1 MAAGNDTVNIKVK
14 YIPDTSALKNIK
26 EIRMPEIKV
35 GGKDAG
41 KGVFDSY
48 NNAIRDLN
56 RELSKGTDASAITK
70 AFKTVGEETTKVKT
84 QINSMKEAI
93 NQSFQSPSNQSLIK
107 DYQNL
112 EKQLKKL
119 DTESQKR
126 RKKSAELSS
135 FKSQNNMSTPQ
146 ARKEIS
152 KTEALVTAGEKL
164 TKQDQE
170 RLEIAKQIIAK
181 EEELAK
187 LRTQEEIRNAQKD
200 IKNQMSD
207 SKYDSMISSTEANR
221 ILGQYNDILSRVG
234 INLNGV
240 TGESKKFSSSLDEQ
254 VNQVKAAKKEVV
266 KFGDIV
272 SGTFLGTSLSN
283 LFQTGLSRG
292 IEFFKDYD
300 ETLTRT
306 MMVTGQTREEVNS
319 LTSSYNKLA
328 NQLSSTT
335 KDVAAAQLVFYQQGL
350 GTSEALKMTE
360 ASIAVSKTGGI
371 GAAEAADRLT
381 AAVRGYQLS
390 ANEAMDIADKMS
402 ALDAAAAS
410 SVDELTVAMQKSA
423 SQARMAGL
431 DLDYYMAYLSTMQ
444 EVTREAPE
452 NIGTAM
458 KSITSRLQEIKDIGK
473 IEEDGTT
480 FSNVA
485 KALTSIGIA
494 ATDSSGQLRT
504 LQDIMNELGPMWN
517 TLDRNHKAYIATV
530 LAGNRQQS
538 RFIALMDNYDRAMEL
553 VDVSQNASGESAKQL
568 RAYNQG
574 LEASFTRLSNAW
586 QQFATNIADSSMIKR
601 IIDMFSSFIELLNK
615 IPKGITSTV
624 VPLLALT
631 KVFTTLSK
639 AGNLFK
645 GFKTWSLEKLGLKDL
660 SSDLNGLGKSFQDVG
675 NKANSVWSHI
685 KNSIDG
691 LGNYTK
697 AINETSQ
704 ALEDNTSASQSNELA
719 QENLTRSKQS
729 DDLVEDQEI
738 KEAGSNTGAQIAM
751 RKAYEQATDAVKT
764 QLDIMSTNSDGYIQ
778 EQERAIRETEA
789 QIKKNKAEEQKL
801 LEANEAERAR
811 RKSELQ
817 TLREGYERKVKN
829 PDSKKIGGELYEE
842 ATESLRRKGL
852 LGDVQQLSLF
862 GDDEVDKM
870 IEEEMER
877 LAKEYGIG
885 YHELQEVLKDESD
898 KIFNINNDAIEELR
912 KSRKNLTKEVSTLNK
927 DLLKYK
933 SNLGKQKK
941 SSISLDDPKQVK
953 KARDLSEKRLDAFKN
968 LDSVSIGQVK
978 DITTDKFLTNIEKI
992 SAVFSKINIGGGLV
1006 AGSLAQMGASFL
1018 GLDED
1023 MSSALSTGIGL
1034 ATTFSKFAPP
1044 WGAIIGASIG
1054 GVKLVFDKL
1063 WPSVEKTQ
1071 EKLAQLQQKQDEVGQ
1086 QMTDMRS
1093 SLDVYEKLSGK
1104 LDKTE
1109 EETQQLKDSTERLIE
1124 LVPGAV
1130 AGYNQYGEAVLN
1142 TAKAYEELDK
1152 KQREASALSTKS
1164 LKEFDNLQKGAQ
1176 KTEKTIKTI
1185 ADVVIYGAS
1194 VLAAPIT
1201 SGLSLLAI
1209 PAQAVA
1215 DVAWNA
1221 KISEEQI
1228 EENKKVWD
1236 ENYSEILSNYQTKRD
1251 EFLLD
1256 VSETNKDTA
1265 SKIVDSFIASI
1276 IEAGREGR
1284 ISDASKALE
1293 STLEDLGKVSWS
1305 VVEVTMERLTAR
1317 NGIKEMNF
1325 GKARK
1330 FVEEELKDSLKAAGL
1345 DEVEIRGVIT
1355 AVLNIEFNGAAEVEQ
1370 LKKNIDTEISNLRAS
1385 GGRQE
1390 KIDALSNFK
1399 GELDSLNQSEI
1410 ELLKNAGM
1418 LDVAFAEVF
1427 ENNGGVKKTLS
1438 SFKMQNGELNKQKA
1452 IISSINSML
1461 NETSDKEKEIQDY
1474 EKKNKEERKQFQ
1486 ETTRE
1491 YIPKIMNF
1499 SDAENEKYV
1508 QEKVDELEKRY
1519 KKLYDKGITSDP
1531 LKGRPDYNANGFD
1544 LEKGYDTDGAN
1555 GKFVSDYAFKKGF
1568 EAYVQYRKAQEEN
1581 DKIINELTKDN
1592 TKFADSIKEMVSKIE
1607 SYAVPTFDELSSKIK
1622 EMKTSWDA
1630 FYGLADKLDSTD
1642 GILDAD
1648 GLIQLFDLLGSFE
1661 DAAFESQEQFNGWM
1675 HAIQA
1680 VNNGLSQ
1687 QNGQLVI
1694 NEEAMGGI
1702 NDLISY
1708 STKLKAN
1715 DMLMSIEQGRVEL
1728 ENQKSVLEAQKAAV
1742 DAEIIALKAMSD
1754 AEYKKAMEKGEIQ
1767 ETLKT
1772 SYIDLLD
1779 KTNMAEIEAEDN
1791 KFSTLITMTG
1801 NYYKQIAAMRTAY
1814 ANGEDIGDVSWI
1826 DIKGKYS
1833 KVYEKFVDES
1843 SNAMTSLISSNRQ
1856 ETIDSLQKYSDQLG
1870 ASISNLDQRINNEVK
1885 LKKTVAEFLA
1895 SDSANLGK
1903 TFDDASKSASDYNE
1917 KLERTLTLL
1926 EKIEG
1931 LQHKIDE
1938 NETFKDLYDGY
1949 SGEDYGRLLMS
1960 NLDLAQQQYEV
1971 YKDLF
1976 AMQQEMTNQAAGDL
1990 LDSPYG
1996 QMFKIMENGD
2006 IGWADTSMY
2015 DKYKN
2020 MPADMKEDIDNLV
2033 EAFQKQRDAL
2043 RDTENDMSKYAQ
2055 EVKKVREELVQMQIE
2070 IENELVDAIKNR
2082 EKILHDARVKA
2093 LDDEIDMIEKA
2104 VEARKK
2110 AQEDDNSNKEL
2121 YKAQEAL
2128 RRATLDSSGKNNAQL
2143 LQLQQDLEDKQLEIA
2158 EKRFE
2163 DDMDDRK
2170 QWLQDTKDAETETYD
2185 YRLEK
2190 MTWYWEQVQAIQ
2202 EAGTE
2207 AMMETLIHWNIE
2219 YAQTSEYQQGEMERK
2234 WKETMDAMKAATDMG
2249 AELGKMTSDIV
2260 SVTQTVEAMDIKIQA
2275 LPGSWQKATDAVNS
2289 YAAAASRVSN
2299 YKPSSSPITIDTTDT
2314 TETDNNNNDD
2324 TTSND
2329 GTKMKKG
2336 DKIEFRPA
2344 SNRTA
2349 KVVVYDENGGSVG
2362 TYQNGWGDKNGK
2374 AGEIKTI
2381 RGVRMVYFSP
2391 AGGYIETRH
2400 FQKQGTWG
2408 ASKRYYRSGGMV
2420 DYTGPAWVDGN
2431 KTHPEA
2437 FLSAYQTEQ
2446 IGALAKSLDPSTVN
2460 NATTNSN
2467 VTFGSINFNVAS
2479 MSSAADG
2486 KKALD
2491 IFVQGANDM
2500 MAKKGIGTRLNINM
2514 K

>member
-26 EIRMPEIKV
+26 EIKMPEIKI

-70 AFKTVGEETTKVKT
+70 AFKTVGEETQKVRT
-84 QINSMKEAI
+84 QINSMKEAM
-93 NQSFQSPSNQSLIK
+93 NQAFQSPSNQSLIK

-119 DTESQKR
+119 DAESQKR

-152 KTEALVTAGEKL
+152 KAEALVASGEKL

-187 LRTQEEIRNAQKD
+187 LKTQEEIRNAQKD

-207 SKYDSMISSTEANR
+207 SKYDPMISSTEANR
-221 ILGQYNDILSRVG
+221 ILGQYNDILSRIG

-266 KFGDIV
+266 KFGDII

-300 ETLTRT
+300 EILTRT
-306 MMVTGQTREEVNS
+306 MMVTGQTREEVNN
-319 LTSSYNKLA
+319 LTSSYNRLA

-360 ASIAVSKTGGI
+360 ASIAISKTGGI
-371 GAAEAADRLT
+371 DAAEAADRLT

-390 ANEAMDIADKMS
+390 ANEAMGIADKMS

-601 IIDMFSSFIELLNK
+601 IIDMFSSLVELLNK

-631 KVFTTLSK
+631 KVFTTLGK

-645 GFKTWSLEKLGLKDL
+645 GFKTWSIEKLGLKDI
-660 SSDLNGLGKSFQDVG
+660 SNDIGLLGNSFQDVSK
-675 NKANSVWSHI
+675 KANSAW
-685 KNSIDG
+685 NSIKKFIDG
-691 LGNYTK
+691 FGNTK
-697 AINETSQ
+697 YVKDMNQAIEENSEATDANRLKRLESESSKVSEQKSSTLLSSTENVLTNSYNLLTESIKRNEEALQLNDDEMLLEQNDAYKAAKSNLSWATANENQIKKQINDVQENFRLNKMRKLDEEKSLATSSKHGNSLIKQYLESTGMDTKGLRVSQQMFDDNYEDAKKWLRKKTNKEISDLAEQ
-704 ALEDNTSASQSNELA
+704 AQADAMRLVEEAEDAKKRTDEIRKELA
-719 QENLTRSKQS
+719 QIRKDSGYSYNKE
-729 DDLVEDQEI
+729 DLPQ
-738 KEAGSNTGAQIAM
+738 
-751 RKAYEQATDAVKT
+751 
-764 QLDIMSTNSDGYIQ
+764 
-778 EQERAIRETEA
+778 
-789 QIKKNKAEEQKL
+789 KKNSTKFFDTFKEKETF
-801 LEANEAERAR
+801 
-811 RKSELQ
+811 S
-817 TLREGYERKVKN
+817 
-829 PDSKKIGGELYEE
+829 
-842 ATESLRRKGL
+842 
-852 LGDVQQLSLF
+852 LGDVGKLF
-862 GDDEVDKM
+862 REDKN
-870 IEEEMER
+870 
-877 LAKEYGIG
+877 IG
-885 YHELQEVLKDESD
+885 NFD
-898 KIFNINNDAIEELR
+898 
-912 KSRKNLTKEVSTLNK
+912 
-927 DLLKYK
+927 
-933 SNLGKQKK
+933 
-941 SSISLDDPKQVK
+941 
-953 KARDLSEKRLDAFKN
+953 
-968 LDSVSIGQVK
+968 
-978 DITTDKFLTNIEKI
+978 KI
-992 SAVFSKINIGGGLV
+992 SALFNKINISSGLV
-1006 AGSLAQMGASFL
+1006 AGSLTQMGASFL
-1018 GLDED
+1018 GLDDD

-1054 GVKLVFDKL
+1054 AVKFVFDKL
-1063 WPSVEKTQ
+1063 WPSVETTQ
-1071 EKLAQLQQKQDEVGQ
+1071 KKLTELQQEMDEFSQ
-1086 QMTDMRS
+1086 KKNS
-1093 SLDVYEKLSGK
+1093 IESNLAVYEELSTK
-1104 LDKTE
+1104 LDKTD
-1109 EETQQLKDSTERLIE
+1109 EETQKLKDSTEELVK

-1130 AGYNQYGEAVLN
+1130 IGYNQYGEAVLN
-1142 TAKAYEELDK
+1142 TAAAYEELDK
-1152 KQREASALSTKS
+1152 KQREMSANADKQLDQ
-1164 LKEFDNLQKGAQ
+1164 FNNLQKGAQ
-1176 KTEKTIKTI
+1176 KTERTLNVIWKVIGVIATGAATIFGSPV
-1185 ADVVIYGAS
+1185 AGAAVGAGFFGTS
-1194 VLAAPIT
+1194 LAWD
-1201 SGLSLLAI
+1201 S
-1209 PAQAVA
+1209 
-1215 DVAWNA
+1215 
-1221 KISEEQI
+1221 KISKEQI

-1236 ENYSEILSNYQTKRD
+1236 ENYSEILKAYQIKRD
-1251 EFLLD
+1251 DFIQEIQD
-1256 VSETNKDTA
+1256 VNKDTA
-1265 SKIVDSFIASI
+1265 SQVADTMISGLM
-1276 IEAGREGR
+1276 EAGRSGYV
-1284 ISDASKALE
+1284 SDATKEINNLIEQFKKIDWNEIDSAKTHLE
-1293 STLEDLGKVSWS
+1293 TSLQYDEKTFGA
-1305 VVEVTMERLTAR
+1305 AR
-1317 NGIKEMNF
+1317 EQIDKEI
-1325 GKARK
+1325 RQ
-1330 FVEEELKDSLKAAGL
+1330 ELKDSGL
-1345 DEVEIRGVIT
+1345 EDIEIDTIIT
-1355 AVLNIEFNGAAEVEQ
+1355 AVLNISYKGAAQAESI
-1370 LKKNIDTEISNLRAS
+1370 KK
-1385 GGRQE
+1385 Q
-1390 KIDALSNFK
+1390 IDAQIKDLEKDGLTDEEAVKKKQLEDMKAGIDN
-1399 GELDSLNQSEI
+1399 LTQSEL
-1410 ELLKNAGM
+1410 ELLSSSGLLKTEFSSLFSSAGGIDKI
-1418 LDVAFAEVF
+1418 LEKYK
-1427 ENNGGVKKTLS
+1427 EE
-1438 SFKMQNGELNKQKA
+1438 NGELNKNKA
-1452 IISSINSML
+1452 IVGTINDLLGEKAELLEKINSL
-1461 NETSDKEKEIQDY
+1461 NGKDTNAQQAYNDKLRKLAKQDVNKMSFNSEDERSEY
-1474 EKKNKEERKQFQ
+1474 EEERYQYYKS
-1486 ETTRE
+1486 
-1491 YIPKIMNF
+1491 M
-1499 SDAENEKYV
+1499 AEEDPTNLNRFNRKRNTYPLT
-1508 QEKVDELEKRY
+1508 LE
-1519 KKLYDKGITSDP
+1519 
-1531 LKGRPDYNANGFD
+1531 
-1544 LEKGYDTDGAN
+1544 EKG
-1555 GKFVSDYAFKKGF
+1555 KIE
-1568 EAYVQYRKAQEEN
+1568 EARKAFAEYNSTVQQN
-1581 DKIINELTKDN
+1581 KD
-1592 TKFADSIKEMVSKIE
+1592 
-1607 SYAVPTFDELSSKIK
+1607 KIK
-1622 EMKTSWDA
+1622 ELETETKSYSDTLNELIPLIETAKEPTFGEMSSAISEIQSTFENIVS
-1630 FYGLADKLDSTD
+1630 LMDSLHD
-1642 GILDAD
+1642 SNNLFSFGDVGDLFSILDT
-1648 GLIQLFDLLGSFE
+1648 FEKTVDLTNSASLSAQNYYDALGKI
-1661 DAAFESQEQFNGWM
+1661 NN
-1675 HAIQA
+1675 A
-1680 VNNGLSQ
+1680 VQ
-1687 QNGQLVI
+1687 YQNGQLVAQEGLEEGLYQLAIASAVAKAEEFAIQLEQTEQELEYQNVILEAEKTAI
-1694 NEEAMGGI
+1694 NAALEELQSKKENVDVAGTLNDVELKLEKNLAEASVKTEEAKLNARLSAASQFAAQYAKIMREAENGTYEGGTSKVEV
-1702 NDLISY
+1702 DLKNLRDQLSQ
-1708 STKLKAN
+1708 
-1715 DMLMSIEQGRVEL
+1715 SI
-1728 ENQKSVLEAQKAAV
+1728 KDSVLSDV
-1742 DAEIIALKAMSD
+1742 DMKDVDGS
-1754 AEYKKAMEKGEIQ
+1754 IQ
-1767 ETLKT
+1767 RLQNRLNSLDDQINKNNNRIKT
-1772 SYIDLLD
+1772 TIDLKKKVSDYLKD
-1779 KTNMAEIEAEDN
+1779 PHA
-1791 KFSTLITMTG
+1791 FG
-1801 NYYKQIAAMRTAY
+1801 N
-1814 ANGEDIGDVSWI
+1814 
-1826 DIKGKYS
+1826 
-1833 KVYEKFVDES
+1833 
-1843 SNAMTSLISSNRQ
+1843 NAQVEGM
-1856 ETIDSLQKYSDQLG
+1856 
-1870 ASISNLDQRINNEVK
+1870 
-1885 LKKTVAEFLA
+1885 KKA
-1895 SDSANLGK
+1895 SDSQK
-1903 TFDDASKSASDYNE
+1903 DYNE

-1938 NETFKDLYDGY
+1938 NETFKDLYKDY
-1949 SGEDYGRLLMS
+1949 SGEDYGRLMMT
-1960 NLDLAQQQYEV
+1960 NLDLAQQQYDV

-1976 AMQQEMTNQAAGDL
+1976 KMQQEMTNQAAGDL

-1996 QMFKIMENGD
+1996 QMFKIQENGD
-2006 IGWADTSMY
+2006 IGWADLTMY
-2015 DKYKN
+2015 DKYKS

-2170 QWLQDTKDAETETYD
+2170 QWLQDTKDAESETYD

-2219 YAQTSEYQQGEMERK
+2219 YAQTSEYQQSEMERK

-2249 AELGKMTSDIV
+2249 AELGKLTSDIV

-2275 LPGSWQKATDAVNS
+2275 LPGSWQKATEAANS
-2289 YAAAASRVSN
+2289 YARAASAAWSAGN
-2299 YKPSSSPITIDTTDT
+2299 YYNNLKNTKEDPKPKDDKKDKVTKPNASKEVWGPSDVGRRYIVGDIHAKTYEEKRGQLTEFKGYTNRGSQLPKTVTIKD
-2314 TETDNNNNDD
+2314 
-2324 TTSND
+2324 
-2329 GTKMKKG
+2329 KK
-2336 DKIEFRPA
+2336 KF
-2344 SNRTA
+2344 
-2349 KVVVYDENGGSVG
+2349 
-2362 TYQNGWGDKNGK
+2362 NGK
-2374 AGEIKTI
+2374 EYVK
-2381 RGVRMVYFSP
+2381 VRNTVGKDVWMLPSNLVGCAYAS
-2391 AGGYIETRH
+2391 GGY
-2400 FQKQGTWG
+2400 
-2408 ASKRYYRSGGMV
+2408 V

-2467 VTFGSINFNVAS
+2467 ITFGSINFNVAS

-2500 MAKKGIGTRLNINM
+2500 MAKKGIGTKLNINM

>member
-119 DTESQKR
+119 DAESQKR

-152 KTEALVTAGEKL
+152 KAEALVTAGEKL

-234 INLNGV
+234 VNLNSV
-240 TGESKKFSSSLDEQ
+240 TGESKRFSSSLDEQ

-639 AGNLFK
+639 TGNLFK
-645 GFKTWSLEKLGLKDL
+645 GFKTWSIEKLGLKDTL
-660 SSDLNGLGKSFQDVG
+660 KDIGALGNSFQEVG
-675 NKANSVWSHI
+675 KKANLAWSSV
-685 KNSIDG
+685 KKFIDG
-691 LGNYTK
+691 FGNNKYIEETTK
-697 AINETSQ
+697 KTKDFTTAKEMSTAAQINSNSAQITEAGLNTNIALSAEGAANAYKIYNEELFKNATALAGNDIDQTNEIKQNLEKMTSDI
-704 ALEDNTSASQSNELA
+704 AGIDKEIEDVDKLMDEKVKQIDKKKRRNISEELVSASPNKRRSEAEKYL
-719 QENLTRSKQS
+719 RSKSSADSTETIQDLLANNKKNTQKLTKDTQKDLLNFAIDNHDDIVKFLEEENKS
-729 DDLVEDQEI
+729 AIKQMMEEFDDL
-738 KEAGSNTGAQIAM
+738 
-751 RKAYEQATDAVKT
+751 
-764 QLDIMSTNSDGYIQ
+764 SDRYG
-778 EQERAIRETEA
+778 
-789 QIKKNKAEEQKL
+789 KL
-801 LEANEAERAR
+801 LETRQNKVSEFEQYSTSIESSPFYQKALSKYNLNQINQ
-811 RKSELQ
+811 KS
-817 TLREGYERKVKN
+817 TLSL
-829 PDSKKIGGELYEE
+829 PDMK
-842 ATESLRRKGL
+842 TV
-852 LGDVQQLSLF
+852 LGD
-862 GDDEVDKM
+862 
-870 IEEEMER
+870 
-877 LAKEYGIG
+877 
-885 YHELQEVLKDESD
+885 
-898 KIFNINNDAIEELR
+898 
-912 KSRKNLTKEVSTLNK
+912 KNL
-927 DLLKYK
+927 
-933 SNLGKQKK
+933 G
-941 SSISLDDPKQVK
+941 
-953 KARDLSEKRLDAFKN
+953 
-968 LDSVSIGQVK
+968 
-978 DITTDKFLTNIEKI
+978 NIEKFT
-992 SAVFSKINIGGGLV
+992 AFTNKLNIGVGLV
-1006 AGSLAQMGASFL
+1006 AGSLTKMGASFL
-1018 GLDED
+1018 GLEDD
-1023 MSSALSTGIGL
+1023 MSSALSTSVGL
-1034 ATTFSKFAPP
+1034 ATSFAKFAPP

-1317 NGIKEMNF
+1317 NSIKEMNF

-1438 SFKMQNGELNKQKA
+1438 GFKMQNGELNKQKA

-1461 NETSDKEKEIQDY
+1461 NETSDKEKEIQGY

-1555 GKFVSDYAFKKGF
+1555 GKFVNDYAFKKGF

-1592 TKFADSIKEMVSKIE
+1592 AKFADSIKEMVSKIE
-1607 SYAVPTFDELSSKIK
+1607 SYAVPTFDELSSKIE

-1642 GILDAD
+1642 GVLDAD

-1687 QNGQLVI
+1687 QNGQLVM

-1791 KFSTLITMTG
+1791 KFSTLVTMTG

-1833 KVYEKFVDES
+1833 KVYEKFVEES

-2043 RDTENDMSKYAQ
+2043 RDTEKDMSKYAQ

-2190 MTWYWEQVQAIQ
+2190 MTWYWEQVQVIQ
-2202 EAGTE
+2202 EEGTE
-2207 AMMETLIHWNIE
+2207 SMMETLIHWNEE
-2219 YAQTSEYQQGEMERK
+2219 YRQQSALQQSEMERE

-2249 AELGKMTSDIV
+2249 AELEKLTSDIV

-2289 YAAAASRVSN
+2289 YAAAASRVSS
-2299 YKPSSSPITIDTTDT
+2299 YKPSSSPITTDTTDT

-2408 ASKRYYRSGGMV
+2408 ASERYYRSGGMV

-2500 MAKKGIGTRLNINM
+2500 MAKKGIGTKLNINM

>member
-26 EIRMPEIKV
+26 EIRMPEIKI

-70 AFKTVGEETTKVKT
+70 AFKTVGEETQKVRT

-107 DYQNL
+107 DYQGL
-112 EKQLKKL
+112 EKQLRKL

-152 KTEALVTAGEKL
+152 KAEALVTAGEKL

-170 RLEIAKQIIAK
+170 RLEIARQIVAK

-254 VNQVKAAKKEVV
+254 VNQVKEAKKEVV
-266 KFGDIV
+266 KFGDII

-300 ETLTRT
+300 EILTRT
-306 MMVTGQTREEVNS
+306 MMVTGQTREEVNN
-319 LTSSYNKLA
+319 LTSSYNRLA

-360 ASIAVSKTGGI
+360 ASIAISKTGGI
-371 GAAEAADRLT
+371 ESAEAANRLT

-402 ALDAAAAS
+402 ALDASAAS
-410 SVDELTVAMQKSA
+410 SVDELTIAMQKSA

-485 KALTSIGIA
+485 KALNSIGIA

-504 LQDIMNELGPMWN
+504 LQDIMDDLGPMWN

-553 VDVSQNASGESAKQL
+553 VNVSQNANGNTAKQL

-574 LEASFTRLSNAW
+574 LEASFIRLNNAW

-601 IIDMFSSFIELLNK
+601 IIDMFSSLIELLNK

-624 VPLLALT
+624 IPLLALT

-645 GFKTWSLEKLGLKDL
+645 GFKTWSIEKLGIKGMSNDI
-660 SSDLNGLGKSFQDVG
+660 GLLGNSFQEVG
-675 NKANSVWSHI
+675 KKANSAWSLV
-685 KNSIDG
+685 KKFIDG
-691 LGNYTK
+691 LGNTK
-697 AINETSQ
+697 YVKDMNQAIEENSEATDANRLKRLESESSKVSEQKSSTLLSSTENALTNSYNLLTESIKRNEE
-704 ALEDNTSASQSNELA
+704 ALQSNDDEMLLEQNDAYKAAKSNLSWATANENQIKKQINDVQENFRLNKMRKLDEEKSLATSSKHGNSLIKQYLESTGMDAKGLRVSQQMFDDNYEDAKKWLRKKTNKEISELAEQAQADAMRLVEEAEDAKKRTAEIRKELA
-719 QENLTRSKQS
+719 QIRKDSGYSYNKE
-729 DDLVEDQEI
+729 DLPQ
-738 KEAGSNTGAQIAM
+738 
-751 RKAYEQATDAVKT
+751 
-764 QLDIMSTNSDGYIQ
+764 
-778 EQERAIRETEA
+778 
-789 QIKKNKAEEQKL
+789 KKNSTKFFDTFKEKETF
-801 LEANEAERAR
+801 
-811 RKSELQ
+811 S
-817 TLREGYERKVKN
+817 
-829 PDSKKIGGELYEE
+829 
-842 ATESLRRKGL
+842 
-852 LGDVQQLSLF
+852 LGDVGKLF
-862 GDDEVDKM
+862 REDKN
-870 IEEEMER
+870 
-877 LAKEYGIG
+877 IG
-885 YHELQEVLKDESD
+885 NFD
-898 KIFNINNDAIEELR
+898 
-912 KSRKNLTKEVSTLNK
+912 
-927 DLLKYK
+927 
-933 SNLGKQKK
+933 
-941 SSISLDDPKQVK
+941 
-953 KARDLSEKRLDAFKN
+953 
-968 LDSVSIGQVK
+968 
-978 DITTDKFLTNIEKI
+978 KI
-992 SAVFSKINIGGGLV
+992 SALFNKISISSGLV
-1006 AGSLAQMGASFL
+1006 AGSLTQMGASFL
-1018 GLDED
+1018 GLDDD

-1054 GVKLVFDKL
+1054 AVKFVFDKL
-1063 WPSVEKTQ
+1063 WPSVETTQ
-1071 EKLAQLQQKQDEVGQ
+1071 KKLTELQQEMDEFSQ
-1086 QMTDMRS
+1086 KKNS
-1093 SLDVYEKLSGK
+1093 IESNLAVYEELSTK
-1104 LDKTE
+1104 LDKTD
-1109 EETQQLKDSTERLIE
+1109 EETQKLKDSTEELVK

-1130 AGYNQYGEAVLN
+1130 IGYNQYGEAVLN
-1142 TAKAYEELDK
+1142 TAAAYEELDK
-1152 KQREASALSTKS
+1152 KQREMSANADKQLDQ
-1164 LKEFDNLQKGAQ
+1164 FNNLQKGAQ
-1176 KTEKTIKTI
+1176 KGERIFKTIV
-1185 ADVVIYGAS
+1185 DVIGWTVAAVTAIPTYGAS
-1194 VLAAPIT
+1194 VAAMIGT
-1201 SGLSLLAI
+1201 
-1209 PAQAVA
+1209 
-1215 DVAWNA
+1215 DVLWSK
-1221 KISEEQI
+1221 KISKEQI

-1236 ENYSEILSNYQTKRD
+1236 ENYSEILKAYQIKRD
-1251 EFLLD
+1251 DFIQEVQD
-1256 VSETNKDTA
+1256 VNKDTA
-1265 SKIVDSFIASI
+1265 SQVADTMISGLM
-1276 IEAGREGR
+1276 EAGRSGYV
-1284 ISDASKALE
+1284 SDATKEINNLIEQFKKIDWNEIDSAKTHLE
-1293 STLEDLGKVSWS
+1293 TSLQYDEKTFGA
-1305 VVEVTMERLTAR
+1305 AR
-1317 NGIKEMNF
+1317 EQIDKEI
-1325 GKARK
+1325 RQ
-1330 FVEEELKDSLKAAGL
+1330 ELKDSGL
-1345 DEVEIRGVIT
+1345 EDIEIDTIIT
-1355 AVLNIEFNGAAEVEQ
+1355 AVLNISYKGAAQAESI
-1370 LKKNIDTEISNLRAS
+1370 KK
-1385 GGRQE
+1385 Q
-1390 KIDALSNFK
+1390 IDAQITDLEKDGLTDEEAVKKKQLEDMKAGIDN
-1399 GELDSLNQSEI
+1399 LTQSEL
-1410 ELLKNAGM
+1410 ELLSSSGLLKTEFSSLFSSAGGIDKI
-1418 LDVAFAEVF
+1418 LEKYK
-1427 ENNGGVKKTLS
+1427 EE
-1438 SFKMQNGELNKQKA
+1438 NGELNKNKA
-1452 IISSINSML
+1452 IVGTINDLLGKKAELLEKINSL
-1461 NETSDKEKEIQDY
+1461 NGKDTNAQQAYNNKLRELAGQDANMISFNNEEEKSKY
-1474 EKKNKEERKQFQ
+1474 EEERYQYYKSKAEEDPTSLNRFSGKQDDQFLTFDQ
-1486 ETTRE
+1486 RE
-1491 YIPKIMNF
+1491 KI
-1499 SDAENEKYV
+1499 E
-1508 QEKVDELEKRY
+1508 
-1519 KKLYDKGITSDP
+1519 
-1531 LKGRPDYNANGFD
+1531 
-1544 LEKGYDTDGAN
+1544 
-1555 GKFVSDYAFKKGF
+1555 
-1568 EAYVQYRKAQEEN
+1568 EARKAFAEYNNTVQQN
-1581 DKIINELTKDN
+1581 KD
-1592 TKFADSIKEMVSKIE
+1592 
-1607 SYAVPTFDELSSKIK
+1607 KIK
-1622 EMKTSWDA
+1622 ELETETKSYSNTLNELIPLIETAKEPTFGEMSSAISEIQSTFENIVS
-1630 FYGLADKLDSTD
+1630 LMNSLHDSNNLFSFGD
-1642 GILDAD
+1642 VGDLFSILDT
-1648 GLIQLFDLLGSFE
+1648 FEKTVDLTNSASLSAQNYYDALGKI
-1661 DAAFESQEQFNGWM
+1661 NN
-1675 HAIQA
+1675 A
-1680 VNNGLSQ
+1680 VQ
-1687 QNGQLVI
+1687 YQNGQLVAQEGLEEGLYQLAIASAVAKAEEFAIQLEQTEQELEYQNVILEAEKTAI
-1694 NEEAMGGI
+1694 NAALEELQSKKENVDVAGTLNDVELKLEKNLAEASVKTEEAKLNARLSAASQFAAQYAKIMREAENGTYEGGTSKVEV
-1702 NDLISY
+1702 DLKNLRDQLSQ
-1708 STKLKAN
+1708 
-1715 DMLMSIEQGRVEL
+1715 SI
-1728 ENQKSVLEAQKAAV
+1728 KDSVLSDV
-1742 DAEIIALKAMSD
+1742 DMKDVDGS
-1754 AEYKKAMEKGEIQ
+1754 IQ
-1767 ETLKT
+1767 RLQNRLNSLDDQINKNNNRIKT
-1772 SYIDLLD
+1772 TIDLKKKISDYLKD
-1779 KTNMAEIEAEDN
+1779 PHA
-1791 KFSTLITMTG
+1791 FG
-1801 NYYKQIAAMRTAY
+1801 N
-1814 ANGEDIGDVSWI
+1814 
-1826 DIKGKYS
+1826 
-1833 KVYEKFVDES
+1833 
-1843 SNAMTSLISSNRQ
+1843 NAQVEGM
-1856 ETIDSLQKYSDQLG
+1856 
-1870 ASISNLDQRINNEVK
+1870 
-1885 LKKTVAEFLA
+1885 KKA
-1895 SDSANLGK
+1895 SDSQK
-1903 TFDDASKSASDYNE
+1903 DYNE

-1938 NETFKDLYDGY
+1938 NETFKDLYKDY
-1949 SGEDYGRLLMS
+1949 SGEDYGRLMMT
-1960 NLDLAQQQYEV
+1960 NLDLAQQQYDV

-1976 AMQQEMTNQAAGDL
+1976 KMQQEMTNQAAGDL

-1996 QMFKIMENGD
+1996 QMFKIQENGD
-2006 IGWADTSMY
+2006 IGWSDLTMY
-2015 DKYKN
+2015 DKYKS

-2170 QWLQDTKDAETETYD
+2170 QWLQDTKDAESETYD

-2202 EAGTE
+2202 EEGTE
-2207 AMMETLIHWNIE
+2207 AMMETLIHWNKE
-2219 YAQTSEYQQGEMERK
+2219 YAQTSEYQQSEMERK

-2249 AELGKMTSDIV
+2249 AELGKLTSDIV

-2275 LPGSWQKATDAVNS
+2275 LPGSWQKATEAANS
-2289 YAAAASRVSN
+2289 YARAASAAWSAGN
-2299 YKPSSSPITIDTTDT
+2299 YYNNLKNTKEDPKPK
-2314 TETDNNNNDD
+2314 DD
-2324 TTSND
+2324 
-2329 GTKMKKG
+2329 KK
-2336 DKIEFRPA
+2336 DKITKPNASKEVWGLSDIGRRYIVGDIHAKTYEEKRGQLTEFKGYT
-2344 SNRTA
+2344 NR
-2349 KVVVYDENGGSVG
+2349 GSQLPKTV
-2362 TYQNGWGDKNGK
+2362 TIKDKKKFNGK
-2374 AGEIKTI
+2374 EYVK
-2381 RGVRMVYFSP
+2381 VRNTVGKDVWMLPSNLVGCAYAS
-2391 AGGYIETRH
+2391 GGY
-2400 FQKQGTWG
+2400 
-2408 ASKRYYRSGGMV
+2408 V

-2500 MAKKGIGTRLNINM
+2500 MAKKGIGTKLNINM

>member
-26 EIRMPEIKV
+26 EIRMPEIKI

-48 NNAIRDLN
+48 NNAIRNLN

-70 AFKTVGEETTKVKT
+70 AFKTVGEETQKVRT

-112 EKQLKKL
+112 EKQLRKL

-152 KTEALVTAGEKL
+152 KAEALVTAGEKL

-170 RLEIAKQIIAK
+170 RLEIARQIVAK

-266 KFGDIV
+266 KFGDII

-390 ANEAMDIADKMS
+390 ANEAMGIADKMS

-645 GFKTWSLEKLGLKDL
+645 GFKTWSIEKLGLKDTL
-660 SSDLNGLGKSFQDVG
+660 KDIGALGNSFQEVG
-675 NKANSVWSHI
+675 KKANLAWSSV
-685 KNSIDG
+685 KKFIDG
-691 LGNYTK
+691 FGNNKYIEETTK
-697 AINETSQ
+697 KTKDFTTAKEMSTAAQINSNSAQITEAGLNTDIALSAEGAANAYKIYNEELFKNATALAGNDIDQTNEIKQNLEKMTSDI
-704 ALEDNTSASQSNELA
+704 AGIDKEIEDVDKLMDEKVKQIDKKKRRNISEELVSASPNKRRSEAEKYL
-719 QENLTRSKQS
+719 RSKSSADSTETIQDLLANNKKNTQKLTKDTQKDLLNFAIDNHDDIVKFLEEENKS
-729 DDLVEDQEI
+729 AIKQMTEEFDDL
-738 KEAGSNTGAQIAM
+738 
-751 RKAYEQATDAVKT
+751 
-764 QLDIMSTNSDGYIQ
+764 SDRYG
-778 EQERAIRETEA
+778 
-789 QIKKNKAEEQKL
+789 KL
-801 LEANEAERAR
+801 LETRQN
-811 RKSELQ
+811 KVSEFEQYSTSIESSPFYQKALSKYNLNQ
-817 TLREGYERKVKN
+817 INQKNTLSL
-829 PDSKKIGGELYEE
+829 PDMK
-842 ATESLRRKGL
+842 TV
-852 LGDVQQLSLF
+852 LGD
-862 GDDEVDKM
+862 
-870 IEEEMER
+870 
-877 LAKEYGIG
+877 
-885 YHELQEVLKDESD
+885 
-898 KIFNINNDAIEELR
+898 
-912 KSRKNLTKEVSTLNK
+912 KNL
-927 DLLKYK
+927 
-933 SNLGKQKK
+933 G
-941 SSISLDDPKQVK
+941 
-953 KARDLSEKRLDAFKN
+953 
-968 LDSVSIGQVK
+968 
-978 DITTDKFLTNIEKI
+978 NIEKFT
-992 SAVFSKINIGGGLV
+992 AFTNKLNIGVGLV
-1006 AGSLAQMGASFL
+1006 AGSLTKMGASFL
-1018 GLDED
+1018 GLDDD
-1023 MSSALSTGIGL
+1023 MSSALSTSVGL
-1034 ATTFSKFAPP
+1034 ATSFAKFAPP

-1071 EKLAQLQQKQDEVGQ
+1071 EKLAQLQQKQDEVSQ

-1130 AGYNQYGEAVLN
+1130 TGYNQYGEAVLN

-1185 ADVVIYGAS
+1185 ADVIIYSAS
-1194 VLAAPIT
+1194 VLAAPVT
-1201 SGLSLLAI
+1201 GGLSLLAI
-1209 PAQAVA
+1209 PAQVVA

-1305 VVEVTMERLTAR
+1305 VVEVAMERLTAR

-1325 GKARK
+1325 RKARK

-1390 KIDALSNFK
+1390 KIDALGNFK

-1461 NETSDKEKEIQDY
+1461 NETSDKEKEIQGY

-1486 ETTRE
+1486 ETTKE

-1555 GKFVSDYAFKKGF
+1555 GKFVDDYAFKKGF

-1592 TKFADSIKEMVSKIE
+1592 AKFADSIKEMVSKIE
-1607 SYAVPTFDELSSKIK
+1607 SYAVPTFDELSSKIE

-1661 DAAFESQEQFNGWM
+1661 DAAFENQEQFDGWM

-1687 QNGQLVI
+1687 QNGQLVM

-1791 KFSTLITMTG
+1791 KFSTLVTMTG

-1833 KVYEKFVDES
+1833 KVYEKFVEES

-2043 RDTENDMSKYAQ
+2043 RNTEKDMSKYAQ

-2234 WKETMDAMKAATDMG
+2234 WKETMDAMKVATDMG

-2289 YAAAASRVSN
+2289 YAAAASRVSS
-2299 YKPSSSPITIDTTDT
+2299 YKPSSNLITTDTTDT

-2344 SNRTA
+2344 SNRKTR
-2349 KVVVYDENGGSVG
+2349 VVVYDENGGSVG

-2400 FQKQGTWG
+2400 FQKQGKWG
-2408 ASKRYYRSGGMV
+2408 ASERYYRSGGMV

-2491 IFVQGANDM
+2491 VFVQGANDM
-2500 MAKKGIGTRLNINM
+2500 MAKKGIGTKLNINM

>member
-26 EIRMPEIKV
+26 EIRMPEIKI

-119 DTESQKR
+119 DAESQKR

-152 KTEALVTAGEKL
+152 KAEALVTAGEKL

-234 INLNGV
+234 VNLNSV
-240 TGESKKFSSSLDEQ
+240 TGESKRFSSSLDEQ

-639 AGNLFK
+639 TGNLFK
-645 GFKTWSLEKLGLKDL
+645 GFKTWSIEKLGLKDTL
-660 SSDLNGLGKSFQDVG
+660 KDIGALGNSFQEVG
-675 NKANSVWSHI
+675 KKANLAWSSV
-685 KNSIDG
+685 KKFIDG
-691 LGNYTK
+691 FGNNKYIEETTK
-697 AINETSQ
+697 KTKDFTTAKEMSTAAQINSNSAQITEAGLNTNIALSAEGAANAYKIYNEELFKNATALAGNDIDQTNEIKQNLEKMTSDI
-704 ALEDNTSASQSNELA
+704 AGIDKEIEDVDKLMDEKVKQIDKKKRRNISEELVSASPNKRRSEAEKYL
-719 QENLTRSKQS
+719 RSKSSADSTETIQDLLANNKKNTQKLTKDTQKDLLNFAIDNHDDIVKFLEEENKS
-729 DDLVEDQEI
+729 AIKQMMEEFDDL
-738 KEAGSNTGAQIAM
+738 
-751 RKAYEQATDAVKT
+751 
-764 QLDIMSTNSDGYIQ
+764 SDRYG
-778 EQERAIRETEA
+778 
-789 QIKKNKAEEQKL
+789 KL
-801 LEANEAERAR
+801 LETRQNKVSEFEQYSTSIESSPFYQKALSKYNLNQINQ
-811 RKSELQ
+811 KS
-817 TLREGYERKVKN
+817 TLSL
-829 PDSKKIGGELYEE
+829 PDMK
-842 ATESLRRKGL
+842 TV
-852 LGDVQQLSLF
+852 LGD
-862 GDDEVDKM
+862 
-870 IEEEMER
+870 
-877 LAKEYGIG
+877 
-885 YHELQEVLKDESD
+885 
-898 KIFNINNDAIEELR
+898 
-912 KSRKNLTKEVSTLNK
+912 KNL
-927 DLLKYK
+927 
-933 SNLGKQKK
+933 G
-941 SSISLDDPKQVK
+941 
-953 KARDLSEKRLDAFKN
+953 
-968 LDSVSIGQVK
+968 
-978 DITTDKFLTNIEKI
+978 NIEKFT
-992 SAVFSKINIGGGLV
+992 AFTNKLNIGVGLV
-1006 AGSLAQMGASFL
+1006 AGSLTKMGASFL
-1018 GLDED
+1018 GLEDD
-1023 MSSALSTGIGL
+1023 MSSALSTSVGL
-1034 ATTFSKFAPP
+1034 ATSFAKFAPP

-1093 SLDVYEKLSGK
+1093 SLGVYEKLSGK

-1293 STLEDLGKVSWS
+1293 STLEDLGKISWS

-1438 SFKMQNGELNKQKA
+1438 GFKMQNGELNKQKA

-1461 NETSDKEKEIQDY
+1461 NETSDKEKEIQGY

-1592 TKFADSIKEMVSKIE
+1592 AKFADSIKEMVSKIE
-1607 SYAVPTFDELSSKIK
+1607 SYAVPTFDELSSKIE

-1642 GILDAD
+1642 GVLDAD

-1687 QNGQLVI
+1687 QNGQLVM

-1791 KFSTLITMTG
+1791 KFSTLVTMTG

-1833 KVYEKFVDES
+1833 KVYKKFVEES

-2043 RDTENDMSKYAQ
+2043 RDTEKDMSKYAQ

-2289 YAAAASRVSN
+2289 YAAAASRVSS
-2299 YKPSSSPITIDTTDT
+2299 YKPSSNPITTDTTDT

-2344 SNRTA
+2344 SNRKA

-2400 FQKQGTWG
+2400 FQKQGKWG
-2408 ASKRYYRSGGMV
+2408 ASERYYRSGGIV

-2500 MAKKGIGTRLNINM
+2500 MAKKGIGTKLNINM

>member
-26 EIRMPEIKV
+26 EIRMPEIKI

-119 DTESQKR
+119 DAESQKR
-126 RKKSAELSS
+126 RKKSVELSS

-152 KTEALVTAGEKL
+152 KAEALVTAGEKL

-390 ANEAMDIADKMS
+390 ANEAMGIADKMS

-485 KALTSIGIA
+485 KALASIGIA

-645 GFKTWSLEKLGLKDL
+645 GFKTWSIEKLGLKDTL
-660 SSDLNGLGKSFQDVG
+660 KDIGALGNSFQEVG
-675 NKANSVWSHI
+675 KKANLAWSSV
-685 KNSIDG
+685 KKFIDG
-691 LGNYTK
+691 FGNNKYIEETTK
-697 AINETSQ
+697 KTKDFTTAKEMSTAAQINSNSAQITEAGLNTDIALSAEGAANAYKTYNEELFKNAAALAGNDIDQTNEIKQNLEKMTSDI
-704 ALEDNTSASQSNELA
+704 AGIDKEIEDVDKLMDEKVKQIDKKKRRNISEELVSASPNKRRSEAEKYL
-719 QENLTRSKQS
+719 RSKSSADSTETIQDLLANNKKNTQKLTKDTQKDLLNFAIDNHDDIVKFLEEENKS
-729 DDLVEDQEI
+729 AIKQMTEEFDDL
-738 KEAGSNTGAQIAM
+738 
-751 RKAYEQATDAVKT
+751 
-764 QLDIMSTNSDGYIQ
+764 SDRYG
-778 EQERAIRETEA
+778 
-789 QIKKNKAEEQKL
+789 KL
-801 LEANEAERAR
+801 LETRQNKVSEFEQYSTSIESSPIYQKALSKYNLNQINQ
-811 RKSELQ
+811 KS
-817 TLREGYERKVKN
+817 TLSL
-829 PDSKKIGGELYEE
+829 PDMK
-842 ATESLRRKGL
+842 TV
-852 LGDVQQLSLF
+852 LGD
-862 GDDEVDKM
+862 
-870 IEEEMER
+870 
-877 LAKEYGIG
+877 
-885 YHELQEVLKDESD
+885 
-898 KIFNINNDAIEELR
+898 
-912 KSRKNLTKEVSTLNK
+912 KNL
-927 DLLKYK
+927 
-933 SNLGKQKK
+933 G
-941 SSISLDDPKQVK
+941 
-953 KARDLSEKRLDAFKN
+953 
-968 LDSVSIGQVK
+968 
-978 DITTDKFLTNIEKI
+978 NIEKFT
-992 SAVFSKINIGGGLV
+992 AFTNKLNIGVGLV
-1006 AGSLAQMGASFL
+1006 AGSLTKMGASFL
-1018 GLDED
+1018 GLDDD
-1023 MSSALSTGIGL
+1023 MSSALSTSVGL
-1034 ATTFSKFAPP
+1034 ATSFAKFAPP

-1071 EKLAQLQQKQDEVGQ
+1071 EKLKQLQQKQDEVSQ

-1109 EETQQLKDSTERLIE
+1109 EETQQLKDSTERIIE

-1130 AGYNQYGEAVLN
+1130 VGYNQYGEAVLN

-1152 KQREASALSTKS
+1152 KQKEASALSTKS

-1185 ADVVIYGAS
+1185 ADVVIYSAS
-1194 VLAAPIT
+1194 VLAAPVT
-1201 SGLSLLAI
+1201 GGLSLLAI
-1209 PAQAVA
+1209 PAQVVA

-1305 VVEVTMERLTAR
+1305 VVEVAMERLTAR

-1438 SFKMQNGELNKQKA
+1438 GFKMQNGELNKQKA

-1461 NETSDKEKEIQDY
+1461 NETSDKEKEIQGY

-1486 ETTRE
+1486 ET
-1491 YIPKIMNF
+1491 IPKIMNF

-1555 GKFVSDYAFKKGF
+1555 GKFVDDYAFKKGF

-1592 TKFADSIKEMVSKIE
+1592 AKFADSIKEMVSKIE
-1607 SYAVPTFDELSSKIK
+1607 SYAVPTFDELSSKIE

-1661 DAAFESQEQFNGWM
+1661 DAAFENQEQFDGWM

-1687 QNGQLVI
+1687 QNGQLVM

-1833 KVYEKFVDES
+1833 KVYEKFVEES

-1996 QMFKIMENGD
+1996 QMFKIMKNGD

-2043 RDTENDMSKYAQ
+2043 RNTEKDMSKYAQ

-2202 EAGTE
+2202 EEGTE

-2219 YAQTSEYQQGEMERK
+2219 YAQTSEYQQSEMERK

-2289 YAAAASRVSN
+2289 YAAAASRVSS
-2299 YKPSSSPITIDTTDT
+2299 YKPSSSPITADTTNT

-2329 GTKMKKG
+2329 GIKMKKG
-2336 DKIEFRPA
+2336 DKIEFRPVP
-2344 SNRTA
+2344 NRTA
-2349 KVVVYDENGGSVG
+2349 KEVVYDENGGSVG

-2408 ASKRYYRSGGMV
+2408 ASERYYRSGGMV
-2420 DYTGPAWVDGN
+2420 DYTGPAWVDGS

-2437 FLSAYQTEQ
+2437 FLSSYQTEQ

-2500 MAKKGIGTRLNINM
+2500 MAKKGIGTKLNINI

>member
-26 EIRMPEIKV
+26 EIRMPEIKI
-35 GGKDAG
+35 GGKDVG

-48 NNAIRDLN
+48 NNAIRNLN

-70 AFKTVGEETTKVKT
+70 AFKIVGEETTKVKT

-119 DTESQKR
+119 DAESQKR

-152 KTEALVTAGEKL
+152 KAEALVTAGEKL

-170 RLEIAKQIIAK
+170 RLEIAKQIVAK

-207 SKYDSMISSTEANR
+207 SKYDSMISSAEANR
-221 ILGQYNDILSRVG
+221 LLGQYNDILSRVG

-266 KFGDIV
+266 KFGDII

-306 MMVTGQTREEVNS
+306 MMVTGQTREEVNG

-371 GAAEAADRLT
+371 DAAEAADRLT

-473 IEEDGTT
+473 IGEDGTT

-504 LQDIMNELGPMWN
+504 LQDIMDELGPIWN
-517 TLDRNHKAYIATV
+517 TLDRNHKAYVATV

-553 VDVSQNASGESAKQL
+553 VNVSQNASGESAKQL

-601 IIDMFSSFIELLNK
+601 IIDMFSSLIELLNK

-645 GFKTWSLEKLGLKDL
+645 GFKTWSIEKLGIKDI
-660 SSDLNGLGKSFQDVG
+660 SNDMGSF
-675 NKANSVWSHI
+675 N
-685 KNSIDG
+685 
-691 LGNYTK
+691 K
-697 AINETSQ
+697 AINSSIGLMSKWGNSIKKALDGWGNNVYISDTTKKIEDFTTAEKAASAAQAMSDPTQQTEALLNTNIAASAESAKNAYIAYNEALTENAQ
-704 ALEDNTSASQSNELA
+704 ALTKNDLA
-719 QENLTRSKQS
+719 QTNEYVDNLQSMVDNINANIGLENKSY
-729 DDLVEDQEI
+729 DEI
-738 KEAGSNTGAQIAM
+738 TALE
-751 RKAYEQATDAVKT
+751 
-764 QLDIMSTNSDGYIQ
+764 
-778 EQERAIRETEA
+778 
-789 QIKKNKAEEQKL
+789 KK
-801 LEANEAERAR
+801 
-811 RKSELQ
+811 
-817 TLREGYERKVKN
+817 
-829 PDSKKIGGELYEE
+829 
-842 ATESLRRKGL
+842 
-852 LGDVQQLSLF
+852 
-862 GDDEVDKM
+862 VDK
-870 IEEEMER
+870 
-877 LAKEYGIG
+877 AKGRDFNK
-885 YHELQEVLKDESD
+885 ELSSGSAGQRRTFAEQYLRSQTQDPDETMQDLLKRFST
-898 KIFNINNDAIEELR
+898 KG
-912 KSRKNLTKEVSTLNK
+912 KKLTGDTQK
-927 DLLKYK
+927 DLLNFAIDNHGEIAKYLEEQNK
-933 SNLGKQKK
+933 ATVAEMEK
-941 SSISLDDPKQVK
+941 SLDQLYEKH
-953 KARDLSEKRLDAFKN
+953 SEIHSKTLQLQAEYNTYFDNIENSPGGQRAAAKVRLDKVLEKKN
-968 LDSVSIGQVK
+968 YSFGDMKSVI
-978 DITTDKFLTNIEKI
+978 TDKQLTNIEKFT
-992 SAVFSKINIGGGLV
+992 SFTSKLNIGSGLV
-1006 AGSLAQMGASFL
+1006 TGSLTKMGASL
-1018 GLDED
+1018 LKLDDD
-1023 MSSALSTGIGL
+1023 MSSALSTSVGL
-1034 ATTFSKFAPP
+1034 ATIFGKFAPP

-1054 GVKLVFDKL
+1054 VIKFTFDKL
-1063 WPSVEKTQ
+1063 LPSIETTQ
-1071 EKLAQLQQKQDEVGQ
+1071 KKLTELQQEMDELSQ
-1086 QMTDMRS
+1086 KKDTIKN
-1093 SLDVYEKLSGK
+1093 SLKVYEELSGK
-1104 LDKTE
+1104 LNKTE
-1109 EETQQLKDSTERLIE
+1109 EETQNLKDSTEE
-1124 LVPGAV
+1124 LVKLIPGIV
-1130 AGYNQYGEAVLN
+1130 TGYNQYGEAVIN
-1142 TAKAYEELDK
+1142 TALAYDELDK
-1152 KQREASALSTKS
+1152 KQKELSINADKQLT
-1164 LKEFDNLQKGAQ
+1164 EFDNLQKGAQ
-1176 KTEKTIKTI
+1176 KTAKTWNAINKIIGWTLTIGGTVLAPFTSGASLYGTAAGLAMVGGGAI
-1185 ADVVIYGAS
+1185 ADE
-1194 VLAAPIT
+1194 
-1201 SGLSLLAI
+1201 
-1209 PAQAVA
+1209 
-1215 DVAWNA
+1215 
-1221 KISEEQI
+1221 KIDEKQL
-1228 EENKKVWD
+1228 EENRKVWD
-1236 ENYSEILSNYQTKRD
+1236 ENYSEILSSYQTKRQEFIKDIAD
-1251 EFLLD
+1251 E
-1256 VSETNKDTA
+1256 NKDTA
-1265 SKIVDSFIASI
+1265 TKIVDSFITSI
-1276 IEAGREGR
+1276 MDAGRDGR
-1284 ISDASKALE
+1284 ITDATDAINNL
-1293 STLEDLGKVSWS
+1293 LGSFTNVSWS
-1305 VVEVTMERLTAR
+1305 EIDNAMASLNEVSKY
-1317 NGIKEMNF
+1317 IKNMTFADAKELLN
-1325 GKARK
+1325 KQLK
-1330 FVEEELKDSLKAAGL
+1330 QSLKDAGL
-1345 DEVEIRGVIT
+1345 TDVQIEGVIT
-1355 AVLNIEFNGAAEVEQ
+1355 ATLNVAWDGAAEVEA
-1370 LKKNIDTEISNLRAS
+1370 LKKSIQTEISNLRN
-1385 GGRQE
+1385 GGGDQSRIPYLE
-1390 KIDALSNFK
+1390 AFSK
-1399 GELDSLNQSEI
+1399 ELDDLTQE
-1410 ELLKNAGM
+1410 ELTLLKNAGM
-1418 LDVAFAEVF
+1418 LDTAFTDVF
-1427 ENNGGVKKTLS
+1427 EKNGGVKHVIS
-1438 SFKMQNGELNKQKA
+1438 SFRNSNGELNKSRA
-1452 IISSINSML
+1452 IISTINTL
-1461 NETSDKEKEIQDY
+1461 LGEQEVQQKKISDYEAKNKQEKENYLKKLREVAESEAESFSFRNDD
-1474 EKKNKEERKQFQ
+1474 EKNKWIEDRYN
-1486 ETTRE
+1486 RLAS
-1491 YIPKIMNF
+1491 IDWN
-1499 SDAENEKYV
+1499 DEN
-1508 QEKVDELEKRY
+1508 D
-1519 KKLYDKGITSDP
+1519 GITYESEVSSFQQD
-1531 LKGRPDYNANGFD
+1531 KVKKAWEQYNSAIESNNKIIKESKNNIKDYN
-1544 LEKGYDTDGAN
+1544 
-1555 GKFVSDYAFKKGF
+1555 
-1568 EAYVQYRKAQEEN
+1568 
-1581 DKIINELTKDN
+1581 
-1592 TKFADSIKEMVSKIE
+1592 DSITDMISKIE
-1607 SYAVPTFDELSSKIK
+1607 SYAVPTFNELSEQIK
-1622 EMKTSWDA
+1622 EMKETWDSFLGLTSH
-1630 FYGLADKLDSTD
+1630 LDDTN
-1642 GILDAD
+1642 GILDMD
-1648 GLIQLFDLLGSFE
+1648 GITQLFDLLGSFE
-1661 DAAFESQEQFNGWM
+1661 GKAFETQEEFDAWM
-1675 HAIQA
+1675 HAIES
-1680 VNNGLSQ
+1680 VNDGLSME
-1687 QNGQLVI
+1687 NGELQL
-1694 NEEAMGGI
+1694 NAEAMDGI

-1708 STKLKAN
+1708 STRLKAN
-1715 DMLMSIEQGRVEL
+1715 DMLMTIERGKVEL
-1728 ENQKSVLEAQKAAV
+1728 LNQKEVLQAQKDAV
-1742 DAEIIALKAMSD
+1742 DAEIAKIEQMSD
-1754 AEYKKAMEKGEIQ
+1754 AEYQSLVDNGELQ
-1767 ETLKT
+1767 KDFRAD
-1772 SYIDLLD
+1772 YIELLD
-1779 KTNMAEIEAEDN
+1779 KTNMHEIDAEEN
-1791 KFSTLITMTG
+1791 KLTSMMQMQN
-1801 NYYKQIAAMRTAY
+1801 NYFKQIAAMRTAY
-1814 ANGEDIGDVSWI
+1814 ANGEDIGDVKWI
-1826 DIKGKYS
+1826 DIKGEYS
-1833 KVYEKFVDES
+1833 KVYDKFVNDSADTFSNLITRSKEKTLASLKEYS
-1843 SNAMTSLISSNRQ
+1843 SSLEQ
-1856 ETIDSLQKYSDQLG
+1856 Q
-1870 ASISNLDQRINNEVK
+1870 ISNLDQRINNEVK
-1885 LKKTVAEFLA
+1885 LKETVANYLK
-1895 SDSANLGK
+1895 SDKTNLGK
-1903 TFDDASKSASDYNE
+1903 AFGDNSQKDVSDYNE

-1938 NETFKDLYDGY
+1938 NETFKDLYKDY
-1949 SGEDYGRLLMS
+1949 SGEDYGRLMMT
-1960 NLDLAQQQYEV
+1960 NLDLAQQQYDV

-1976 AMQQEMTNQAAGDL
+1976 KMQQEMTNQAAGDL
-1990 LDSPYG
+1990 QDSPYG
-1996 QMFKIMENGD
+1996 QMFKIQENGD
-2006 IGWADTSMY
+2006 IGWADLTMY

-2033 EAFQKQRDAL
+2033 EAFQNQRDAL
-2043 RDTENDMSKYAQ
+2043 RDTEKDLAKYAQ

-2070 IENELVDAIKNR
+2070 IENELVDAVKNR

-2202 EAGTE
+2202 EEGTE
-2207 AMMETLIHWNIE
+2207 AMMETLIHWNEE
-2219 YAQTSEYQQGEMERK
+2219 YRQQSALQQSEMERE

-2249 AELGKMTSDIV
+2249 AELGKLTSDIV
-2260 SVTQTVEAMDIKIQA
+2260 SVTQTVETMDIKIQA
-2275 LPGSWQKATDAVNS
+2275 LPGSWQKATDAANAYS
-2289 YAAAASRVSN
+2289 AAVSRASS
-2299 YKPSSSPITIDTTDT
+2299 YKPSSYSGNFGGGDSDPSTLNPKKDV
-2314 TETDNNNNDD
+2314 NDKY
-2324 TTSND
+2324 TGN
-2329 GTKMKKG
+2329 MKKG
-2336 DKIEFRPA
+2336 DKIEFKPVGGNGTVVA
-2344 SNRTA
+2344 TFNTSGISN
-2349 KVVVYDENGGSVG
+2349 GSISDP
-2362 TYQNGWGDKNGK
+2362 WGHDKNYK
-2374 AGEIKTI
+2374 AGDI
-2381 RGVRMVYFSP
+2381 RKINGEWMVDIGDGQYVP
-2391 AGGYIETRH
+2391 VYH
-2400 FQKQGTWG
+2400 FQKPGSWG
-2408 ASKRYYRSGGMV
+2408 AREKHYYATGGMV

-2500 MAKKGIGTRLNINM
+2500 MAKKGIGTKLNINM

>member
-26 EIRMPEIKV
+26 EIRMPEIKI

-70 AFKTVGEETTKVKT
+70 AFKTVGEETQKVRM

-107 DYQNL
+107 DYQGL
-112 EKQLKKL
+112 EKQLRKL

-152 KTEALVTAGEKL
+152 KAEALVTAGEKL

-170 RLEIAKQIIAK
+170 RLEIARQIVAK

-221 ILGQYNDILSRVG
+221 ILGQYNDILSRLG

-254 VNQVKAAKKEVV
+254 VNQVKEAKKEVV
-266 KFGDIV
+266 KFGDII

-300 ETLTRT
+300 EILTRT
-306 MMVTGQTREEVNS
+306 MMVTGQTREEVNN
-319 LTSSYNKLA
+319 LTSSYNRLA

-360 ASIAVSKTGGI
+360 ASIAISKTGGI
-371 GAAEAADRLT
+371 ESAEAANRLT

-402 ALDAAAAS
+402 ALDASAAS
-410 SVDELTVAMQKSA
+410 SVDELTIAMQKSA

-485 KALTSIGIA
+485 KALNSIGIA

-504 LQDIMNELGPMWN
+504 LQDIMDDLGPMWD
-517 TLDRNHKAYIATV
+517 TLDRNYKAYIATV

-553 VDVSQNASGESAKQL
+553 VNVSQNANGNTAKQL

-574 LEASFTRLSNAW
+574 LEASFIRLNNAW

-601 IIDMFSSFIELLNK
+601 IIDMFSSLIELLNK

-645 GFKTWSLEKLGLKDL
+645 GFKTWSIEKLGIKGISNDI
-660 SSDLNGLGKSFQDVG
+660 GLLGNSFQEVG
-675 NKANSVWSHI
+675 KKANSAWSLV
-685 KNSIDG
+685 KKFIDG
-691 LGNYTK
+691 LGNTK
-697 AINETSQ
+697 YVKDMNQAIEENSEATDANRLKRLESESSKVSEQKSSTLLSSTENALTNSYNLLTESIKRNEE
-704 ALEDNTSASQSNELA
+704 ALQSNDDEMLLEQNDAYKAAKSNLSWATANENQIKKQINDVQENFRLNKMRKLDEEKSLATSSKHGNSLIKQYLESTGMDTKGLRVSQQMFDDNYEDAKKWLRKKTNKEISELAEQAQADAMRLVEEAEDAKKRTAEIRKELA
-719 QENLTRSKQS
+719 QIRKDSGYSYNKE
-729 DDLVEDQEI
+729 DLPQ
-738 KEAGSNTGAQIAM
+738 
-751 RKAYEQATDAVKT
+751 
-764 QLDIMSTNSDGYIQ
+764 
-778 EQERAIRETEA
+778 
-789 QIKKNKAEEQKL
+789 KKNSTKFFDTFKEKETF
-801 LEANEAERAR
+801 
-811 RKSELQ
+811 S
-817 TLREGYERKVKN
+817 
-829 PDSKKIGGELYEE
+829 
-842 ATESLRRKGL
+842 
-852 LGDVQQLSLF
+852 LGDVGKLF
-862 GDDEVDKM
+862 REDKN
-870 IEEEMER
+870 
-877 LAKEYGIG
+877 IG
-885 YHELQEVLKDESD
+885 NFD
-898 KIFNINNDAIEELR
+898 
-912 KSRKNLTKEVSTLNK
+912 
-927 DLLKYK
+927 
-933 SNLGKQKK
+933 
-941 SSISLDDPKQVK
+941 
-953 KARDLSEKRLDAFKN
+953 
-968 LDSVSIGQVK
+968 
-978 DITTDKFLTNIEKI
+978 KI
-992 SAVFSKINIGGGLV
+992 SALFNKINISSGLV
-1006 AGSLAQMGASFL
+1006 AGSLTQMGASFL
-1018 GLDED
+1018 GLDDD

-1054 GVKLVFDKL
+1054 AVKFVFDKL
-1063 WPSVEKTQ
+1063 WPSVETTQ
-1071 EKLAQLQQKQDEVGQ
+1071 KKLTELQQEMDEFSQ
-1086 QMTDMRS
+1086 KKNS
-1093 SLDVYEKLSGK
+1093 IESNLAVYEELSTK
-1104 LDKTE
+1104 LDKTD
-1109 EETQQLKDSTERLIE
+1109 EETQKLKDSTEELVK

-1130 AGYNQYGEAVLN
+1130 IGYNQYGEAVLN
-1142 TAKAYEELDK
+1142 TAAAYEELDK
-1152 KQREASALSTKS
+1152 KQREMSANADKQLDQ
-1164 LKEFDNLQKGAQ
+1164 FNNLQKGAQ
-1176 KTEKTIKTI
+1176 KGERIFKTIV
-1185 ADVVIYGAS
+1185 DVIGWTVAAVTAIPTYGAS
-1194 VLAAPIT
+1194 VAAMIGT
-1201 SGLSLLAI
+1201 
-1209 PAQAVA
+1209 
-1215 DVAWNA
+1215 DVLWSK
-1221 KISEEQI
+1221 KISKEQI

-1236 ENYSEILSNYQTKRD
+1236 ENYSEILKAYQIKRD
-1251 EFLLD
+1251 DFIQEVQD
-1256 VSETNKDTA
+1256 VNKDTA
-1265 SKIVDSFIASI
+1265 SQVADTMISGLM
-1276 IEAGREGR
+1276 EAGRSGYV
-1284 ISDASKALE
+1284 SDATKEINNLIEQFKKIDWNEIDSAKTHLE
-1293 STLEDLGKVSWS
+1293 TSLQYDEKTFGA
-1305 VVEVTMERLTAR
+1305 AR
-1317 NGIKEMNF
+1317 EQIDKEI
-1325 GKARK
+1325 RQ
-1330 FVEEELKDSLKAAGL
+1330 ELKDSGL
-1345 DEVEIRGVIT
+1345 EDIEIDTIIT
-1355 AVLNIEFNGAAEVEQ
+1355 AVLNISYKGAAQAESI
-1370 LKKNIDTEISNLRAS
+1370 KK
-1385 GGRQE
+1385 Q
-1390 KIDALSNFK
+1390 IDAQIKDLEKDGLTDEEAVKKKQLEDMKAGIDN
-1399 GELDSLNQSEI
+1399 LTQSEL
-1410 ELLKNAGM
+1410 ELLSSSGLLKTEFSSLFSSAGGIDKI
-1418 LDVAFAEVF
+1418 LEKYK
-1427 ENNGGVKKTLS
+1427 EE
-1438 SFKMQNGELNKQKA
+1438 NGELNKNKA
-1452 IISSINSML
+1452 IVGTINDLLGEKAELLEKINSL
-1461 NETSDKEKEIQDY
+1461 NGKDTNAQQAYNDKLRKLAKQDVNKMSFNSEDERSEY
-1474 EKKNKEERKQFQ
+1474 EEERYQYYKS
-1486 ETTRE
+1486 
-1491 YIPKIMNF
+1491 M
-1499 SDAENEKYV
+1499 AEEDPTNLNRFNRKRNTYPLT
-1508 QEKVDELEKRY
+1508 LE
-1519 KKLYDKGITSDP
+1519 
-1531 LKGRPDYNANGFD
+1531 
-1544 LEKGYDTDGAN
+1544 EKG
-1555 GKFVSDYAFKKGF
+1555 KIE
-1568 EAYVQYRKAQEEN
+1568 EARKAFAEYNSTVQQN
-1581 DKIINELTKDN
+1581 KD
-1592 TKFADSIKEMVSKIE
+1592 
-1607 SYAVPTFDELSSKIK
+1607 KIK
-1622 EMKTSWDA
+1622 ELETETKSYSDT
-1630 FYGLADKLDSTD
+1630 LNKLIPLIETAKEPTFGEMSSAISEIQSTFENIVSLMDSLHD
-1642 GILDAD
+1642 SNNLFSFGDVGDLFSILDT
-1648 GLIQLFDLLGSFE
+1648 FEKTVDLTNSASLSAQNYYDALGKI
-1661 DAAFESQEQFNGWM
+1661 NN
-1675 HAIQA
+1675 A
-1680 VNNGLSQ
+1680 VQ
-1687 QNGQLVI
+1687 YQNGQLVAQEGLEEGLYQLAIASAVAKAEEFAIQLEQTEQELEYQNVILEAEKTAI
-1694 NEEAMGGI
+1694 NAALEELQSKKENVDVAGTLNDVELKLEKNLAEASVKTEEAKLNARLSAASQFAAQYAKIMREAENGTYEGGTSKVEV
-1702 NDLISY
+1702 DLKNLRDQLSQ
-1708 STKLKAN
+1708 
-1715 DMLMSIEQGRVEL
+1715 SI
-1728 ENQKSVLEAQKAAV
+1728 KDSVLSDV
-1742 DAEIIALKAMSD
+1742 DMKDVDGS
-1754 AEYKKAMEKGEIQ
+1754 IQ
-1767 ETLKT
+1767 RLQNRLNSLDDQINKNNDRIKT
-1772 SYIDLLD
+1772 TIDLKKKVSDYLKD
-1779 KTNMAEIEAEDN
+1779 PHA
-1791 KFSTLITMTG
+1791 FG
-1801 NYYKQIAAMRTAY
+1801 N
-1814 ANGEDIGDVSWI
+1814 
-1826 DIKGKYS
+1826 
-1833 KVYEKFVDES
+1833 
-1843 SNAMTSLISSNRQ
+1843 NAQVEGM
-1856 ETIDSLQKYSDQLG
+1856 
-1870 ASISNLDQRINNEVK
+1870 
-1885 LKKTVAEFLA
+1885 KKA
-1895 SDSANLGK
+1895 SDSQK
-1903 TFDDASKSASDYNE
+1903 DYNE

-1938 NETFKDLYDGY
+1938 NETFKDLYKDY
-1949 SGEDYGRLLMS
+1949 SGEDYGRLMMT
-1960 NLDLAQQQYEV
+1960 NLDLAQQQYDV

-1976 AMQQEMTNQAAGDL
+1976 KMQQEMTNQAAGDL

-1996 QMFKIMENGD
+1996 QMFKIQENGD
-2006 IGWADTSMY
+2006 IGWADLTMY
-2015 DKYKN
+2015 DKYKS

-2110 AQEDDNSNKEL
+2110 VQEDDNSNKEL

-2170 QWLQDTKDAETETYD
+2170 QWLQDTKDAETETYE

-2219 YAQTSEYQQGEMERK
+2219 YAQTSEYQQSEMERK

-2249 AELGKMTSDIV
+2249 AELGKLTSDIV

-2275 LPGSWQKATDAVNS
+2275 LPGSWQKATEAANS
-2289 YAAAASRVSN
+2289 YARAASAAWSAGN
-2299 YKPSSSPITIDTTDT
+2299 YYNNLKNTKEDPKPKDDKKDKVTKPNASKEVWGPSDVGRRYIVGDIHAKTYEEKRGQLTEFKGYTNRGSQLPKTVTIKD
-2314 TETDNNNNDD
+2314 
-2324 TTSND
+2324 
-2329 GTKMKKG
+2329 KK
-2336 DKIEFRPA
+2336 KF
-2344 SNRTA
+2344 
-2349 KVVVYDENGGSVG
+2349 
-2362 TYQNGWGDKNGK
+2362 NGK
-2374 AGEIKTI
+2374 EYVK
-2381 RGVRMVYFSP
+2381 VRNTVGKDVWMLPSNLVGCAYAS
-2391 AGGYIETRH
+2391 GGY
-2400 FQKQGTWG
+2400 
-2408 ASKRYYRSGGMV
+2408 V

-2500 MAKKGIGTRLNINM
+2500 MAKKGIGTKLNINM

>member
-26 EIRMPEIKV
+26 EIRMPEIKI

-48 NNAIRDLN
+48 NNAIRNLN

-70 AFKTVGEETTKVKT
+70 AFKTVGEETQKVRT
-84 QINSMKEAI
+84 QINSMKETI

-112 EKQLKKL
+112 EKQLRKL

-135 FKSQNNMSTPQ
+135 FKRQNNMSTPQ

-152 KTEALVTAGEKL
+152 KAEALVTAGEKL

-170 RLEIAKQIIAK
+170 RLEIARQIVAK

-266 KFGDIV
+266 KFGDII

-390 ANEAMDIADKMS
+390 ANEAMGIADKMS

-645 GFKTWSLEKLGLKDL
+645 GFKTWSIEKLGLKDTL
-660 SSDLNGLGKSFQDVG
+660 KDIGALGNSFQEVG
-675 NKANSVWSHI
+675 KKANLAWSSV
-685 KNSIDG
+685 KKFIDG
-691 LGNYTK
+691 FGNNKYIEETTK
-697 AINETSQ
+697 KTKDFTTAKEMSTAAQINSNSAQITEAGLNTDIALSAEGAANAYKIYNEELFKNATALAGNDIDQTNEIKQNLEKMTSDI
-704 ALEDNTSASQSNELA
+704 AGIDKEIEDVDKLMDEKVKQIDKKKRRNISKELVSASPNKRRSEAEKYL
-719 QENLTRSKQS
+719 RSKSSADSTETIQDLLANNKKNTQKLTKDTQKDLLNFAIDNHDDIVKFLEEENKS
-729 DDLVEDQEI
+729 AIKQMTEEFDDL
-738 KEAGSNTGAQIAM
+738 
-751 RKAYEQATDAVKT
+751 
-764 QLDIMSTNSDGYIQ
+764 SDRYG
-778 EQERAIRETEA
+778 
-789 QIKKNKAEEQKL
+789 KL
-801 LEANEAERAR
+801 LETRQNKVSEFEQYGTSIESSPFYQKALSKYNLNQINQ
-811 RKSELQ
+811 KSILS
-817 TLREGYERKVKN
+817 L
-829 PDSKKIGGELYEE
+829 PDMK
-842 ATESLRRKGL
+842 TV
-852 LGDVQQLSLF
+852 LGD
-862 GDDEVDKM
+862 
-870 IEEEMER
+870 
-877 LAKEYGIG
+877 
-885 YHELQEVLKDESD
+885 
-898 KIFNINNDAIEELR
+898 
-912 KSRKNLTKEVSTLNK
+912 KNL
-927 DLLKYK
+927 
-933 SNLGKQKK
+933 G
-941 SSISLDDPKQVK
+941 
-953 KARDLSEKRLDAFKN
+953 
-968 LDSVSIGQVK
+968 
-978 DITTDKFLTNIEKI
+978 NIEKFT
-992 SAVFSKINIGGGLV
+992 AFTNKLNIGVGLV
-1006 AGSLAQMGASFL
+1006 AGSLTKMGASFL
-1018 GLDED
+1018 GLEDD
-1023 MSSALSTGIGL
+1023 MSSALSTSVGL
-1034 ATTFSKFAPP
+1034 ATSFAKFAPP

-1185 ADVVIYGAS
+1185 ADVIIYSAS
-1194 VLAAPIT
+1194 VLAAPVT
-1201 SGLSLLAI
+1201 GGLSLLAI
-1209 PAQAVA
+1209 PAQVVA

-1305 VVEVTMERLTAR
+1305 VVEVAMERLTAR

-1390 KIDALSNFK
+1390 KIDALGNFK

-1461 NETSDKEKEIQDY
+1461 NETSDKEKEIQGY

-1486 ETTRE
+1486 ETTKE

-1555 GKFVSDYAFKKGF
+1555 GKFVDDYAFKKGF

-1592 TKFADSIKEMVSKIE
+1592 AKFADSIKEMVSKIE
-1607 SYAVPTFDELSSKIK
+1607 SYAVPTFDELSSKIE

-1661 DAAFESQEQFNGWM
+1661 DAAFESQEQFDGWM

-1687 QNGQLVI
+1687 QNGQLVM

-1791 KFSTLITMTG
+1791 KFSTLVTMTG

-1833 KVYEKFVDES
+1833 KVYEKFVEES

-2006 IGWADTSMY
+2006 IGWADTSIY

-2043 RDTENDMSKYAQ
+2043 RNTEKDMSKYAQ

-2289 YAAAASRVSN
+2289 YAAAASRVSS
-2299 YKPSSSPITIDTTDT
+2299 YKPSSSLITTDTTDT
-2314 TETDNNNNDD
+2314 TETNNNNNDD

-2349 KVVVYDENGGSVG
+2349 KVVVYDKNGGSVG

-2408 ASKRYYRSGGMV
+2408 ASERYYRSGGMV

-2467 VTFGSINFNVAS
+2467 ITFGSINFNVAS

-2500 MAKKGIGTRLNINM
+2500 MAKKGIGTKLNINM

>member
-119 DTESQKR
+119 DAESQKR

-152 KTEALVTAGEKL
+152 KAEALVTAGEKL

-234 INLNGV
+234 VNLNSV
-240 TGESKKFSSSLDEQ
+240 TGESKRFSSSLDEQ

-371 GAAEAADRLT
+371 DAAEAADRLT

-390 ANEAMDIADKMS
+390 ANEAMVIADKMS

-645 GFKTWSLEKLGLKDL
+645 GFKTWSIEKLGLKDTL
-660 SSDLNGLGKSFQDVG
+660 KDIGALGNSFQEVG
-675 NKANSVWSHI
+675 KKANLAWSSV
-685 KNSIDG
+685 KKFIDG
-691 LGNYTK
+691 FGNNKYIEETTK
-697 AINETSQ
+697 KTKDFTTAKEMSTAAQINSNSAQITEAGLNTNIALSAEGAANAYKIYNEELFKNATALAGNDIDQTNEIKQNLEKMTSDI
-704 ALEDNTSASQSNELA
+704 AGIDKEIEDVDKLMDEKVKQIDKKKRRNISEELVSASPNKRRSEAEKYL
-719 QENLTRSKQS
+719 RSKSSVDSTETIQDLLANNKKNTQKLTKDTQKDLLNFAIDNHDDIVKFLEEENKS
-729 DDLVEDQEI
+729 AIKQMMGEFDDL
-738 KEAGSNTGAQIAM
+738 
-751 RKAYEQATDAVKT
+751 
-764 QLDIMSTNSDGYIQ
+764 SDRYG
-778 EQERAIRETEA
+778 
-789 QIKKNKAEEQKL
+789 KL
-801 LEANEAERAR
+801 LETRQNKVSEFEQYSTSIESSPFYQKALSKYNLNQINQ
-811 RKSELQ
+811 KS
-817 TLREGYERKVKN
+817 TLSL
-829 PDSKKIGGELYEE
+829 PDMK
-842 ATESLRRKGL
+842 TV
-852 LGDVQQLSLF
+852 LGD
-862 GDDEVDKM
+862 
-870 IEEEMER
+870 
-877 LAKEYGIG
+877 
-885 YHELQEVLKDESD
+885 
-898 KIFNINNDAIEELR
+898 
-912 KSRKNLTKEVSTLNK
+912 KNL
-927 DLLKYK
+927 
-933 SNLGKQKK
+933 G
-941 SSISLDDPKQVK
+941 
-953 KARDLSEKRLDAFKN
+953 
-968 LDSVSIGQVK
+968 
-978 DITTDKFLTNIEKI
+978 NIEKFT
-992 SAVFSKINIGGGLV
+992 AFTNKLNIGAGLV
-1006 AGSLAQMGASFL
+1006 VGSLTKMGASFL
-1018 GLDED
+1018 GLDDD
-1023 MSSALSTGIGL
+1023 MSSALSTSVGL
-1034 ATTFSKFAPP
+1034 ATSFAKFAPP

-1071 EKLAQLQQKQDEVGQ
+1071 EKLKQLQQKQDEVSQ

-1130 AGYNQYGEAVLN
+1130 VGYNQYGEAVLN

-1438 SFKMQNGELNKQKA
+1438 GFKMQNGELNKQKA

-1461 NETSDKEKEIQDY
+1461 NETSDKEKEIQGY

-1555 GKFVSDYAFKKGF
+1555 GKFVNDYAFKKGF

-1592 TKFADSIKEMVSKIE
+1592 AKFADSIKEMVSKIE
-1607 SYAVPTFDELSSKIK
+1607 SYAVPTFDELSSKIE

-1642 GILDAD
+1642 GVLDAD

-1687 QNGQLVI
+1687 QNGQLVM

-1791 KFSTLITMTG
+1791 KFSTLVTMTG

-1833 KVYEKFVDES
+1833 KVYEKFVEES

-2043 RDTENDMSKYAQ
+2043 RDTEKDMSKYAQ

-2289 YAAAASRVSN
+2289 YAAAASRVSS
-2299 YKPSSSPITIDTTDT
+2299 YKPSSNPITTDTTDT

-2344 SNRTA
+2344 SNRKA

-2400 FQKQGTWG
+2400 FQKQGKWG
-2408 ASKRYYRSGGMV
+2408 ASERYYRSGGMV

-2446 IGALAKSLDPSTVN
+2446 IGALAKSLDPSTIN

-2467 VTFGSINFNVAS
+2467 ITFGSINFNVAS

-2500 MAKKGIGTRLNINM
+2500 MAKKGIGTKLNINM

>member
-26 EIRMPEIKV
+26 EIRMPEIKI

-119 DTESQKR
+119 DAESQKR

-152 KTEALVTAGEKL
+152 KAEALVTAGEKL

-234 INLNGV
+234 VNLNSI
-240 TGESKKFSSSLDEQ
+240 TGESKRFSSSLDEQ

-645 GFKTWSLEKLGLKDL
+645 GFKTWSIEKLGLKDTL
-660 SSDLNGLGKSFQDVG
+660 KDIGALGNSFQEVG
-675 NKANSVWSHI
+675 KKANLAWSSV
-685 KNSIDG
+685 KKFIDG
-691 LGNYTK
+691 FGNNKYIEETTK
-697 AINETSQ
+697 KTKDFTTAKEMSTAAQINSNSAQITEAGLNTDIALSAEGAANAYKIYNEELFKNATALAGNDIDQTNEIKQNLEKMTSDI
-704 ALEDNTSASQSNELA
+704 AGIDKEIEDVDKLMDEKVKQIDKKKRRNISEELVSASPNKRRSEAEKYL
-719 QENLTRSKQS
+719 RSKSSADSTETIQDLLANNKKNTQKLTKDTQKDLLNFAIDNHDDIVKFLEEENKS
-729 DDLVEDQEI
+729 AIKQMMEEFDDL
-738 KEAGSNTGAQIAM
+738 
-751 RKAYEQATDAVKT
+751 
-764 QLDIMSTNSDGYIQ
+764 SDRYG
-778 EQERAIRETEA
+778 
-789 QIKKNKAEEQKL
+789 KL
-801 LEANEAERAR
+801 LETRQNKVSEFEQYSTSIESSPFYQKALSKYNLNQINQ
-811 RKSELQ
+811 KS
-817 TLREGYERKVKN
+817 TLSL
-829 PDSKKIGGELYEE
+829 PDMK
-842 ATESLRRKGL
+842 TV
-852 LGDVQQLSLF
+852 LGD
-862 GDDEVDKM
+862 
-870 IEEEMER
+870 
-877 LAKEYGIG
+877 
-885 YHELQEVLKDESD
+885 
-898 KIFNINNDAIEELR
+898 
-912 KSRKNLTKEVSTLNK
+912 KNL
-927 DLLKYK
+927 
-933 SNLGKQKK
+933 G
-941 SSISLDDPKQVK
+941 
-953 KARDLSEKRLDAFKN
+953 
-968 LDSVSIGQVK
+968 
-978 DITTDKFLTNIEKI
+978 NIEKFT
-992 SAVFSKINIGGGLV
+992 AFTNKLNIGVGLV
-1006 AGSLAQMGASFL
+1006 AGSLTKMGASFL
-1018 GLDED
+1018 GLEDD
-1023 MSSALSTGIGL
+1023 MSSALSTSVGL
-1034 ATTFSKFAPP
+1034 ATSFSKFAPP

-1305 VVEVTMERLTAR
+1305 VVEVTMERLTTR

-1390 KIDALSNFK
+1390 KIDALGNFK

-1486 ETTRE
+1486 ETTKE

-2043 RDTENDMSKYAQ
+2043 RDTEKDMSKYAQ

-2289 YAAAASRVSN
+2289 YAAAASRVSS
-2299 YKPSSSPITIDTTDT
+2299 YKPSSNPITTDTTDT

-2344 SNRTA
+2344 SNRKA

-2400 FQKQGTWG
+2400 FQKQGKWG
-2408 ASKRYYRSGGMV
+2408 ASERYYRSGGMV

-2500 MAKKGIGTRLNINM
+2500 MAKKGIGTKLNINM

>member
-26 EIRMPEIKV
+26 EIRMPEIKI

-119 DTESQKR
+119 DAESQKR

-234 INLNGV
+234 VNLNSV
-240 TGESKKFSSSLDEQ
+240 TGESKRFSSSLDEQ

-390 ANEAMDIADKMS
+390 ANEAMGIADKMS

-645 GFKTWSLEKLGLKDL
+645 GFKTWSIEKLGLKDTL
-660 SSDLNGLGKSFQDVG
+660 KDIGALGNSFQEVG
-675 NKANSVWSHI
+675 KKANLAWSSV
-685 KNSIDG
+685 KKFIDG
-691 LGNYTK
+691 FGNNKYIEETTK
-697 AINETSQ
+697 KTKDFTTAKEMSTAAQINSNSAQITEAGLNTNIALSAEGAANAYKIYNEELFENATALAGNDIDQTNEIKQNLEKMTSDI
-704 ALEDNTSASQSNELA
+704 AGIDKEIEDVDKLMDEKVKQIDKKKRRNISEELVSASPNKRRSEAEKYL
-719 QENLTRSKQS
+719 RSKSSADSTETIQDLLANNKKNTQKLTKDTQKDLLNFAIDNHDDIVKFLEEENKS
-729 DDLVEDQEI
+729 AIKQMMGEFDDL
-738 KEAGSNTGAQIAM
+738 
-751 RKAYEQATDAVKT
+751 
-764 QLDIMSTNSDGYIQ
+764 SDRYG
-778 EQERAIRETEA
+778 
-789 QIKKNKAEEQKL
+789 KL
-801 LEANEAERAR
+801 LETRQNKVSEFEQYSTSIESSPFYQKALSKYNLNQINQ
-811 RKSELQ
+811 KS
-817 TLREGYERKVKN
+817 TLSL
-829 PDSKKIGGELYEE
+829 PDMK
-842 ATESLRRKGL
+842 TV
-852 LGDVQQLSLF
+852 LGD
-862 GDDEVDKM
+862 
-870 IEEEMER
+870 
-877 LAKEYGIG
+877 
-885 YHELQEVLKDESD
+885 
-898 KIFNINNDAIEELR
+898 
-912 KSRKNLTKEVSTLNK
+912 KNL
-927 DLLKYK
+927 
-933 SNLGKQKK
+933 G
-941 SSISLDDPKQVK
+941 
-953 KARDLSEKRLDAFKN
+953 
-968 LDSVSIGQVK
+968 
-978 DITTDKFLTNIEKI
+978 NIEKFT
-992 SAVFSKINIGGGLV
+992 AFTNKLNIGAGLV
-1006 AGSLAQMGASFL
+1006 VGSLTKMGASFL
-1018 GLDED
+1018 GLEDD
-1023 MSSALSTGIGL
+1023 MSSALSTSVGL
-1034 ATTFSKFAPP
+1034 ATSFAKFAPP

-1071 EKLAQLQQKQDEVGQ
+1071 EKLKQLQQKQDEVSQ

-1130 AGYNQYGEAVLN
+1130 VGYNQYGEAVLN

-1438 SFKMQNGELNKQKA
+1438 GFKMQNGELNKQKA

-1461 NETSDKEKEIQDY
+1461 NETSDKEKEIQGY

-1592 TKFADSIKEMVSKIE
+1592 AKFADSIKEMVSKIE
-1607 SYAVPTFDELSSKIK
+1607 SYAVPTFDELSSKIE

-1642 GILDAD
+1642 GVLDAD

-1687 QNGQLVI
+1687 QNGQLVM

-1791 KFSTLITMTG
+1791 KFSTLVTMTG

-1833 KVYEKFVDES
+1833 KVYKKFVEES

-2043 RDTENDMSKYAQ
+2043 RDTEKDMSKYAQ

-2289 YAAAASRVSN
+2289 YAAAASRVSS
-2299 YKPSSSPITIDTTDT
+2299 YKPSSNPITTDTTDT

-2344 SNRTA
+2344 SNRKA

-2400 FQKQGTWG
+2400 FQKQGKWG
-2408 ASKRYYRSGGMV
+2408 ASERYYRSGGMV

-2500 MAKKGIGTRLNINM
+2500 MAKKGIGTKLNINM

>member
-119 DTESQKR
+119 DAESQKR

-152 KTEALVTAGEKL
+152 KAEALVTAGEKL

-266 KFGDIV
+266 KFGDII

-390 ANEAMDIADKMS
+390 ANEAMGIADKMS

-645 GFKTWSLEKLGLKDL
+645 GFKTWSVEKLGLKDTL
-660 SSDLNGLGKSFQDVG
+660 KDIGALGNSFQEVG
-675 NKANSVWSHI
+675 KKANLAWSSV
-685 KNSIDG
+685 KKFIDG
-691 LGNYTK
+691 FGNNKYIEETTK
-697 AINETSQ
+697 KTKDFTTAKEMSTAAEINSNSAQINEAGLNTNIALSAEGAANAYKIYNEELFKNATALAGNDIDQTNEIKQNLEKMTSDI
-704 ALEDNTSASQSNELA
+704 AGIDKEIEDVDKLMDEKVKQIDKKKRRNISEELVSASPNKRRSEAEKYL
-719 QENLTRSKQS
+719 RSKSGADSTETIQDLLANNKKNTQKLTKDTQKDLLNFAIDNHDDIVKFLEEENKS
-729 DDLVEDQEI
+729 AIKQMTEEFDDL
-738 KEAGSNTGAQIAM
+738 
-751 RKAYEQATDAVKT
+751 
-764 QLDIMSTNSDGYIQ
+764 SDRYG
-778 EQERAIRETEA
+778 
-789 QIKKNKAEEQKL
+789 KL
-801 LEANEAERAR
+801 LETRQNKVSEFEQYSTSIESSPFYQKALSKYNLNQINQ
-811 RKSELQ
+811 KS
-817 TLREGYERKVKN
+817 TLSL
-829 PDSKKIGGELYEE
+829 PDMK
-842 ATESLRRKGL
+842 TV
-852 LGDVQQLSLF
+852 LGD
-862 GDDEVDKM
+862 
-870 IEEEMER
+870 
-877 LAKEYGIG
+877 
-885 YHELQEVLKDESD
+885 
-898 KIFNINNDAIEELR
+898 
-912 KSRKNLTKEVSTLNK
+912 KNL
-927 DLLKYK
+927 
-933 SNLGKQKK
+933 G
-941 SSISLDDPKQVK
+941 
-953 KARDLSEKRLDAFKN
+953 
-968 LDSVSIGQVK
+968 
-978 DITTDKFLTNIEKI
+978 NIEKFT
-992 SAVFSKINIGGGLV
+992 AFTNKLNIGVGLV
-1006 AGSLAQMGASFL
+1006 AGSLTKMGASFL
-1018 GLDED
+1018 GLEDD
-1023 MSSALSTGIGL
+1023 MSSALSTSVGL
-1034 ATTFSKFAPP
+1034 ATSFAKFAPP

-1185 ADVVIYGAS
+1185 ADVIIYGAS
-1194 VLAAPIT
+1194 VLAAPVT

-1305 VVEVTMERLTAR
+1305 VVEVAMERLTAR

-1438 SFKMQNGELNKQKA
+1438 GFKMQNGELNKQKA

-1508 QEKVDELEKRY
+1508 QEKIDELEKRY

-1555 GKFVSDYAFKKGF
+1555 GKFVNDYAFKKGF

-1592 TKFADSIKEMVSKIE
+1592 AKFADSIKEMVSKIE
-1607 SYAVPTFDELSSKIK
+1607 SYAVPTFDELSSKIE

-1642 GILDAD
+1642 GVLDAD

-1661 DAAFESQEQFNGWM
+1661 DAAFESQEQFDGWM

-1687 QNGQLVI
+1687 QNGQLVM

-1791 KFSTLITMTG
+1791 KFSTLVTMTG

-1814 ANGEDIGDVSWI
+1814 ANGEDIGNVSWI
-1826 DIKGKYS
+1826 DIKGEYS

-1843 SNAMTSLISSNRQ
+1843 SNAITSLISSNRQ

-1895 SDSANLGK
+1895 SDSTNLGK

-2043 RDTENDMSKYAQ
+2043 RDTEKDMPKYAQ

-2143 LQLQQDLEDKQLEIA
+2143 LQLQQDLEDKQLGIA

-2202 EAGTE
+2202 EEGTE
-2207 AMMETLIHWNIE
+2207 AMMETLIHWNEE
-2219 YAQTSEYQQGEMERK
+2219 YRQQSALQQSEMERE

-2289 YAAAASRVSN
+2289 YAAAASRVSS
-2299 YKPSSSPITIDTTDT
+2299 YKPSSSPITTDTTDI
-2314 TETDNNNNDD
+2314 TETDNNNNDN

-2408 ASKRYYRSGGMV
+2408 ASERYYRSGGMV

-2491 IFVQGANDM
+2491 VFVQGANDM

>member
-26 EIRMPEIKV
+26 EIRMPEIKI

-70 AFKTVGEETTKVKT
+70 AFKTVGEETQKVRT

-112 EKQLKKL
+112 EKQLRKL

-152 KTEALVTAGEKL
+152 KAEALVTAGEKL

-170 RLEIAKQIIAK
+170 RLEIARQIVAK

-266 KFGDIV
+266 KFGDII

-371 GAAEAADRLT
+371 DAAEAADRLT

-601 IIDMFSSFIELLNK
+601 IIDMFSSLIELLNK

-631 KVFTTLSK
+631 KIFTTLSK

-704 ALEDNTSASQSNELA
+704 ALGDNTSASQSNELA

-751 RKAYEQATDAVKT
+751 KKAYEQATDAVKT

-801 LEANEAERAR
+801 LEVNEAERAR

-870 IEEEMER
+870 IEEEMGR
-877 LAKEYGIG
+877 LVKEYGIG

-953 KARDLSEKRLDAFKN
+953 NARDLSEKRLDAFKN

-978 DITTDKFLTNIEKI
+978 DITTDKFLTNSEKI
-992 SAVFSKINIGGGLV
+992 SAVFSKINVGGGLV

-1018 GLDED
+1018 GLDDD
-1023 MSSALSTGIGL
+1023 MSSALSTSVGL
-1034 ATTFSKFAPP
+1034 ATTFGKFAPP

-1054 GVKLVFDKL
+1054 VIKFTFDKL
-1063 WPSVEKTQ
+1063 WPSVETTQ
-1071 EKLAQLQQKQDEVGQ
+1071 KKLTELQQEMDELSQ
-1086 QMTDMRS
+1086 KKDTIKN
-1093 SLDVYEKLSGK
+1093 SLKVYEELSGK
-1104 LDKTE
+1104 LNKTE
-1109 EETQQLKDSTERLIE
+1109 EETQNLKDSTEE
-1124 LVPGAV
+1124 LVKLIPGIV
-1130 AGYNQYGEAVLN
+1130 TGYNQYGEAVIN
-1142 TAKAYEELDK
+1142 TALAYDELDK
-1152 KQREASALSTKS
+1152 KQKELSINADKQLT
-1164 LKEFDNLQKGAQ
+1164 EFDNLQKNAQ
-1176 KTEKTIKTI
+1176 KTAKTWNAINKIIGWTLTIGGTALAPFTGGASLYGTAAGLAMVGGGAI
-1185 ADVVIYGAS
+1185 ADE
-1194 VLAAPIT
+1194 
-1201 SGLSLLAI
+1201 
-1209 PAQAVA
+1209 
-1215 DVAWNA
+1215 
-1221 KISEEQI
+1221 KIDEKQL
-1228 EENKKVWD
+1228 EENRKVWD
-1236 ENYSEILSNYQTKRD
+1236 ENYSEILSSYQTKRQEFIKDIAD
-1251 EFLLD
+1251 E
-1256 VSETNKDTA
+1256 NKDTA
-1265 SKIVDSFIASI
+1265 TKIVDSFITSI
-1276 IEAGREGR
+1276 MDAGRDGR
-1284 ISDASKALE
+1284 ITDATDAINNL
-1293 STLEDLGKVSWS
+1293 LGNFTNVSWS
-1305 VVEVTMERLTAR
+1305 EIDNAMASLNEVSKY
-1317 NGIKEMNF
+1317 IKNMTFADAKELLN
-1325 GKARK
+1325 KQLK
-1330 FVEEELKDSLKAAGL
+1330 QSLKDAGL
-1345 DEVEIRGVIT
+1345 TDVQIEGVIT
-1355 AVLNIEFNGAAEVEQ
+1355 ATLNVAWDGAAEVEA
-1370 LKKNIDTEISNLRAS
+1370 LKKSIQTEISNLRN
-1385 GGRQE
+1385 GGGDQSRIPYLE
-1390 KIDALSNFK
+1390 AFSK
-1399 GELDSLNQSEI
+1399 ELDNLTQE
-1410 ELLKNAGM
+1410 ELTLLKNAGM
-1418 LDVAFAEVF
+1418 LDIAFTDVF
-1427 ENNGGVKKTLS
+1427 EKNGGVKHVIS
-1438 SFKMQNGELNKQKA
+1438 SFRDSNGELNKSRA
-1452 IISSINSML
+1452 IISTINTL
-1461 NETSDKEKEIQDY
+1461 LGEQEVQQKKISDYEAKNKQEKENYLKKLREVAESEAESFSFRNDD
-1474 EKKNKEERKQFQ
+1474 EKNKWIEDRYN
-1486 ETTRE
+1486 RLAS
-1491 YIPKIMNF
+1491 IDWN
-1499 SDAENEKYV
+1499 DEN
-1508 QEKVDELEKRY
+1508 D
-1519 KKLYDKGITSDP
+1519 GITYESEVSSSQQD
-1531 LKGRPDYNANGFD
+1531 KVKKAWEQYNSAIESN
-1544 LEKGYDTDGAN
+1544 N
-1555 GKFVSDYAFKKGF
+1555 
-1568 EAYVQYRKAQEEN
+1568 
-1581 DKIINELTKDN
+1581 KIIRESKNNIKDY
-1592 TKFADSIKEMVSKIE
+1592 KDSITDMTSKIE
-1607 SYAVPTFDELSSKIK
+1607 SYAVPTFNELSEQIK
-1622 EMKTSWDA
+1622 EMKESWDS
-1630 FYGLADKLDSTD
+1630 FLGLTSHLDDTN
-1642 GILDAD
+1642 GILDVD
-1648 GLIQLFDLLGSFE
+1648 GITQLFDLLGSFE
-1661 DAAFESQEQFNGWM
+1661 GKAFETQEEFDAWM
-1675 HAIQA
+1675 HAIES
-1680 VNNGLSQ
+1680 VNDGLSME
-1687 QNGQLVI
+1687 NGELQL
-1694 NEEAMGGI
+1694 NAEAMGGI

-1708 STKLKAN
+1708 STRLKAN
-1715 DMLMSIEQGRVEL
+1715 DMLMTIERGKAEL
-1728 ENQKSVLEAQKAAV
+1728 LNQKEVLQAQKDAV
-1742 DAEIIALKAMSD
+1742 DAEIAKIEQMSD
-1754 AEYKKAMEKGEIQ
+1754 AEYQSLVDNGELQ
-1767 ETLKT
+1767 KDFRAD
-1772 SYIDLLD
+1772 YIKLLD
-1779 KTNMAEIEAEDN
+1779 KTNMHEIDAEEN
-1791 KFSTLITMTG
+1791 KLTSMMQMQN
-1801 NYYKQIAAMRTAY
+1801 NYFKQIAAMRTAY
-1814 ANGEDIGDVSWI
+1814 ANGEDIGDVKWI
-1826 DIKGKYS
+1826 DIKGEYS
-1833 KVYEKFVDES
+1833 KVYDKFVNDSADTFSNLITRSKEKTLASLKEYS
-1843 SNAMTSLISSNRQ
+1843 SSLGQ
-1856 ETIDSLQKYSDQLG
+1856 Q
-1870 ASISNLDQRINNEVK
+1870 ISNLDQRINNEVK
-1885 LKKTVAEFLA
+1885 LKETVANYLK
-1895 SDSANLGK
+1895 SDKTNLGK
-1903 TFDDASKSASDYNE
+1903 AFGDNSQKDVSDYNE

-1938 NETFKDLYDGY
+1938 NETFKDLYKDY
-1949 SGEDYGRLLMS
+1949 SGEDYGRLMMT
-1960 NLDLAQQQYEV
+1960 NLDLAQQQYDV

-1976 AMQQEMTNQAAGDL
+1976 KMQQEMTNQAAGDL
-1990 LDSPYG
+1990 QDSPYG
-1996 QMFKIMENGD
+1996 QMFKIQENGD
-2006 IGWADTSMY
+2006 IGWADLTMY
-2015 DKYKN
+2015 DRYKN

-2033 EAFQKQRDAL
+2033 EAFQSQRDAL
-2043 RDTENDMSKYAQ
+2043 RDTEKDLAKYAQ

-2070 IENELVDAIKNR
+2070 IENELVDAVKNR

-2110 AQEDDNSNKEL
+2110 AQEDNNSNKEL

-2202 EAGTE
+2202 EEGTE
-2207 AMMETLIHWNIE
+2207 AMMETLIHWNEE
-2219 YAQTSEYQQGEMERK
+2219 YRQQSALQQSEMEKK
-2234 WKETMDAMKAATDMG
+2234 WKKTMDAMKAATDMG
-2249 AELGKMTSDIV
+2249 AELGKLTSDIV

-2275 LPGSWQKATDAVNS
+2275 LPGSWQKATDAANAYS
-2289 YAAAASRVSN
+2289 AAVGRASS
-2299 YKPSSSPITIDTTDT
+2299 YKPSSYSGNFGGGDSDPSTLKPKKDVEDKYTG
-2314 TETDNNNNDD
+2314 N
-2324 TTSND
+2324 
-2329 GTKMKKG
+2329 MKKG
-2336 DKIEFRPA
+2336 DKIEF
-2344 SNRTA
+2344 
-2349 KVVVYDENGGSVG
+2349 K
-2362 TYQNGWGDKNGK
+2362 
-2374 AGEIKTI
+2374 
-2381 RGVRMVYFSP
+2381 P
-2391 AGGYIETRH
+2391 AGGNGTVVATFNTSGISNGSISDPWGHDRNYKAGDIRKINGEWMVDIGGGQYVPVYH
-2400 FQKQGTWG
+2400 FQKPGSFG
-2408 ASKRYYRSGGMV
+2408 ARKKHYYATGGIV
-2420 DYTGPAWVDGN
+2420 DYTGPAWVDGT

-2500 MAKKGIGTRLNINM
+2500 MAKKGIGTKLNINM

>member
-26 EIRMPEIKV
+26 EIKMPEIKV

-70 AFKTVGEETTKVKT
+70 AFKTVGEETQKVRT
-84 QINSMKEAI
+84 QINSMKEAM
-93 NQSFQSPSNQSLIK
+93 NQAFQSPSNQSLIK

-119 DTESQKR
+119 DAESQKR

-152 KTEALVTAGEKL
+152 KAEALVASGEKL

-170 RLEIAKQIIAK
+170 RLEIAKQIVAK

-187 LRTQEEIRNAQKD
+187 LKTQEEIRNAQKD

-207 SKYDSMISSTEANR
+207 SKYDPMISSTEANR

-266 KFGDIV
+266 KFGDII

-300 ETLTRT
+300 EILTRT
-306 MMVTGQTREEVNS
+306 MMVTGQTREEVNN
-319 LTSSYNKLA
+319 LTSSYNRLA

-360 ASIAVSKTGGI
+360 ASIAISKTGGI
-371 GAAEAADRLT
+371 DAAEAADRLT

-601 IIDMFSSFIELLNK
+601 IIDMFSSLVELLNK

-631 KVFTTLSK
+631 KVFTTLGK

-645 GFKTWSLEKLGLKDL
+645 GFKTWSIEKLGLKDI
-660 SSDLNGLGKSFQDVG
+660 SNDIGLLGNSFQDVSK
-675 NKANSVWSHI
+675 KANSAW
-685 KNSIDG
+685 NSIKKFIDG
-691 LGNYTK
+691 FGNTK
-697 AINETSQ
+697 YVKDMNQ
-704 ALEDNTSASQSNELA
+704 ALEENSEATDANRLKRLESESSKVSEQKSSTLLSSTENALTNSYNLLTESIKRNEEALQSNDDEMLLEQNDAYKAAKSNLSWATANEEQIKKQINDVQENFRLNKMRKLDEEKSLATSSKHGNSLIKQYLESTGMDTKGLRVSQQMFDDNYEDAKKWLRKKTNKEISELAEQAQADAMRLVEEAEDAKKRTAEIRKELA
-719 QENLTRSKQS
+719 QIRKDSGYSYNKE
-729 DDLVEDQEI
+729 DLPQ
-738 KEAGSNTGAQIAM
+738 
-751 RKAYEQATDAVKT
+751 
-764 QLDIMSTNSDGYIQ
+764 
-778 EQERAIRETEA
+778 
-789 QIKKNKAEEQKL
+789 KKNSTKFFDTFKEKETF
-801 LEANEAERAR
+801 
-811 RKSELQ
+811 S
-817 TLREGYERKVKN
+817 
-829 PDSKKIGGELYEE
+829 
-842 ATESLRRKGL
+842 
-852 LGDVQQLSLF
+852 LGDVGKLF
-862 GDDEVDKM
+862 REDKN
-870 IEEEMER
+870 
-877 LAKEYGIG
+877 IG
-885 YHELQEVLKDESD
+885 NFD
-898 KIFNINNDAIEELR
+898 
-912 KSRKNLTKEVSTLNK
+912 
-927 DLLKYK
+927 
-933 SNLGKQKK
+933 
-941 SSISLDDPKQVK
+941 
-953 KARDLSEKRLDAFKN
+953 
-968 LDSVSIGQVK
+968 
-978 DITTDKFLTNIEKI
+978 KI
-992 SAVFSKINIGGGLV
+992 SAVFNKISISSGLV
-1006 AGSLAQMGASFL
+1006 AGSLTRMGASFL
-1018 GLDED
+1018 GLDDD

-1054 GVKLVFDKL
+1054 AVKFVFDKL
-1063 WPSVEKTQ
+1063 WPSVETTQ
-1071 EKLAQLQQKQDEVGQ
+1071 KKLTELQQKMDEFSQ
-1086 QMTDMRS
+1086 KKNS
-1093 SLDVYEKLSGK
+1093 IESNLAVYEELSTK
-1104 LDKTE
+1104 LDKTD
-1109 EETQQLKDSTERLIE
+1109 EETQKLKDSTEELVK
-1124 LVPGAV
+1124 LVPGAII
-1130 AGYNQYGEAVLN
+1130 GYNQYGEAILN
-1142 TAKAYEELDK
+1142 TAAAYEELDK
-1152 KQREASALSTKS
+1152 KQREMSANADKQLDQ
-1164 LKEFDNLQKGAQ
+1164 FNNLQKGAQ
-1176 KTEKTIKTI
+1176 KGERIFKTIV
-1185 ADVVIYGAS
+1185 DVIGWTVAAVTAIPTYGAS
-1194 VLAAPIT
+1194 VAAMIGT
-1201 SGLSLLAI
+1201 
-1209 PAQAVA
+1209 
-1215 DVAWNA
+1215 DVLWSK
-1221 KISEEQI
+1221 KISKEQI

-1236 ENYSEILSNYQTKRD
+1236 ENYSEILKAYQIKRD
-1251 EFLLD
+1251 DFIQEVQD
-1256 VSETNKDTA
+1256 VNKDTA
-1265 SKIVDSFIASI
+1265 SQVADTMISGLM
-1276 IEAGREGR
+1276 EAGRSGY
-1284 ISDASKALE
+1284 ISDATKEINNLIEQFKKIDWNEIDSAKTHLE
-1293 STLEDLGKVSWS
+1293 TSLQYDEKTFGA
-1305 VVEVTMERLTAR
+1305 AR
-1317 NGIKEMNF
+1317 EQIDKEI
-1325 GKARK
+1325 RQ
-1330 FVEEELKDSLKAAGL
+1330 ELKDSGL
-1345 DEVEIRGVIT
+1345 EDIEIDTIIT
-1355 AVLNIEFNGAAEVEQ
+1355 AVLNISYKGAAQAESI
-1370 LKKNIDTEISNLRAS
+1370 KK
-1385 GGRQE
+1385 Q
-1390 KIDALSNFK
+1390 IDAQIKDLEKDGLTDEEAVKKKQLEDMKAGIDN
-1399 GELDSLNQSEI
+1399 LTQSEL
-1410 ELLKNAGM
+1410 ELLSSSGLLKTEFSSLFSSAGGIDKI
-1418 LDVAFAEVF
+1418 LEKYK
-1427 ENNGGVKKTLS
+1427 EE
-1438 SFKMQNGELNKQKA
+1438 NGELNKNKA
-1452 IISSINSML
+1452 IVGTINDLLGEKAELLEKINSL
-1461 NETSDKEKEIQDY
+1461 NGKDTNAQQAYNDKLRKLAKQDVNKMSFNSEDERSEY
-1474 EKKNKEERKQFQ
+1474 EEERYQYYKS
-1486 ETTRE
+1486 
-1491 YIPKIMNF
+1491 M
-1499 SDAENEKYV
+1499 AEEDPTNLNRFNRKRNTYPLT
-1508 QEKVDELEKRY
+1508 LE
-1519 KKLYDKGITSDP
+1519 
-1531 LKGRPDYNANGFD
+1531 
-1544 LEKGYDTDGAN
+1544 EKG
-1555 GKFVSDYAFKKGF
+1555 KIE
-1568 EAYVQYRKAQEEN
+1568 EARKAFAEYNSTVQQN
-1581 DKIINELTKDN
+1581 KD
-1592 TKFADSIKEMVSKIE
+1592 
-1607 SYAVPTFDELSSKIK
+1607 KIK
-1622 EMKTSWDA
+1622 ELETETKSYSDT
-1630 FYGLADKLDSTD
+1630 LNKLIPLIETAKEPTFGEMSSAISEIQSTFENIVSLMDSLHD
-1642 GILDAD
+1642 SNNLFSFGDVGDLFSILDT
-1648 GLIQLFDLLGSFE
+1648 FEKTVDLTNSASLSAQNYYDALGKI
-1661 DAAFESQEQFNGWM
+1661 NN
-1675 HAIQA
+1675 A
-1680 VNNGLSQ
+1680 VQ
-1687 QNGQLVI
+1687 YQNGQLVAQEGLEEGLYQLAIASAVAKAEEFAIQLEQTEQELEYQNVILEAEKTAI
-1694 NEEAMGGI
+1694 NAALEELQSKKENVDVAGTLNDVELKLEKNLAEASVKTEEAKLNARLSAASQFAAQYAKIMREAENGTYEGGT
-1702 NDLISY
+1702 S
-1708 STKLKAN
+1708 K
-1715 DMLMSIEQGRVEL
+1715 VEVDL
-1728 ENQKSVLEAQKAAV
+1728 ENLRDQLSQSIKDSVLSDV
-1742 DAEIIALKAMSD
+1742 DMKDVDGS
-1754 AEYKKAMEKGEIQ
+1754 IQ
-1767 ETLKT
+1767 RLQNRLNSLDDQINKNNDRIKT
-1772 SYIDLLD
+1772 TIDLKKKVSDYLKD
-1779 KTNMAEIEAEDN
+1779 PHA
-1791 KFSTLITMTG
+1791 FG
-1801 NYYKQIAAMRTAY
+1801 N
-1814 ANGEDIGDVSWI
+1814 
-1826 DIKGKYS
+1826 
-1833 KVYEKFVDES
+1833 
-1843 SNAMTSLISSNRQ
+1843 NAQVEGM
-1856 ETIDSLQKYSDQLG
+1856 
-1870 ASISNLDQRINNEVK
+1870 
-1885 LKKTVAEFLA
+1885 KKA
-1895 SDSANLGK
+1895 SDSQK
-1903 TFDDASKSASDYNE
+1903 DYNE

-1938 NETFKDLYDGY
+1938 NETFKDLYKDY
-1949 SGEDYGRLLMS
+1949 SGEDYGRLMMT
-1960 NLDLAQQQYEV
+1960 NLDLAQQQYDV

-1976 AMQQEMTNQAAGDL
+1976 KMQQEMTNQAAGDL

-1996 QMFKIMENGD
+1996 QMFKIQENGD
-2006 IGWADTSMY
+2006 IGWADLTMY
-2015 DKYKN
+2015 DKYKS

-2170 QWLQDTKDAETETYD
+2170 QWLQDTKDAETETYE

-2190 MTWYWEQVQAIQ
+2190 MTWYWEQVQAVQ

-2249 AELGKMTSDIV
+2249 AELGKLTSDIV

-2275 LPGSWQKATDAVNS
+2275 LPGSWQKATEAANS
-2289 YAAAASRVSN
+2289 YARAASAAWSAGN
-2299 YKPSSSPITIDTTDT
+2299 YYNNLKNTKEDPKPKDDKKDKVTKPNASKEVWGPSDVGRRYIVGDIHAKTYEEKRGQLTEFKGYTNRGSQLPKTVTIKD
-2314 TETDNNNNDD
+2314 
-2324 TTSND
+2324 
-2329 GTKMKKG
+2329 KK
-2336 DKIEFRPA
+2336 KF
-2344 SNRTA
+2344 
-2349 KVVVYDENGGSVG
+2349 
-2362 TYQNGWGDKNGK
+2362 NGK
-2374 AGEIKTI
+2374 EYVKVRNTAGKDVWMLPSNLV
-2381 RGVRMVYFSP
+2381 GCAYAS
-2391 AGGYIETRH
+2391 GGY
-2400 FQKQGTWG
+2400 
-2408 ASKRYYRSGGMV
+2408 V

-2500 MAKKGIGTRLNINM
+2500 MAKKGIGTKLNINM

>member
-26 EIRMPEIKV
+26 EIKMPEIKV

-70 AFKTVGEETTKVKT
+70 AFKTVGEETQKVRT
-84 QINSMKEAI
+84 QINSMKDAM
-93 NQSFQSPSNQSLIK
+93 NQAFQSPSNQSLIK

-119 DTESQKR
+119 DAESQKR

-152 KTEALVTAGEKL
+152 KAEALVTAGEKL

-381 AAVRGYQLS
+381 AAIRGYQLS

-402 ALDAAAAS
+402 ALDASAAS
-410 SVDELTVAMQKSA
+410 SVDELTIAMQKSA

-485 KALTSIGIA
+485 KALASIGIA

-645 GFKTWSLEKLGLKDL
+645 GFKTWSIEKLGLKDTL
-660 SSDLNGLGKSFQDVG
+660 KDIGALGNSFQEVG
-675 NKANSVWSHI
+675 KKANLAWSSV
-685 KNSIDG
+685 KKFIDG
-691 LGNYTK
+691 FGNNKYIEETTK
-697 AINETSQ
+697 KTKDFTTAKEMSTAAQINSNSAQITEAGLNTDIALSAEGAANAYKTYNEELFKNAAALAGNDIDQTNEIKQNLEKMTSDI
-704 ALEDNTSASQSNELA
+704 AGIDKEIEDVDKLMDEKVKQIDKKKRRNISEELVSASPNKRRSEAEKYL
-719 QENLTRSKQS
+719 RSKSGADSTETIQDLLANNKKNTQKLTKDTQKDLLNFAIDNHDDIVKFLEEENKS
-729 DDLVEDQEI
+729 AIKQMTEEFDDL
-738 KEAGSNTGAQIAM
+738 
-751 RKAYEQATDAVKT
+751 
-764 QLDIMSTNSDGYIQ
+764 SDRYG
-778 EQERAIRETEA
+778 
-789 QIKKNKAEEQKL
+789 KL
-801 LEANEAERAR
+801 LETKQNKVSEFEQYSTSIESSPFYQKALSKYNLNQINQ
-811 RKSELQ
+811 KS
-817 TLREGYERKVKN
+817 TLSL
-829 PDSKKIGGELYEE
+829 PDMK
-842 ATESLRRKGL
+842 TV
-852 LGDVQQLSLF
+852 LGD
-862 GDDEVDKM
+862 
-870 IEEEMER
+870 
-877 LAKEYGIG
+877 
-885 YHELQEVLKDESD
+885 
-898 KIFNINNDAIEELR
+898 
-912 KSRKNLTKEVSTLNK
+912 KNL
-927 DLLKYK
+927 
-933 SNLGKQKK
+933 G
-941 SSISLDDPKQVK
+941 
-953 KARDLSEKRLDAFKN
+953 
-968 LDSVSIGQVK
+968 
-978 DITTDKFLTNIEKI
+978 NIEKFT
-992 SAVFSKINIGGGLV
+992 AFTNKLNIGVGLV
-1006 AGSLAQMGASFL
+1006 AGSLTKMGASFL
-1018 GLDED
+1018 GLDDD
-1023 MSSALSTGIGL
+1023 MSSALSTSVGL
-1034 ATTFSKFAPP
+1034 ATSFAKFAPP

-1054 GVKLVFDKL
+1054 GVKLIFDKL
-1063 WPSVEKTQ
+1063 WPSVETTQ
-1071 EKLAQLQQKQDEVGQ
+1071 KKLTELQQKMDEFSQ
-1086 QMTDMRS
+1086 KKNS
-1093 SLDVYEKLSGK
+1093 IESNLAVYEELSTK
-1104 LDKTE
+1104 LDKTD
-1109 EETQQLKDSTERLIE
+1109 EETQKLKDSTEELVK

-1130 AGYNQYGEAVLN
+1130 IGYNQYGEAVLN
-1142 TAKAYEELDK
+1142 TAAAYEELDK
-1152 KQREASALSTKS
+1152 KQREMSANADKQLDQ
-1164 LKEFDNLQKGAQ
+1164 FNNLQKGAQ
-1176 KTEKTIKTI
+1176 KTERTLNVIWKVIGVIATGAATIFGSPV
-1185 ADVVIYGAS
+1185 AGAA
-1194 VLAAPIT
+1194 VGVGFFGT
-1201 SGLSLLAI
+1201 SF
-1209 PAQAVA
+1209 
-1215 DVAWNA
+1215 AWDS
-1221 KISEEQI
+1221 KISKEQI

-1236 ENYSEILSNYQTKRD
+1236 ENYSEILKAYQIKRD
-1251 EFLLD
+1251 DFIQEIQD
-1256 VSETNKDTA
+1256 VNKDTA
-1265 SKIVDSFIASI
+1265 SQVADTMISGLM
-1276 IEAGREGR
+1276 EAGRSGYV
-1284 ISDASKALE
+1284 SDATKEINNLIEQFKKIDWNEIDSAKTHLE
-1293 STLEDLGKVSWS
+1293 TSLQYDEKTFGA
-1305 VVEVTMERLTAR
+1305 AR
-1317 NGIKEMNF
+1317 EQIDKEI
-1325 GKARK
+1325 RQ
-1330 FVEEELKDSLKAAGL
+1330 ELKDSGL
-1345 DEVEIRGVIT
+1345 EDIEIDTIIT
-1355 AVLNIEFNGAAEVEQ
+1355 AVLNISYKGAAQAETI
-1370 LKKNIDTEISNLRAS
+1370 KK
-1385 GGRQE
+1385 Q
-1390 KIDALSNFK
+1390 IDAQIKDLEKDGLTDEEAVKKKQLEDMKAGIDN
-1399 GELDSLNQSEI
+1399 LTQSEL
-1410 ELLKNAGM
+1410 ELLSSSGLLKTEFSSLFSSAGGIDKI
-1418 LDVAFAEVF
+1418 LEKYK
-1427 ENNGGVKKTLS
+1427 EE
-1438 SFKMQNGELNKQKA
+1438 NGELNKNKA
-1452 IISSINSML
+1452 IVGTINDLLGKKAELLEKINSL
-1461 NETSDKEKEIQDY
+1461 NGKDTNAQQAYNDKLRKLAKQDVNKMSFNSEDERSKY
-1474 EKKNKEERKQFQ
+1474 EEERYQYYKS
-1486 ETTRE
+1486 
-1491 YIPKIMNF
+1491 M
-1499 SDAENEKYV
+1499 AEEDPTNLNRFNRKRNTYSLT
-1508 QEKVDELEKRY
+1508 LE
-1519 KKLYDKGITSDP
+1519 
-1531 LKGRPDYNANGFD
+1531 
-1544 LEKGYDTDGAN
+1544 EKG
-1555 GKFVSDYAFKKGF
+1555 KIE
-1568 EAYVQYRKAQEEN
+1568 EARKAFAEYNSTIQQN
-1581 DKIINELTKDN
+1581 KD
-1592 TKFADSIKEMVSKIE
+1592 
-1607 SYAVPTFDELSSKIK
+1607 KIK
-1622 EMKTSWDA
+1622 ELETETKSYSNTLNELIPLIEAAKEPTFGEMSSAISEIQSTFENIVS
-1630 FYGLADKLDSTD
+1630 LMDSLHD
-1642 GILDAD
+1642 SNNLFSFGDVGDLFSILDT
-1648 GLIQLFDLLGSFE
+1648 FEKTVDLTNSASLSAQNYYDALGKI
-1661 DAAFESQEQFNGWM
+1661 NN
-1675 HAIQA
+1675 A
-1680 VNNGLSQ
+1680 VQ
-1687 QNGQLVI
+1687 YQNGQLVAQEGL
-1694 NEEAMGGI
+1694 EEGLYQLAIASAVAKAEEFAIQLEQTEQELRYQNVILEAEKTAIDAAIKELQNKKEGAEVKKTL
-1702 NDLISY
+1702 NDTELNLETNLAEASVKTEE
-1708 STKLKAN
+1708 TKLNARLN
-1715 DMLMSIEQGRVEL
+1715 
-1728 ENQKSVLEAQKAAV
+1728 AASQF
-1742 DAEIIALKAMSD
+1742 AAKYAKIMR
-1754 AEYKKAMEKGEIQ
+1754 
-1767 ETLKT
+1767 
-1772 SYIDLLD
+1772 
-1779 KTNMAEIEAEDN
+1779 EAE
-1791 KFSTLITMTG
+1791 SGTYEGGT
-1801 NYYKQIAAMRTAY
+1801 
-1814 ANGEDIGDVSWI
+1814 
-1826 DIKGKYS
+1826 S
-1833 KVYEKFVDES
+1833 KVEVDLGNLREEIAKNIKDS
-1843 SNAMTSLISSNRQ
+1843 VNAMADTKDVDGSILRLQNRLNSLN
-1856 ETIDSLQKYSDQLG
+1856 DQ
-1870 ASISNLDQRINNEVK
+1870 INKNNDRIKTTLD
-1885 LKKTVAEFLA
+1885 LKKKVSDYLKDPHAFGNNAQVEGMKKA
-1895 SDSANLGK
+1895 SDSQK
-1903 TFDDASKSASDYNE
+1903 DYNE

-1938 NETFKDLYDGY
+1938 NETFKDLYKDY
-1949 SGEDYGRLLMS
+1949 SGEDYGRLMMT
-1960 NLDLAQQQYEV
+1960 NLDLAQQQYDV

-1976 AMQQEMTNQAAGDL
+1976 KMQQEMTNQAAGDL

-1996 QMFKIMENGD
+1996 QMFKIQENGD
-2006 IGWADTSMY
+2006 IGWADLTMY
-2015 DKYKN
+2015 DKYKS

-2170 QWLQDTKDAETETYD
+2170 QWLQDTKDAETETYE

-2190 MTWYWEQVQAIQ
+2190 MTWYWEQVQAVQ

-2249 AELGKMTSDIV
+2249 AELGKLTSDIV

-2275 LPGSWQKATDAVNS
+2275 LPGSWQKATEAANS
-2289 YAAAASRVSN
+2289 YARAASAAWSAGN
-2299 YKPSSSPITIDTTDT
+2299 YYNNLKNTKEDPKPKDDKKDKVTKPNASKEVWGPSDVGRRYIVGDIHAKTYEEKRGQLTEFKGYTNRGSQLPKTVTIKD
-2314 TETDNNNNDD
+2314 
-2324 TTSND
+2324 
-2329 GTKMKKG
+2329 KK
-2336 DKIEFRPA
+2336 KF
-2344 SNRTA
+2344 
-2349 KVVVYDENGGSVG
+2349 
-2362 TYQNGWGDKNGK
+2362 NGK
-2374 AGEIKTI
+2374 EYVK
-2381 RGVRMVYFSP
+2381 VRNTVGKDVWMLPNNLVGCAYAS
-2391 AGGYIETRH
+2391 GGY
-2400 FQKQGTWG
+2400 
-2408 ASKRYYRSGGMV
+2408 V

-2500 MAKKGIGTRLNINM
+2500 MAKKGIGTKLNINM

>member
-26 EIRMPEIKV
+26 EIRMPEIKI

-119 DTESQKR
+119 DAESQKR

-152 KTEALVTAGEKL
+152 KAEALVTAGEKL

-234 INLNGV
+234 VNLNSV
-240 TGESKKFSSSLDEQ
+240 TGESKRFSSSLDEQ

-458 KSITSRLQEIKDIGK
+458 KSITSRLQEIKNIGK

-639 AGNLFK
+639 TGNLFK
-645 GFKTWSLEKLGLKDL
+645 GFKTWSIEKLGLKDTLKDIGALGNSFQEVGKKANLAWSSVKKFIDGFGNNKYIEETTKKTKDFTTAKEMSTAAQINSNSAQITEAGLNTNIAL
-660 SSDLNGLGKSFQDVG
+660 SAEGAANAYKIYNEELFKNATALAGNDIDQTNEIKQNLEKMTSDIAGIDKEIEDVDKLMDEKVKQIDKKKRRNISEELVSASPNKRRSEAEKYLRSKSSADSTETIQDLLANNKKNTQKLTKDTQKDLLNFAIDNHDDIVKFLEEENKSAIKQMMEEFDDLNDRYG
-675 NKANSVWSHI
+675 
-685 KNSIDG
+685 
-691 LGNYTK
+691 
-697 AINETSQ
+697 
-704 ALEDNTSASQSNELA
+704 
-719 QENLTRSKQS
+719 
-729 DDLVEDQEI
+729 
-738 KEAGSNTGAQIAM
+738 
-751 RKAYEQATDAVKT
+751 
-764 QLDIMSTNSDGYIQ
+764 
-778 EQERAIRETEA
+778 
-789 QIKKNKAEEQKL
+789 KL
-801 LEANEAERAR
+801 LETRQNKVSEFEQYSTSIESSPFYQKALSKYNLNQINQ
-811 RKSELQ
+811 KS
-817 TLREGYERKVKN
+817 TLSL
-829 PDSKKIGGELYEE
+829 PDMK
-842 ATESLRRKGL
+842 TV
-852 LGDVQQLSLF
+852 LGD
-862 GDDEVDKM
+862 
-870 IEEEMER
+870 
-877 LAKEYGIG
+877 
-885 YHELQEVLKDESD
+885 
-898 KIFNINNDAIEELR
+898 
-912 KSRKNLTKEVSTLNK
+912 KNL
-927 DLLKYK
+927 
-933 SNLGKQKK
+933 G
-941 SSISLDDPKQVK
+941 
-953 KARDLSEKRLDAFKN
+953 
-968 LDSVSIGQVK
+968 
-978 DITTDKFLTNIEKI
+978 NIEKFT
-992 SAVFSKINIGGGLV
+992 AFTNKLNIGVGLV
-1006 AGSLAQMGASFL
+1006 AGSLTKMGASFL
-1018 GLDED
+1018 GLEDD
-1023 MSSALSTGIGL
+1023 MSSALSTSVGL
-1034 ATTFSKFAPP
+1034 ATSFAKFAPP

-1185 ADVVIYGAS
+1185 ADVIIYGAS

-1438 SFKMQNGELNKQKA
+1438 GFKMQNGELNKQKA

-1461 NETSDKEKEIQDY
+1461 NETSDKEKEIQGY

-1592 TKFADSIKEMVSKIE
+1592 AKFADSIKEMVSKIE
-1607 SYAVPTFDELSSKIK
+1607 SYAVPTFDELSSKIE

-1642 GILDAD
+1642 GVLDAD

-1687 QNGQLVI
+1687 QNGQLVM

-1791 KFSTLITMTG
+1791 KFSTLVTMTG

-1833 KVYEKFVDES
+1833 KVYKKFVEES

-2043 RDTENDMSKYAQ
+2043 RDTEKDMSKYAQ

-2289 YAAAASRVSN
+2289 YAAAASRVSS
-2299 YKPSSSPITIDTTDT
+2299 YKPSSSPITTDTTDT

-2408 ASKRYYRSGGMV
+2408 ASERYYRSGGMV

-2500 MAKKGIGTRLNINM
+2500 MAKKGIGTKLNINM

>member
-26 EIRMPEIKV
+26 EIRMPEIKI

-119 DTESQKR
+119 DAESQKR

-152 KTEALVTAGEKL
+152 KAEALVTAGEKL

-234 INLNGV
+234 VNLNSV
-240 TGESKKFSSSLDEQ
+240 TGESKRFSSSLDEQ

-639 AGNLFK
+639 TGNLFK
-645 GFKTWSLEKLGLKDL
+645 GFKTWSIEKLGLKDTL
-660 SSDLNGLGKSFQDVG
+660 KDIGALGNSFQEVG
-675 NKANSVWSHI
+675 KKANLAWSSV
-685 KNSIDG
+685 KKFIDG
-691 LGNYTK
+691 FGNNKYIEETTK
-697 AINETSQ
+697 KTKDFTTAKEMSTAAQINSNSAQITEAGLNTNIALSAEGAANAYKIYNEELFKNATALAGNDIDQTNEIKQNLEKMTSDI
-704 ALEDNTSASQSNELA
+704 AGIDKEIEDVDKLMDEKVKQIDKKKRRNISEELVSASPNKRRSEAEKYL
-719 QENLTRSKQS
+719 RSKSSADSTETIQDLLANNKKNTQKLTKDTQKDLLNFAIDNHDDIVKFLEEENKS
-729 DDLVEDQEI
+729 AIKQMMEEFDDL
-738 KEAGSNTGAQIAM
+738 
-751 RKAYEQATDAVKT
+751 
-764 QLDIMSTNSDGYIQ
+764 SDRYG
-778 EQERAIRETEA
+778 
-789 QIKKNKAEEQKL
+789 KL
-801 LEANEAERAR
+801 LETRQNKVSEFEQYSTSIESSPFYQKALSKYNLNQINQ
-811 RKSELQ
+811 KS
-817 TLREGYERKVKN
+817 TLSL
-829 PDSKKIGGELYEE
+829 PDMK
-842 ATESLRRKGL
+842 TV
-852 LGDVQQLSLF
+852 LGD
-862 GDDEVDKM
+862 
-870 IEEEMER
+870 
-877 LAKEYGIG
+877 
-885 YHELQEVLKDESD
+885 
-898 KIFNINNDAIEELR
+898 
-912 KSRKNLTKEVSTLNK
+912 KNL
-927 DLLKYK
+927 
-933 SNLGKQKK
+933 G
-941 SSISLDDPKQVK
+941 
-953 KARDLSEKRLDAFKN
+953 
-968 LDSVSIGQVK
+968 
-978 DITTDKFLTNIEKI
+978 NIEKFT
-992 SAVFSKINIGGGLV
+992 AFTNKLNIGVGLV
-1006 AGSLAQMGASFL
+1006 AGSLTKMGASFL
-1018 GLDED
+1018 GLEDD
-1023 MSSALSTGIGL
+1023 MSSALSTSVGL
-1034 ATTFSKFAPP
+1034 ATSFAKFAPP

-1305 VVEVTMERLTAR
+1305 IVEVTMERLTAR

-1390 KIDALSNFK
+1390 KIDALGNFK

-1833 KVYEKFVDES
+1833 KVYEKFVEES

-2043 RDTENDMSKYAQ
+2043 RDTEKDMSKYAQ

-2190 MTWYWEQVQAIQ
+2190 MTWYWEQVQVIQ
-2202 EAGTE
+2202 EEGTE
-2207 AMMETLIHWNIE
+2207 SMMETLIHWNEE
-2219 YAQTSEYQQGEMERK
+2219 YRQQSALQQSEMERE

-2249 AELGKMTSDIV
+2249 AELEKLTSDIV

-2500 MAKKGIGTRLNINM
+2500 MAKKGIGTKLNINM

>member
-26 EIRMPEIKV
+26 EIRMPEIKI

-48 NNAIRDLN
+48 NNAIRNLN

-70 AFKTVGEETTKVKT
+70 AFKTVGEETQKVRT

-112 EKQLKKL
+112 EKQLRKL

-152 KTEALVTAGEKL
+152 KAEALVTAGEKL

-170 RLEIAKQIIAK
+170 RLEIARQIVAK

-266 KFGDIV
+266 KFGDII

-390 ANEAMDIADKMS
+390 ANEAMGIADKMS

-645 GFKTWSLEKLGLKDL
+645 GFKTWSIEKLGLKDTL
-660 SSDLNGLGKSFQDVG
+660 KDIGALGNSFQEVG
-675 NKANSVWSHI
+675 KKANLAWSSV
-685 KNSIDG
+685 KKFIDG
-691 LGNYTK
+691 FGNNKYIEETTK
-697 AINETSQ
+697 KTKDFTTAKEMSTAAQINSNSAQITEAGLNTDIALSAEGAANAYKIYNEELFKNATALAGNDIDQTNEIKQNLEKMTSDI
-704 ALEDNTSASQSNELA
+704 AGIDKEIEDVDKLMDEKVKQIDKKKRRNISEELVSASPNKRRSEAEKYL
-719 QENLTRSKQS
+719 RSKSSADSTETIQDLLANNKKNTQKLTKDTQKDLLNFAIDNHDDIVKFLEEENKS
-729 DDLVEDQEI
+729 AIKQMTEEFDDL
-738 KEAGSNTGAQIAM
+738 
-751 RKAYEQATDAVKT
+751 
-764 QLDIMSTNSDGYIQ
+764 SDRYG
-778 EQERAIRETEA
+778 
-789 QIKKNKAEEQKL
+789 KL
-801 LEANEAERAR
+801 LETRQN
-811 RKSELQ
+811 KVSEFEQYSTSIESSPFYQKALSKYNLNQ
-817 TLREGYERKVKN
+817 INQKNTLSL
-829 PDSKKIGGELYEE
+829 PDMK
-842 ATESLRRKGL
+842 TV
-852 LGDVQQLSLF
+852 LGD
-862 GDDEVDKM
+862 
-870 IEEEMER
+870 
-877 LAKEYGIG
+877 
-885 YHELQEVLKDESD
+885 
-898 KIFNINNDAIEELR
+898 
-912 KSRKNLTKEVSTLNK
+912 KNL
-927 DLLKYK
+927 
-933 SNLGKQKK
+933 G
-941 SSISLDDPKQVK
+941 
-953 KARDLSEKRLDAFKN
+953 
-968 LDSVSIGQVK
+968 
-978 DITTDKFLTNIEKI
+978 NIEKFT
-992 SAVFSKINIGGGLV
+992 AFTNKLNIGVGLV
-1006 AGSLAQMGASFL
+1006 AGSLTKMGASFL
-1018 GLDED
+1018 GLDDD
-1023 MSSALSTGIGL
+1023 MSSALSTSVGL
-1034 ATTFSKFAPP
+1034 ATSFAKFAPP

-1071 EKLAQLQQKQDEVGQ
+1071 EKLAQLQQKQDEVSQ

-1130 AGYNQYGEAVLN
+1130 TGYNQYGEAVLN

-1185 ADVVIYGAS
+1185 ADVIIYSAS
-1194 VLAAPIT
+1194 VLAAPVT
-1201 SGLSLLAI
+1201 GGLSLLAI
-1209 PAQAVA
+1209 PAQVVA

-1284 ISDASKALE
+1284 VSDASKALE

-1305 VVEVTMERLTAR
+1305 VVEVAMERLTAR

-1390 KIDALSNFK
+1390 KIDALGNFK

-1461 NETSDKEKEIQDY
+1461 NETSDKEKEIQGY

-1486 ETTRE
+1486 ETTKE

-1555 GKFVSDYAFKKGF
+1555 GKFVDDYAFKKGF

-1592 TKFADSIKEMVSKIE
+1592 AKFADSIKEMVSKIE
-1607 SYAVPTFDELSSKIK
+1607 SYAVPTFDELSSKIE

-1661 DAAFESQEQFNGWM
+1661 DAAFENQEQFDGWM

-1687 QNGQLVI
+1687 QNGQLVM

-1791 KFSTLITMTG
+1791 KFSTLVTMTG

-1833 KVYEKFVDES
+1833 KVYEKFVEES

-2043 RDTENDMSKYAQ
+2043 RNTEKDMSKYAQ

-2289 YAAAASRVSN
+2289 YAAAASRVSS
-2299 YKPSSSPITIDTTDT
+2299 YKPSSNPITTDTTDT

-2344 SNRTA
+2344 SNRKTR
-2349 KVVVYDENGGSVG
+2349 VVVYDENGGSVG

-2400 FQKQGTWG
+2400 FQKQGKWG
-2408 ASKRYYRSGGMV
+2408 ASERYYRSGGMV

-2491 IFVQGANDM
+2491 VFVQGANDM
-2500 MAKKGIGTRLNINM
+2500 MAKKGIGTKLNINM

>member
-26 EIRMPEIKV
+26 EIKMPEIKV

-70 AFKTVGEETTKVKT
+70 AFKTVGEETQKVRT
-84 QINSMKEAI
+84 QINSMKEAM
-93 NQSFQSPSNQSLIK
+93 NQAFQSPSNQSLIK

-119 DTESQKR
+119 DAESQKR

-152 KTEALVTAGEKL
+152 KAEALVASGEKL

-187 LRTQEEIRNAQKD
+187 LKTQEEIRNAQKD

-207 SKYDSMISSTEANR
+207 SKYDPMISSTEANR

-266 KFGDIV
+266 KFGDII

-300 ETLTRT
+300 EILTRT
-306 MMVTGQTREEVNS
+306 MMVSGQTREEVNN
-319 LTSSYNKLA
+319 LTSSYNRLA

-360 ASIAVSKTGGI
+360 ASIAISKTGGI
-371 GAAEAADRLT
+371 ESAEAANRLT

-402 ALDAAAAS
+402 ALDASAAS
-410 SVDELTVAMQKSA
+410 SVDELTIAMQKSA

-485 KALTSIGIA
+485 KALNSIGIA

-504 LQDIMNELGPMWN
+504 LQDIMDDLGPMWN

-553 VDVSQNASGESAKQL
+553 VNVSQNANGNTAKQL

-574 LEASFTRLSNAW
+574 LEASFIRLNNAW

-601 IIDMFSSFIELLNK
+601 IIDMFSSLIELLNK

-645 GFKTWSLEKLGLKDL
+645 GFKTWSIEKLGIKGISNDI
-660 SSDLNGLGKSFQDVG
+660 GLLGNSFQEVG
-675 NKANSVWSHI
+675 KKANSAWSLV
-685 KNSIDG
+685 KKFIDG
-691 LGNYTK
+691 LGNTK
-697 AINETSQ
+697 YVKDMNQAIEENSEATDANRLKRLESESSKISEQKSSTLLSSTENALTNSYNLLTESIKRNEE
-704 ALEDNTSASQSNELA
+704 ALQSNDDEMLLEQNDAYKAAKSNLSWATANEDQIKKQINDVQENFRLNKMRKLDEEKSLATSSKHGNSLIKQYLESTGMDTKGLRVSQQMFDDNYEDAKKWLRKKTNKEISELAEQAQADAMRLVEEAEDAKKRTAEIRKELA
-719 QENLTRSKQS
+719 QIRKDSGYSYNKE
-729 DDLVEDQEI
+729 DLPQ
-738 KEAGSNTGAQIAM
+738 
-751 RKAYEQATDAVKT
+751 
-764 QLDIMSTNSDGYIQ
+764 
-778 EQERAIRETEA
+778 
-789 QIKKNKAEEQKL
+789 KKNSTKFFDTFKEKETF
-801 LEANEAERAR
+801 
-811 RKSELQ
+811 S
-817 TLREGYERKVKN
+817 
-829 PDSKKIGGELYEE
+829 
-842 ATESLRRKGL
+842 
-852 LGDVQQLSLF
+852 LGDVGKLF
-862 GDDEVDKM
+862 REDKN
-870 IEEEMER
+870 
-877 LAKEYGIG
+877 IG
-885 YHELQEVLKDESD
+885 NFD
-898 KIFNINNDAIEELR
+898 
-912 KSRKNLTKEVSTLNK
+912 
-927 DLLKYK
+927 
-933 SNLGKQKK
+933 
-941 SSISLDDPKQVK
+941 
-953 KARDLSEKRLDAFKN
+953 
-968 LDSVSIGQVK
+968 
-978 DITTDKFLTNIEKI
+978 KI
-992 SAVFSKINIGGGLV
+992 SAVFNKISISSGLV
-1006 AGSLAQMGASFL
+1006 AGSLTQMGASFL

-1054 GVKLVFDKL
+1054 AVKFVFDKL
-1063 WPSVEKTQ
+1063 WPSVETTQ
-1071 EKLAQLQQKQDEVGQ
+1071 KKLTELQQKMDEFSQ
-1086 QMTDMRS
+1086 KKNS
-1093 SLDVYEKLSGK
+1093 IESNLAVYEELSTK
-1104 LDKTE
+1104 LDKTD
-1109 EETQQLKDSTERLIE
+1109 EETQKLKDSTEELVK
-1124 LVPGAV
+1124 LVPGAII
-1130 AGYNQYGEAVLN
+1130 GYNQYGEAILN
-1142 TAKAYEELDK
+1142 TAAAYEELDK
-1152 KQREASALSTKS
+1152 KQREMSANADKQLDQ
-1164 LKEFDNLQKGAQ
+1164 FNNLQKGAQ
-1176 KTEKTIKTI
+1176 KGERIFKTIV
-1185 ADVVIYGAS
+1185 DVIGWTVAAVTAIPTYGAS
-1194 VLAAPIT
+1194 VAAMVGT
-1201 SGLSLLAI
+1201 
-1209 PAQAVA
+1209 
-1215 DVAWNA
+1215 DVLWSK
-1221 KISEEQI
+1221 KISKEQI

-1236 ENYSEILSNYQTKRD
+1236 ENYSEILKAYQIKRD
-1251 EFLLD
+1251 DFIQEVQD
-1256 VSETNKDTA
+1256 VNKDTA
-1265 SKIVDSFIASI
+1265 SQVADTMISGLM
-1276 IEAGREGR
+1276 EAGRSGYV
-1284 ISDASKALE
+1284 SDATKEINNLIEQFKKIDWNEIDSAKTHLE
-1293 STLEDLGKVSWS
+1293 TSLQYDEKTFGA
-1305 VVEVTMERLTAR
+1305 AR
-1317 NGIKEMNF
+1317 EQIDKEI
-1325 GKARK
+1325 RQ
-1330 FVEEELKDSLKAAGL
+1330 ELKDSGL
-1345 DEVEIRGVIT
+1345 EDIEIDTIIT
-1355 AVLNIEFNGAAEVEQ
+1355 AVLNISYKGAAQAESI
-1370 LKKNIDTEISNLRAS
+1370 KK
-1385 GGRQE
+1385 Q
-1390 KIDALSNFK
+1390 IDAQIKDLEKDGLTDEEAVKKKQLEDMKAGIDN
-1399 GELDSLNQSEI
+1399 LTQSEL
-1410 ELLKNAGM
+1410 ELLSSSGLLKTEFSSLFSSAGGIDKI
-1418 LDVAFAEVF
+1418 LEKYK
-1427 ENNGGVKKTLS
+1427 EE
-1438 SFKMQNGELNKQKA
+1438 NGELNKNKA
-1452 IISSINSML
+1452 IVGTINDLLGEKAELLEKINSL
-1461 NETSDKEKEIQDY
+1461 NGKDTNAQQAYNDKLRKLAKQDVNKMSFNSEDERSEY
-1474 EKKNKEERKQFQ
+1474 EEERYQYYKS
-1486 ETTRE
+1486 
-1491 YIPKIMNF
+1491 M
-1499 SDAENEKYV
+1499 AEEDPTNLNRFNGKRNTYPLT
-1508 QEKVDELEKRY
+1508 LE
-1519 KKLYDKGITSDP
+1519 
-1531 LKGRPDYNANGFD
+1531 
-1544 LEKGYDTDGAN
+1544 EKG
-1555 GKFVSDYAFKKGF
+1555 KIE
-1568 EAYVQYRKAQEEN
+1568 EARKAFAEYNSTVQQN
-1581 DKIINELTKDN
+1581 KD
-1592 TKFADSIKEMVSKIE
+1592 
-1607 SYAVPTFDELSSKIK
+1607 KIK
-1622 EMKTSWDA
+1622 ELETETKSYSDT
-1630 FYGLADKLDSTD
+1630 LNKLIPLIETAKEPTFGEMSSAISEIQSTFENIVSLMDSLHD
-1642 GILDAD
+1642 SNNLFSFGDVGDLFSILDT
-1648 GLIQLFDLLGSFE
+1648 FEKTVDLTNSASLSAQNYYDALGKI
-1661 DAAFESQEQFNGWM
+1661 NN
-1675 HAIQA
+1675 A
-1680 VNNGLSQ
+1680 VQ
-1687 QNGQLVI
+1687 YQNGQLVAQEGLEEGLYQLAIASAVAKAEEFAIQLEQTEQELEYQNVILEAEKTAI
-1694 NEEAMGGI
+1694 NAALEELQSKKENVDVAGTLNDVELKLEKNLAEASVKTEEAKLNARLSAASQFAAQYAKIMREAENGTYEGGTSKVEV
-1702 NDLISY
+1702 DLKNLRDQLSQ
-1708 STKLKAN
+1708 
-1715 DMLMSIEQGRVEL
+1715 SI
-1728 ENQKSVLEAQKAAV
+1728 KDSVLSDV
-1742 DAEIIALKAMSD
+1742 DMNDVDGS
-1754 AEYKKAMEKGEIQ
+1754 IQ
-1767 ETLKT
+1767 RLQNRLNSLDDQINKNNDRIKT
-1772 SYIDLLD
+1772 TIDLKKKVSDYLKD
-1779 KTNMAEIEAEDN
+1779 PHA
-1791 KFSTLITMTG
+1791 FG
-1801 NYYKQIAAMRTAY
+1801 N
-1814 ANGEDIGDVSWI
+1814 
-1826 DIKGKYS
+1826 
-1833 KVYEKFVDES
+1833 
-1843 SNAMTSLISSNRQ
+1843 NAQVEGM
-1856 ETIDSLQKYSDQLG
+1856 
-1870 ASISNLDQRINNEVK
+1870 
-1885 LKKTVAEFLA
+1885 KKA
-1895 SDSANLGK
+1895 SDSQK
-1903 TFDDASKSASDYNE
+1903 DYNE

-1938 NETFKDLYDGY
+1938 NETFKDLYKDY
-1949 SGEDYGRLLMS
+1949 SGEDYGRLMMT
-1960 NLDLAQQQYEV
+1960 NLDLAQQQYDV

-1976 AMQQEMTNQAAGDL
+1976 KMQQEMTNQAAGDL

-1996 QMFKIMENGD
+1996 QMFKIQENGD
-2006 IGWADTSMY
+2006 IGWADLTMY
-2015 DKYKN
+2015 DKYKS

-2170 QWLQDTKDAETETYD
+2170 QWLQDTKDAESETYD

-2202 EAGTE
+2202 EEGTE
-2207 AMMETLIHWNIE
+2207 AMMETLIHWNKE
-2219 YAQTSEYQQGEMERK
+2219 YAQTSEYQQSEMERK

-2249 AELGKMTSDIV
+2249 AELGKLTSDIV

-2275 LPGSWQKATDAVNS
+2275 LPGSWQKATEAANS
-2289 YAAAASRVSN
+2289 YARAASAAWSAGN
-2299 YKPSSSPITIDTTDT
+2299 YYNNLKNTKEDPKPKDDKKDKVTKPNASKEVWGPSDVGRRYIVGDIHAKTYEEKRGQLTEFKGYTNRGSQLPKTVTIKD
-2314 TETDNNNNDD
+2314 
-2324 TTSND
+2324 
-2329 GTKMKKG
+2329 KK
-2336 DKIEFRPA
+2336 KF
-2344 SNRTA
+2344 
-2349 KVVVYDENGGSVG
+2349 
-2362 TYQNGWGDKNGK
+2362 NGK
-2374 AGEIKTI
+2374 EYVK
-2381 RGVRMVYFSP
+2381 VRNTVGKDVWMLPSNLVGCAYAS
-2391 AGGYIETRH
+2391 GGY
-2400 FQKQGTWG
+2400 
-2408 ASKRYYRSGGMV
+2408 V

-2446 IGALAKSLDPSTVN
+2446 IGALAKSLDPSTIN

-2491 IFVQGANDM
+2491 VFVQGANDM
-2500 MAKKGIGTRLNINM
+2500 MAKKGIGTKLNINM

>member
-26 EIRMPEIKV
+26 EIKMPEIKI

-70 AFKTVGEETTKVKT
+70 AFKTVGEETQKVRT
-84 QINSMKEAI
+84 QINSMKDAM
-93 NQSFQSPSNQSLIK
+93 NQAFQSPSNQSLIK

-119 DTESQKR
+119 DAESQKR

-152 KTEALVTAGEKL
+152 KAEALVASGEKL

-187 LRTQEEIRNAQKD
+187 LKTQEEIRNTQKD

-207 SKYDSMISSTEANR
+207 SKYDPMISSTEANR

-266 KFGDIV
+266 KFGDII

-300 ETLTRT
+300 EILTRT
-306 MMVTGQTREEVNS
+306 MMVTGQTREEVNN

-360 ASIAVSKTGGI
+360 ASIAISKTGGI
-371 GAAEAADRLT
+371 DAAEAADRLT

-390 ANEAMDIADKMS
+390 ANEAMGIADKMS

-601 IIDMFSSFIELLNK
+601 IIDMFSSLIELLNK

-631 KVFTTLSK
+631 KIFTTLGK

-645 GFKTWSLEKLGLKDL
+645 GFKTWSIEKLGLKDI
-660 SSDLNGLGKSFQDVG
+660 SNDIGLLGNSFQDVSK
-675 NKANSVWSHI
+675 KANSAW
-685 KNSIDG
+685 NSIKKFIDG
-691 LGNYTK
+691 FGNTK
-697 AINETSQ
+697 YVKDMNQAIEENSDVTDANRLKRLESESSKVSEQKSSTLLSSTENALTNSYNLLTESIKRNEE
-704 ALEDNTSASQSNELA
+704 ALQSNDDEMLLEQNDAYKAAKSNLSWATANENQIKKQINDVQENFRLNKMRKLDEEKSLATSSKHGNSLIKQYLESTGMDTKGLRVSQQMFDDNYEDAKKWLRKKTNKEISELAEQAQADAMRLVEEAEDAKKRTAEIRKELA
-719 QENLTRSKQS
+719 QIRKDSGYSYNKE
-729 DDLVEDQEI
+729 DLPQ
-738 KEAGSNTGAQIAM
+738 
-751 RKAYEQATDAVKT
+751 
-764 QLDIMSTNSDGYIQ
+764 
-778 EQERAIRETEA
+778 
-789 QIKKNKAEEQKL
+789 KKNSTKFFDTFKEKETF
-801 LEANEAERAR
+801 
-811 RKSELQ
+811 S
-817 TLREGYERKVKN
+817 
-829 PDSKKIGGELYEE
+829 
-842 ATESLRRKGL
+842 
-852 LGDVQQLSLF
+852 LGDVGKLF
-862 GDDEVDKM
+862 REDKN
-870 IEEEMER
+870 
-877 LAKEYGIG
+877 IG
-885 YHELQEVLKDESD
+885 NFD
-898 KIFNINNDAIEELR
+898 
-912 KSRKNLTKEVSTLNK
+912 
-927 DLLKYK
+927 
-933 SNLGKQKK
+933 
-941 SSISLDDPKQVK
+941 
-953 KARDLSEKRLDAFKN
+953 
-968 LDSVSIGQVK
+968 
-978 DITTDKFLTNIEKI
+978 KI
-992 SAVFSKINIGGGLV
+992 SAVFNKISISSGLV
-1006 AGSLAQMGASFL
+1006 AGSLTQMGASFL

-1044 WGAIIGASIG
+1044 WGTIIGASIG
-1054 GVKLVFDKL
+1054 AVKFVFDKL
-1063 WPSVEKTQ
+1063 WPSVETTQ
-1071 EKLAQLQQKQDEVGQ
+1071 KKLTELQQKMDEFSQ
-1086 QMTDMRS
+1086 KKNS
-1093 SLDVYEKLSGK
+1093 IESNLAVYEELSTK
-1104 LDKTE
+1104 LDKTD
-1109 EETQQLKDSTERLIE
+1109 EETQKLKDSTEELVK

-1130 AGYNQYGEAVLN
+1130 IGYNQYGEAVLN
-1142 TAKAYEELDK
+1142 TAAAYEELDK
-1152 KQREASALSTKS
+1152 KQREMSANADKQLDQ
-1164 LKEFDNLQKGAQ
+1164 FNNLQKGAQ
-1176 KTEKTIKTI
+1176 KGERIFKTIV
-1185 ADVVIYGAS
+1185 DVIGWTV
-1194 VLAAPIT
+1194 AAVT
-1201 SGLSLLAI
+1201 AI
-1209 PAQAVA
+1209 PTYGTSVA
-1215 DVAWNA
+1215 AMIGTDVLWSK
-1221 KISEEQI
+1221 KISKEQI

-1236 ENYSEILSNYQTKRD
+1236 ENYSEILKAYQIKRD
-1251 EFLLD
+1251 DFIQEIQD
-1256 VSETNKDTA
+1256 VNKDTA
-1265 SKIVDSFIASI
+1265 SQVADTMISGLM
-1276 IEAGREGR
+1276 EAGRSGY
-1284 ISDASKALE
+1284 ISDATKEINNLIEQFKKIDWNEIDSAKTHLE
-1293 STLEDLGKVSWS
+1293 TSLQYDEKTFGN
-1305 VVEVTMERLTAR
+1305 AR
-1317 NGIKEMNF
+1317 EQIDKEI
-1325 GKARK
+1325 RQ
-1330 FVEEELKDSLKAAGL
+1330 ELKDSGL
-1345 DEVEIRGVIT
+1345 EDIEIDTIIT
-1355 AVLNIEFNGAAEVEQ
+1355 AVLNISYKGAAQADSVKKQIDSQIEDLEKGGLTDEEKIKKKQ
-1370 LKKNIDTEISNLRAS
+1370 LEDMKNGIDNLTQSELELLSSSGLLKTEFSSLFSSAGGIDEILKKYKE
-1385 GGRQE
+1385 E
-1390 KIDALSNFK
+1390 
-1399 GELDSLNQSEI
+1399 
-1410 ELLKNAGM
+1410 
-1418 LDVAFAEVF
+1418 
-1427 ENNGGVKKTLS
+1427 
-1438 SFKMQNGELNKQKA
+1438 NGELNKNKA
-1452 IISSINSML
+1452 IVGTINDLLGKKAELLEKINSL
-1461 NETSDKEKEIQDY
+1461 NGKDTNAQQAYNNKLRELAGQDANMISFNNEEEKSKY
-1474 EKKNKEERKQFQ
+1474 EEERYQYYKSKAEEEPTSLNRFSGKQNDQLLTFDQ
-1486 ETTRE
+1486 IE
-1491 YIPKIMNF
+1491 KI
-1499 SDAENEKYV
+1499 E
-1508 QEKVDELEKRY
+1508 
-1519 KKLYDKGITSDP
+1519 
-1531 LKGRPDYNANGFD
+1531 
-1544 LEKGYDTDGAN
+1544 
-1555 GKFVSDYAFKKGF
+1555 
-1568 EAYVQYRKAQEEN
+1568 EARKAFAEYNNTIQQN
-1581 DKIINELTKDN
+1581 KD
-1592 TKFADSIKEMVSKIE
+1592 
-1607 SYAVPTFDELSSKIK
+1607 KIK
-1622 EMKTSWDA
+1622 ELETETKSYSDTLNELIPLIETAKEPTFGEMSSAISEIQSTFENIVS
-1630 FYGLADKLDSTD
+1630 LMDSLHD
-1642 GILDAD
+1642 SNNLFSFGDVGDLFSILDT
-1648 GLIQLFDLLGSFE
+1648 FEKTVDLTNSASLSAQNYYDALGKI
-1661 DAAFESQEQFNGWM
+1661 NN
-1675 HAIQA
+1675 A
-1680 VNNGLSQ
+1680 VQ
-1687 QNGQLVI
+1687 YQNGQLVAQEGLEEGLYQLAIASAVAKAEEFAIQLEQTEQELRYQNVILEAEKTAI
-1694 NEEAMGGI
+1694 NAAIKELQDKKEKANVTKTLNDTELKLETNLAEASVKTEEA
-1702 NDLISY
+1702 
-1708 STKLKAN
+1708 KLN
-1715 DMLMSIEQGRVEL
+1715 ERL
-1728 ENQKSVLEAQKAAV
+1728 NAASQF
-1742 DAEIIALKAMSD
+1742 AAKYAKIMR
-1754 AEYKKAMEKGEIQ
+1754 
-1767 ETLKT
+1767 
-1772 SYIDLLD
+1772 
-1779 KTNMAEIEAEDN
+1779 EAE
-1791 KFSTLITMTG
+1791 SGTYEGGT
-1801 NYYKQIAAMRTAY
+1801 
-1814 ANGEDIGDVSWI
+1814 
-1826 DIKGKYS
+1826 S
-1833 KVYEKFVDES
+1833 KVKVDLGNLREEIAKNIKDS
-1843 SNAMTSLISSNRQ
+1843 VNAMADTKDVDGSIQRLQNRLNSL
-1856 ETIDSLQKYSDQLG
+1856 DDQ
-1870 ASISNLDQRINNEVK
+1870 INKNNDRIKTTLD
-1885 LKKTVAEFLA
+1885 LKKKVSDYLKDPHAFGNNAQVEGMKKA
-1895 SDSANLGK
+1895 SDSQK
-1903 TFDDASKSASDYNE
+1903 DYNE

-1938 NETFKDLYDGY
+1938 NETFKDLYKDY
-1949 SGEDYGRLLMS
+1949 SGEDYGRLMMT
-1960 NLDLAQQQYEV
+1960 NLDLAQQQYDV

-1976 AMQQEMTNQAAGDL
+1976 KMQQEMTNQAAGDL

-1996 QMFKIMENGD
+1996 QMFKIQENGD
-2006 IGWADTSMY
+2006 IGWADLTMY
-2015 DKYKN
+2015 DKYKS

-2170 QWLQDTKDAETETYD
+2170 QWLQDTKDAESETYD

-2202 EAGTE
+2202 EEGTQ
-2207 AMMETLIHWNIE
+2207 AMMETLIHWNEE
-2219 YAQTSEYQQGEMERK
+2219 YRQQSALQQSEMERK

-2249 AELGKMTSDIV
+2249 AELGKMTSDII

-2275 LPGSWQKATDAVNS
+2275 LPGSWQKATEAANS
-2289 YAAAASRVSN
+2289 YARAASAAWSAGN
-2299 YKPSSSPITIDTTDT
+2299 YYNNLKNTKEDPKPKDDKKDKVTKPNASKEVWGPSDVGRRYIVGDIHAKTYEEKRGQLTEFKGYTNRGSQLPKTVTIKD
-2314 TETDNNNNDD
+2314 
-2324 TTSND
+2324 
-2329 GTKMKKG
+2329 KK
-2336 DKIEFRPA
+2336 KF
-2344 SNRTA
+2344 
-2349 KVVVYDENGGSVG
+2349 
-2362 TYQNGWGDKNGK
+2362 NGK
-2374 AGEIKTI
+2374 EYVK
-2381 RGVRMVYFSP
+2381 VRNTVGKDVWMLPSNLVGSAYAS
-2391 AGGYIETRH
+2391 GGY
-2400 FQKQGTWG
+2400 
-2408 ASKRYYRSGGMV
+2408 V
-2420 DYTGPAWVDGN
+2420 DYTGPAWVDGS
-2431 KTHPEA
+2431 KSRPEA

-2467 VTFGSINFNVAS
+2467 ITFGSINFNVAS

-2500 MAKKGIGTRLNINM
+2500 MAKKGIGTKLNINM

>member
-1 MAAGNDTVNIKVK
+1 MAAGNDTVNIRVK

-26 EIRMPEIKV
+26 EIKMPEIKV

-48 NNAIRDLN
+48 NNAIRNLN

-70 AFKTVGEETTKVKT
+70 AFKTVGEETTKVKS

-93 NQSFQSPSNQSLIK
+93 NQSFQSPSNQSLVK

-119 DTESQKR
+119 DAESQKR

-152 KTEALVTAGEKL
+152 KAESLVAAGEKL

-170 RLEIAKQIIAK
+170 RLEIAKQIIAQ

-187 LRTQEEIRNAQKD
+187 LRTQEEIRNAQKEV
-200 IKNQMSD
+200 KTKMASPEF
-207 SKYDSMISSTEANR
+207 DSMITNTEANR
-221 ILGQYNDILSRVG
+221 ALGQYNDILSRVG
-234 INLNGV
+234 INLNSV

-300 ETLTRT
+300 EILTRT

-371 GAAEAADRLT
+371 DAAEAADRLT

-485 KALTSIGIA
+485 KALNSIGIA

-517 TLDRNHKAYIATV
+517 TLDRNHKAYVATV

-553 VDVSQNASGESAKQL
+553 VNVSQNASGESAKQL

-574 LEASFTRLSNAW
+574 LEASFTKLTNAW
-586 QQFATNIADSSMIKR
+586 QQLATRLADS
-601 IIDMFSSFIELLNK
+601 DMVKKVVDLLTSFIEVLNK
-615 IPKGITSTV
+615 IPKPITQTV
-624 VPLLALT
+624 IPLMALI
-631 KVFTTLSK
+631 KGFQ
-639 AGNLFK
+639 LFK
-645 GFKTWSLEKLGLKDL
+645 NVGSLFGEFKGAIGEKLGIDSLIKDTNIL
-660 SSDLNGLGKSFQDVG
+660 NKTMNSSLNIFNRFGSAVDKVFNRFKDV
-675 NKANSVWSHI
+675 
-685 KNSIDG
+685 KN
-691 LGNYTK
+691 
-697 AINETSQ
+697 
-704 ALEDNTSASQSNELA
+704 
-719 QENLTRSKQS
+719 
-729 DDLVEDQEI
+729 I
-738 KEAGSNTGAQIAM
+738 KEASDNIKNYANENKALTASQINSNPAQMTEAALNEKIALTA
-751 RKAYEQATDAVKT
+751 RQAEEAYILYNKALQENATSLKANDEEQYNEISSNLKT
-764 QLDIMSTNSDGYIQ
+764 QKENLNNILKDIEDSQAEIDKKKKDIEKLNNKNIEEDFIGMSPNNR
-778 EQERAIRETEA
+778 RAVGEKYLHYLSKDSGKSYQDILKEY
-789 QIKKNKAEEQKL
+789 KKNGAKLTGDTQKDILNFTYDNQDDIVNFLKEDSQKRIDILSEQLEVAYKEQSELFKLRGEAEQKL
-801 LEANEAERAR
+801 FKATQDVFDTPEFKRIRAVE
-811 RKSELQ
+811 K
-817 TLREGYERKVKN
+817 KN
-829 PDSKKIGGELYEE
+829 SY
-842 ATESLRRKGL
+842 
-852 LGDVQQLSLF
+852 
-862 GDDEVDKM
+862 
-870 IEEEMER
+870 
-877 LAKEYGIG
+877 
-885 YHELQEVLKDESD
+885 
-898 KIFNINNDAIEELR
+898 N
-912 KSRKNLTKEVSTLNK
+912 
-927 DLLKYK
+927 
-933 SNLGKQKK
+933 KQKTL
-941 SSISLDDPKQVK
+941 SIPDMKDI
-953 KARDLSEKRLDAFKN
+953 LSEKDLGGF
-968 LDSVSIGQVK
+968 
-978 DITTDKFLTNIEKI
+978 EKI
-992 SAVFSKINIGGGLV
+992 STLFNKVNIGGGLL
-1006 AGSLAQMGASFL
+1006 AGSLTQIGASFL
-1018 GLDED
+1018 GLDD
-1023 MSSALSTGIGL
+1023 NMSSTLGTTVGL
-1034 ATTFSKFAPP
+1034 ATTFGKFAPP
-1044 WGAIIGASIG
+1044 WGAIIGASLGI
-1054 GVKLVFDKL
+1054 VKGVFDTM
-1063 WPSVEKTQ
+1063 WPSVEKTK
-1071 EKLAQLQQKQDEVGQ
+1071 EKLVEYQQEFDKISQDRNDIE
-1086 QMTDMRS
+1086 S
-1093 SLDVYEKLSGK
+1093 SLKVYEELNGK
-1104 LDKTE
+1104 LNKTE
-1109 EETQQLKDSTERLIE
+1109 EETQQLKDSTQKLAELI
-1124 LVPGAV
+1124 PGITI
-1130 AGYNQYGEAVLN
+1130 GYNEYGEAVIN

-1152 KQREASALSTKS
+1152 KQKELSGNADKQLSSFT
-1164 LKEFDNLQKGAQ
+1164 DLQKGAQ
-1176 KTEKTIKTI
+1176 KTERTWNVILK
-1185 ADVVIYGAS
+1185 VVTAIG
-1194 VLAAPIT
+1194 VAAAAFANPFT
-1201 SGLSLLAI
+1201 LFATV
-1209 PAQAVA
+1209 PAYIGGF
-1215 DVAWNA
+1215 VAWDD
-1221 KISEEQI
+1221 KISKEQI
-1228 EENKKVWD
+1228 EENRKVFE
-1236 ENYSEILSNYQTKRD
+1236 ENFSEIQKAYQTKRD
-1251 EFLLD
+1251 AFLLE
-1256 VSETNKDTA
+1256 VEESNKDTS
-1265 SKIVDSFIASI
+1265 SKVIDSLI
-1276 IEAGREGR
+1276 
-1284 ISDASKALE
+1284 
-1293 STLEDLGKVSWS
+1293 
-1305 VVEVTMERLTAR
+1305 
-1317 NGIKEMNF
+1317 NGIMNV
-1325 GKARK
+1325 GAKGLIEDYELPINELLNSIEGVDWSILDDARQHLENSLTYDEK
-1330 FVEEELKDSLKAAGL
+1330 TIREAKNQIDEEVREQLERAGL
-1345 DEVEIRGVIT
+1345 TDVQIDGIIT
-1355 AVLNIEFNGAAEVEQ
+1355 AVLNITYEGAADADALKSQIDDKIKSLEVDGLTDYE
-1370 LKKNIDTEISNLRAS
+1370 KNEKSNLES
-1385 GGRQE
+1385 M
-1390 KIDALSNFK
+1390 KKDIDNLTQA
-1399 GELDSLNQSEI
+1399 EL
-1410 ELLKNAGM
+1410 ELLATSGLLRAEYATLFKNAGGM
-1418 LDVAFAEVF
+1418 RNFISKYKD
-1427 ENNGGVKKTLS
+1427 ENGIINKNKAIVGTINDLMEDRKK
-1438 SFKMQNGELNKQKA
+1438 KQERINELNKE
-1452 IISSINSML
+1452 
-1461 NETSDKEKEIQDY
+1461 NEQSDERQALVEY
-1474 EKKNKEERKQFQ
+1474 YKNKGVSDEEANKRIKAAEKGYNVEGGIFENGGGSDRKH
-1486 ETTRE
+1486 
-1491 YIPKIMNF
+1491 YW
-1499 SDAENEKYV
+1499 
-1508 QEKVDELEKRY
+1508 VDGK
-1519 KKLYDKGITSDP
+1519 DIT
-1531 LKGRPDYNANGFD
+1531 
-1544 LEKGYDTDGAN
+1544 LEKGGTSEAE
-1555 GKFVSDYAFKKGF
+1555 KEFKLLK
-1568 EAYVQYRKAQEEN
+1568 AYQQSYTSTKE
-1581 DKIINELTKDN
+1581 ELTKLN
-1592 TKFADSIKEMVSKIE
+1592 SETKIYNGTITDLISTIE
-1607 SYAVPTFDELSSKIK
+1607 SYKEPTFGEMAEAIKDIQNSFEEISSLMESLGKSGNK
-1622 EMKTSWDA
+1622 FSFGDVGDL
-1630 FYGLADKLDSTD
+1630 FS
-1642 GILDAD
+1642 ILDTY
-1648 GLIQLFDLLGSFE
+1648 E
-1661 DAAFESQEQFNGWM
+1661 K
-1675 HAIQA
+1675 A
-1680 VNNGLSQ
+1680 VNLTDASSLATQNYFDALQ
-1687 QNGQLVI
+1687 KINDAVQVQNGQLI
-1694 NEEAMGGI
+1694 AQEGLEEGLYQLSIASAQAKMEEFYI
-1702 NDLISY
+1702 Q
-1708 STKLKAN
+1708 
-1715 DMLMSIEQGRVEL
+1715 IEQTKQEL
-1728 ENQKSVLEAQKAAV
+1728 EYQNAILATEKAAV
-1742 DAEIIALKAMSD
+1742 DAALKELETSGKKTEAKKTLESTEARLETNLAKISVDTEKVKLEARLNAASQFAKKYAKIMRDAEAGVYESGDLSIDVDISNIKNELIDSINKSVEKDIDSGSVDDAINALRKRSESLQDQIDTNNKIINTSLELKEKISKYLSDPHNIGNMAQIQGIKDASD
-1754 AEYKKAMEKGEIQ
+1754 A
-1767 ETLKT
+1767 
-1772 SYIDLLD
+1772 
-1779 KTNMAEIEAEDN
+1779 
-1791 KFSTLITMTG
+1791 
-1801 NYYKQIAAMRTAY
+1801 
-1814 ANGEDIGDVSWI
+1814 
-1826 DIKGKYS
+1826 
-1833 KVYEKFVDES
+1833 
-1843 SNAMTSLISSNRQ
+1843 
-1856 ETIDSLQKYSDQLG
+1856 QK
-1870 ASISNLDQRINNEVK
+1870 
-1885 LKKTVAEFLA
+1885 
-1895 SDSANLGK
+1895 
-1903 TFDDASKSASDYNE
+1903 DYNE

-1926 EKIEG
+1926 EKIQG

-1938 NETFKDLYDGY
+1938 NETFKDLYKEYDGE
-1949 SGEDYGRLLMS
+1949 SYGRLLMS

-1996 QMFKIMENGD
+1996 QMFKIQENGD
-2006 IGWADTSMY
+2006 IGWADLTMY

-2043 RDTENDMSKYAQ
+2043 RDTEKDMSKYAQ

-2082 EKILHDARVKA
+2082 EKILHDARIKA

-2275 LPGSWQKATDAVNS
+2275 LPGSWQKATEAANS
-2289 YAAAASRVSN
+2289 YARAASAAWSAGN
-2299 YKPSSSPITIDTTDT
+2299 YYNNLKNKENPKPKNDKDKETTKPNPAPSPAAVPKEPGNLTAYRLK
-2314 TETDNNNNDD
+2314 NNKLEN
-2324 TTSND
+2324 TYTCPMPS
-2329 GTKMKKG
+2329 K
-2336 DKIEFRPA
+2336 
-2344 SNRTA
+2344 
-2349 KVVVYDENGGSVG
+2349 YDEGAVPLSVG
-2362 TYQNGWGDKNGK
+2362 ATFRDKNGK
-2374 AGEIKTI
+2374 SYYKGKDGFMYLTSEFKK
-2381 RGVRMVYFSP
+2381 VYKS
-2391 AGGYIETRH
+2391 GGY
-2400 FQKQGTWG
+2400 
-2408 ASKRYYRSGGMV
+2408 V

-2500 MAKKGIGTRLNINM
+2500 MAKKGIGTKLNINM

>member
-26 EIRMPEIKV
+26 EIRMPEIKI

-56 RELSKGTDASAITK
+56 RELSQGTDASAITK

-119 DTESQKR
+119 DAESQKR

-152 KTEALVTAGEKL
+152 KVEALVTAGEKL

-390 ANEAMDIADKMS
+390 ANEAMGIADKMS

-553 VDVSQNASGESAKQL
+553 VDISQNASGESAKQL

-645 GFKTWSLEKLGLKDL
+645 GFKTWSIEKLGLKDTL
-660 SSDLNGLGKSFQDVG
+660 KDIGALGNSFQEVG
-675 NKANSVWSHI
+675 KKANLAWSSV
-685 KNSIDG
+685 KKFIDG
-691 LGNYTK
+691 FGNNKYIEETTK
-697 AINETSQ
+697 KTKDFTTAKEMSTAAQINSNSAQITEAGLNTNIALSAEGAANAYKIYNEELFKNATALAGNDIDQTNEIKQNLEKMTSDI
-704 ALEDNTSASQSNELA
+704 AGIDKEIEDVDKLMDEKVKQIDKKKRRNISEELVSASPNKRRSEAEKYL
-719 QENLTRSKQS
+719 RSKSSADSTETIQDLLANNKKNTQKLTKDTQKDLLNFAIDNHDDIVKFLEEENKS
-729 DDLVEDQEI
+729 AIKQMTGEFDDL
-738 KEAGSNTGAQIAM
+738 
-751 RKAYEQATDAVKT
+751 
-764 QLDIMSTNSDGYIQ
+764 SDRYG
-778 EQERAIRETEA
+778 
-789 QIKKNKAEEQKL
+789 KL
-801 LEANEAERAR
+801 LETRQNKVSEFEQYSTSIESSPFYQKALSKYNLNQINQ
-811 RKSELQ
+811 KS
-817 TLREGYERKVKN
+817 TLSL
-829 PDSKKIGGELYEE
+829 PDMK
-842 ATESLRRKGL
+842 TV
-852 LGDVQQLSLF
+852 LGD
-862 GDDEVDKM
+862 
-870 IEEEMER
+870 
-877 LAKEYGIG
+877 
-885 YHELQEVLKDESD
+885 
-898 KIFNINNDAIEELR
+898 
-912 KSRKNLTKEVSTLNK
+912 KNL
-927 DLLKYK
+927 
-933 SNLGKQKK
+933 G
-941 SSISLDDPKQVK
+941 
-953 KARDLSEKRLDAFKN
+953 
-968 LDSVSIGQVK
+968 
-978 DITTDKFLTNIEKI
+978 NIEKFT
-992 SAVFSKINIGGGLV
+992 AFTNKLNIGAGLV
-1006 AGSLAQMGASFL
+1006 VGSLTKMGASFL
-1018 GLDED
+1018 GLEDD
-1023 MSSALSTGIGL
+1023 MSSALSTSVGL
-1034 ATTFSKFAPP
+1034 ATSFAKFAPP

-1071 EKLAQLQQKQDEVGQ
+1071 EKLKQLQQKQDEVSQ

-1130 AGYNQYGEAVLN
+1130 VGYNQYGEAVLN

-1438 SFKMQNGELNKQKA
+1438 GFKMQNGELNKQKA

-1461 NETSDKEKEIQDY
+1461 NETSDKEKEIQGY

-1592 TKFADSIKEMVSKIE
+1592 AKFADSIKEMVSKIE
-1607 SYAVPTFDELSSKIK
+1607 SYAVPTFDELSSKIE

-1642 GILDAD
+1642 GVLDAD

-1661 DAAFESQEQFNGWM
+1661 DTAFESQEQFNGWM

-1687 QNGQLVI
+1687 QNGQLVM

-1791 KFSTLITMTG
+1791 KFSTLVTMTG

-1833 KVYEKFVDES
+1833 KVYKKFVEES

-2043 RDTENDMSKYAQ
+2043 RDTEKDMSKYAQ

-2289 YAAAASRVSN
+2289 YAAAASRVSS
-2299 YKPSSSPITIDTTDT
+2299 YKPSSNPITTDTTDT

-2344 SNRTA
+2344 SNRKA

-2400 FQKQGTWG
+2400 FQKQGKWG
-2408 ASKRYYRSGGMV
+2408 ASERYYRSGGMV

-2500 MAKKGIGTRLNINM
+2500 MAKKGIGTKLNINM

>member
-119 DTESQKR
+119 DAESQKR

-152 KTEALVTAGEKL
+152 KAEALVTAGEKL

-300 ETLTRT
+300 EILTRT

-390 ANEAMDIADKMS
+390 ANEAMGIADKMS

-631 KVFTTLSK
+631 KVFATLSK

-645 GFKTWSLEKLGLKDL
+645 GFKTWSIEKLGLKDTL
-660 SSDLNGLGKSFQDVG
+660 KDIGALGNSFQEVG
-675 NKANSVWSHI
+675 KKANLAWSSV
-685 KNSIDG
+685 KKFIDG
-691 LGNYTK
+691 FGNNKYIEETTK
-697 AINETSQ
+697 KTKDFTTAKEMSTAAQINSNSAQITEAGLNTDIALSAEGAANAYKTYNEELFKNATALAGNDIDQTNEIKQNLEKMTSDI
-704 ALEDNTSASQSNELA
+704 AGIDKEIEDVDKLMDEKVKQIDKKKRRNISEELVSASPNKRRSEAEKYL
-719 QENLTRSKQS
+719 RSKSGADSTETIQDLLANNKKNTQKLTKDTQKDLLNFAIDNHDDIVKFLEEENKS
-729 DDLVEDQEI
+729 AIKQMTEEFDDL
-738 KEAGSNTGAQIAM
+738 
-751 RKAYEQATDAVKT
+751 
-764 QLDIMSTNSDGYIQ
+764 SDRYG
-778 EQERAIRETEA
+778 
-789 QIKKNKAEEQKL
+789 KL
-801 LEANEAERAR
+801 LETRQNKVSEFEQYSTSIESSPFYQKALSKYNLNQINQ
-811 RKSELQ
+811 KS
-817 TLREGYERKVKN
+817 TLSL
-829 PDSKKIGGELYEE
+829 PDMK
-842 ATESLRRKGL
+842 TV
-852 LGDVQQLSLF
+852 LGD
-862 GDDEVDKM
+862 
-870 IEEEMER
+870 
-877 LAKEYGIG
+877 
-885 YHELQEVLKDESD
+885 
-898 KIFNINNDAIEELR
+898 
-912 KSRKNLTKEVSTLNK
+912 KNL
-927 DLLKYK
+927 
-933 SNLGKQKK
+933 G
-941 SSISLDDPKQVK
+941 
-953 KARDLSEKRLDAFKN
+953 
-968 LDSVSIGQVK
+968 
-978 DITTDKFLTNIEKI
+978 NIEKFT
-992 SAVFSKINIGGGLV
+992 AFTNKLNIGVGLV
-1006 AGSLAQMGASFL
+1006 AGSLTKMGASFL
-1018 GLDED
+1018 GLEDD
-1023 MSSALSTGIGL
+1023 MSSALSTSVGL
-1034 ATTFSKFAPP
+1034 ATSFAKFAPP

-1054 GVKLVFDKL
+1054 AVKFVFDKL
-1063 WPSVEKTQ
+1063 WPSVETTQ
-1071 EKLAQLQQKQDEVGQ
+1071 KKLTELQQEMDEFSQ
-1086 QMTDMRS
+1086 KKNS
-1093 SLDVYEKLSGK
+1093 IESNLAVYEELSTK
-1104 LDKTE
+1104 LDKTD
-1109 EETQQLKDSTERLIE
+1109 EETQKLKDSTEELVK

-1130 AGYNQYGEAVLN
+1130 IGYNQYGEAILN
-1142 TAKAYEELDK
+1142 TAAAYEELDK
-1152 KQREASALSTKS
+1152 KQREMSANADKQLDQ
-1164 LKEFDNLQKGAQ
+1164 FNNLQKGAQ
-1176 KTEKTIKTI
+1176 KTERTLNVIWKVIGIIATGAATIFGSPV
-1185 ADVVIYGAS
+1185 AGAAVGAGFFGTS
-1194 VLAAPIT
+1194 LAWD
-1201 SGLSLLAI
+1201 S
-1209 PAQAVA
+1209 
-1215 DVAWNA
+1215 
-1221 KISEEQI
+1221 KISKEQI

-1236 ENYSEILSNYQTKRD
+1236 ENYSEILKAYQIKRD
-1251 EFLLD
+1251 DFIQEIQD
-1256 VSETNKDTA
+1256 VNKDTA
-1265 SKIVDSFIASI
+1265 SQVADTMISGLM
-1276 IEAGREGR
+1276 EAGRSGYV
-1284 ISDASKALE
+1284 SDATKEINNLIEQFKKIDWNEIDSAKTHLE
-1293 STLEDLGKVSWS
+1293 TSLQYDEKTFGA
-1305 VVEVTMERLTAR
+1305 AR
-1317 NGIKEMNF
+1317 EQIDKEI
-1325 GKARK
+1325 RQ
-1330 FVEEELKDSLKAAGL
+1330 ELKDSGL
-1345 DEVEIRGVIT
+1345 EDIEIDTIIT
-1355 AVLNIEFNGAAEVEQ
+1355 AVLNISYKGAAQAESI
-1370 LKKNIDTEISNLRAS
+1370 KK
-1385 GGRQE
+1385 Q
-1390 KIDALSNFK
+1390 IDAQIKDLEKDGLTDEEAVKKKQLEDMKAGIDN
-1399 GELDSLNQSEI
+1399 LTQSEL
-1410 ELLKNAGM
+1410 ELLSSSGLLKTEFSSLFSSA
-1418 LDVAFAEVF
+1418 
-1427 ENNGGVKKTLS
+1427 GGVDKILEKY
-1438 SFKMQNGELNKQKA
+1438 KEENGELNKNKA
-1452 IISSINSML
+1452 IVGTINDLLGEKAELLEKINSL
-1461 NETSDKEKEIQDY
+1461 NGKDANAQQAYNDKLRKLAKQDVNKMSFNSEDERSEY
-1474 EKKNKEERKQFQ
+1474 EEERYQYYKS
-1486 ETTRE
+1486 
-1491 YIPKIMNF
+1491 M
-1499 SDAENEKYV
+1499 AEEDPTNLNRFNRKRNTYPLT
-1508 QEKVDELEKRY
+1508 LE
-1519 KKLYDKGITSDP
+1519 
-1531 LKGRPDYNANGFD
+1531 
-1544 LEKGYDTDGAN
+1544 EKG
-1555 GKFVSDYAFKKGF
+1555 KIE
-1568 EAYVQYRKAQEEN
+1568 EARKAFAEYNSTVQQN
-1581 DKIINELTKDN
+1581 KD
-1592 TKFADSIKEMVSKIE
+1592 
-1607 SYAVPTFDELSSKIK
+1607 KIK
-1622 EMKTSWDA
+1622 ELETETKSYSDT
-1630 FYGLADKLDSTD
+1630 LNKLIPLIETAKEPTFGEMSSAISEIQSTFENIVSLMDSLHD
-1642 GILDAD
+1642 SNNLFSFGDVGDLFSILDT
-1648 GLIQLFDLLGSFE
+1648 FEKTVDLTNSASLSAQNYYDALGKI
-1661 DAAFESQEQFNGWM
+1661 NN
-1675 HAIQA
+1675 A
-1680 VNNGLSQ
+1680 VQ
-1687 QNGQLVI
+1687 YQNGQLVAQEGLEEGLYQLAIASAVAKAEEFAIQLEQTEQELEYQNVILEAEKTAI
-1694 NEEAMGGI
+1694 NAALEELQSKKENVDVAGTLNDVELKLEKNLAEASVKTEEAKLNARLSAASQFAAQYAKIMREAENGTYEGGTSKVEV
-1702 NDLISY
+1702 DLKNLRDQLSQ
-1708 STKLKAN
+1708 
-1715 DMLMSIEQGRVEL
+1715 SI
-1728 ENQKSVLEAQKAAV
+1728 KDSVLSDV
-1742 DAEIIALKAMSD
+1742 DMKDVDGS
-1754 AEYKKAMEKGEIQ
+1754 IQ
-1767 ETLKT
+1767 RLQNRLNSLDDQINKNNDRIKT
-1772 SYIDLLD
+1772 TIDLKKKVSDYLKD
-1779 KTNMAEIEAEDN
+1779 PHA
-1791 KFSTLITMTG
+1791 FG
-1801 NYYKQIAAMRTAY
+1801 N
-1814 ANGEDIGDVSWI
+1814 
-1826 DIKGKYS
+1826 
-1833 KVYEKFVDES
+1833 
-1843 SNAMTSLISSNRQ
+1843 NAQVEGM
-1856 ETIDSLQKYSDQLG
+1856 
-1870 ASISNLDQRINNEVK
+1870 
-1885 LKKTVAEFLA
+1885 KKA
-1895 SDSANLGK
+1895 SDSQK
-1903 TFDDASKSASDYNE
+1903 DYNE

-1938 NETFKDLYDGY
+1938 NETFKDLYKDY
-1949 SGEDYGRLLMS
+1949 SGEDYGRLMMT
-1960 NLDLAQQQYEV
+1960 NLDLAQQQYDV

-1976 AMQQEMTNQAAGDL
+1976 KMQQEMTNQAAGDL

-1996 QMFKIMENGD
+1996 QMFKIQENGD
-2006 IGWADTSMY
+2006 IGWADLTMY
-2015 DKYKN
+2015 DKYKS

-2043 RDTENDMSKYAQ
+2043 RDTENNMSKYAQ

-2170 QWLQDTKDAETETYD
+2170 QWLQDTKDAESETYD

-2202 EAGTE
+2202 EEGTQ
-2207 AMMETLIHWNIE
+2207 AMMETLIHWNEE
-2219 YAQTSEYQQGEMERK
+2219 YRQQSALQQSEMERE

-2249 AELGKMTSDIV
+2249 AELGKLTSDIV

-2275 LPGSWQKATDAVNS
+2275 LPGSWQKATEAANS
-2289 YAAAASRVSN
+2289 YARAASAAWSAGN
-2299 YKPSSSPITIDTTDT
+2299 YYNNLKNTKEDPKPKYDKKDKVTKPNASKEVWGPSDVGRRYIVGDIHAKTYEEKRGQLTEFKGYTNRGSQLPKTVTIKD
-2314 TETDNNNNDD
+2314 
-2324 TTSND
+2324 
-2329 GTKMKKG
+2329 KK
-2336 DKIEFRPA
+2336 KF
-2344 SNRTA
+2344 
-2349 KVVVYDENGGSVG
+2349 
-2362 TYQNGWGDKNGK
+2362 NGK
-2374 AGEIKTI
+2374 EYVK
-2381 RGVRMVYFSP
+2381 VRNTVGKDVWMLPSNLVGCAYES
-2391 AGGYIETRH
+2391 GGY
-2400 FQKQGTWG
+2400 
-2408 ASKRYYRSGGMV
+2408 V

-2491 IFVQGANDM
+2491 VFVQGANDM
-2500 MAKKGIGTRLNINM
+2500 MAKKGIGTKLNINM

>member
-1 MAAGNDTVNIKVK
+1 MAAGNNTVNIKVK

-26 EIRMPEIKV
+26 EIRMPEIKI

-119 DTESQKR
+119 DAESQKR

-152 KTEALVTAGEKL
+152 KAEALVTAGEKL

-234 INLNGV
+234 VNLNSV
-240 TGESKKFSSSLDEQ
+240 TGESKRFSSSLDEQ

-639 AGNLFK
+639 TGNLFK
-645 GFKTWSLEKLGLKDL
+645 GFKTWSIEKLGLKDTL
-660 SSDLNGLGKSFQDVG
+660 KDIGALGNSFQEVG
-675 NKANSVWSHI
+675 KKANLAWSSV
-685 KNSIDG
+685 KKFIDG
-691 LGNYTK
+691 FGNNKYIEETTK
-697 AINETSQ
+697 KTKDFTTAKEMSTAAQINSNSAQITEAGLNTNIALSAEGAANAYKIYNEELFKNATALAGNDIDQTNEIKQNLEKMTSDI
-704 ALEDNTSASQSNELA
+704 AGIDKEIEDVDKLMDEKVKQIDKKKRRNISEELVSASPNKRRSEAEKYL
-719 QENLTRSKQS
+719 RSKSSADSTETIQDLLANNKKNTQKLTKDTQKDLLNFAIDNHDDIVKFLEEENKS
-729 DDLVEDQEI
+729 AIKQMMEEFDDL
-738 KEAGSNTGAQIAM
+738 
-751 RKAYEQATDAVKT
+751 
-764 QLDIMSTNSDGYIQ
+764 SDRYG
-778 EQERAIRETEA
+778 
-789 QIKKNKAEEQKL
+789 KL
-801 LEANEAERAR
+801 LETRQNKVSEFEQYSTSIESSPFYQKALSKYNLNQINQ
-811 RKSELQ
+811 KS
-817 TLREGYERKVKN
+817 TLSL
-829 PDSKKIGGELYEE
+829 PDMK
-842 ATESLRRKGL
+842 TV
-852 LGDVQQLSLF
+852 LGD
-862 GDDEVDKM
+862 
-870 IEEEMER
+870 
-877 LAKEYGIG
+877 
-885 YHELQEVLKDESD
+885 
-898 KIFNINNDAIEELR
+898 
-912 KSRKNLTKEVSTLNK
+912 KNL
-927 DLLKYK
+927 
-933 SNLGKQKK
+933 G
-941 SSISLDDPKQVK
+941 
-953 KARDLSEKRLDAFKN
+953 
-968 LDSVSIGQVK
+968 
-978 DITTDKFLTNIEKI
+978 NIEKFT
-992 SAVFSKINIGGGLV
+992 AFTNKLNIGVGLV
-1006 AGSLAQMGASFL
+1006 AGSLTKMGASFL
-1018 GLDED
+1018 GLEDD
-1023 MSSALSTGIGL
+1023 MSSALSTSVGL
-1034 ATTFSKFAPP
+1034 ATSFAKFAPP

-1130 AGYNQYGEAVLN
+1130 VGYNQYGEAVLN

-1438 SFKMQNGELNKQKA
+1438 GFKMQNGELNKQKA

-1461 NETSDKEKEIQDY
+1461 NETSDKEKEIQGY

-1592 TKFADSIKEMVSKIE
+1592 AKFADSIKEMVSKIE
-1607 SYAVPTFDELSSKIK
+1607 SYAVPTFDELSSKIE

-1642 GILDAD
+1642 GVLDAD

-1687 QNGQLVI
+1687 QNGQLVM

-1791 KFSTLITMTG
+1791 KFSTLVTMTG

-1833 KVYEKFVDES
+1833 KVYKKFVEES
-1843 SNAMTSLISSNRQ
+1843 SNAITSLISSNRQ

-2043 RDTENDMSKYAQ
+2043 RDTEKDMSKYAQ

-2289 YAAAASRVSN
+2289 YAAAASRVSS
-2299 YKPSSSPITIDTTDT
+2299 YKPSSNPITTDTTDT

-2344 SNRTA
+2344 SNRKA

-2400 FQKQGTWG
+2400 FQKQGKWG
-2408 ASKRYYRSGGMV
+2408 ASERYYRSGGMV

-2500 MAKKGIGTRLNINM
+2500 MAKKGIGTKLNINM

>member
-26 EIRMPEIKV
+26 EIRMPEIKI

-70 AFKTVGEETTKVKT
+70 AFKTVGEETQKVRT

-119 DTESQKR
+119 DAESQKR

-152 KTEALVTAGEKL
+152 KAEALVTAGEKL

-170 RLEIAKQIIAK
+170 RLEIAKQIIVK

-234 INLNGV
+234 INLNSV

-390 ANEAMDIADKMS
+390 ANEAMGIADKMS

-645 GFKTWSLEKLGLKDL
+645 GFKTWSIEKLGIKGMSNDI
-660 SSDLNGLGKSFQDVG
+660 GLLGNSFQEVG
-675 NKANSVWSHI
+675 KKANSALSSV
-685 KNSIDG
+685 KKFIDG
-691 LGNYTK
+691 LGNTK
-697 AINETSQ
+697 YVKDMNQAIEENSEATDANRLKRLESESSKISEQKSSTLLSSTENALTNSYNLLTESIKRNEE
-704 ALEDNTSASQSNELA
+704 ALQSNDDEMLLEQNDAYKVAKSNLSWATANENQIKKQINDVQENFRLNKMRKLDEEKSLATSSKHGNSLIKQYLESTGMDTKGLRVSQQMFDDNYEDAKKWLRKKTNKEISELAEQAQADAMRLVEEAEDAKKRTAEIRKELA
-719 QENLTRSKQS
+719 QIRKDSGYSYNKE
-729 DDLVEDQEI
+729 DLPQ
-738 KEAGSNTGAQIAM
+738 
-751 RKAYEQATDAVKT
+751 
-764 QLDIMSTNSDGYIQ
+764 
-778 EQERAIRETEA
+778 
-789 QIKKNKAEEQKL
+789 KKNSTKFFDTFKEKETF
-801 LEANEAERAR
+801 
-811 RKSELQ
+811 S
-817 TLREGYERKVKN
+817 
-829 PDSKKIGGELYEE
+829 
-842 ATESLRRKGL
+842 
-852 LGDVQQLSLF
+852 LGDVGKLF
-862 GDDEVDKM
+862 REDKN
-870 IEEEMER
+870 
-877 LAKEYGIG
+877 IG
-885 YHELQEVLKDESD
+885 NFD
-898 KIFNINNDAIEELR
+898 
-912 KSRKNLTKEVSTLNK
+912 
-927 DLLKYK
+927 
-933 SNLGKQKK
+933 
-941 SSISLDDPKQVK
+941 
-953 KARDLSEKRLDAFKN
+953 
-968 LDSVSIGQVK
+968 
-978 DITTDKFLTNIEKI
+978 KI
-992 SAVFSKINIGGGLV
+992 SAVFNKISISSGLV
-1006 AGSLAQMGASFL
+1006 AGSLTKMGASFL
-1018 GLDED
+1018 GLEDD
-1023 MSSALSTGIGL
+1023 MSSALSTSVGL
-1034 ATTFSKFAPP
+1034 ATSFAKFAPP

-1071 EKLAQLQQKQDEVGQ
+1071 EKLAQLQQKQDEVSQ

-1438 SFKMQNGELNKQKA
+1438 GFKMQNGELNKQKA

-1461 NETSDKEKEIQDY
+1461 NETSDKEKEIQGY

-1555 GKFVSDYAFKKGF
+1555 GKFVNDYAFKKGF

-1592 TKFADSIKEMVSKIE
+1592 AKFADSIKEMVSKIE
-1607 SYAVPTFDELSSKIK
+1607 SYAVPTFDELSSKIE

-1642 GILDAD
+1642 GVLDAD

-1687 QNGQLVI
+1687 QNGQLVM

-1772 SYIDLLD
+1772 SYVDLLD

-1791 KFSTLITMTG
+1791 KFSTLVTMTG

-1833 KVYEKFVDES
+1833 KVYEKFVEES

-2043 RDTENDMSKYAQ
+2043 RDTEKDMSKYAQ

-2289 YAAAASRVSN
+2289 YAAAASRVSS
-2299 YKPSSSPITIDTTDT
+2299 YKPSSNPITTDTTDT

-2344 SNRTA
+2344 SNRKA

-2400 FQKQGTWG
+2400 FQKQGKWG
-2408 ASKRYYRSGGMV
+2408 ASERYYRSGGMV

-2500 MAKKGIGTRLNINM
+2500 MAKKGIGTKLNINM

>member
-119 DTESQKR
+119 DAESQKR

-152 KTEALVTAGEKL
+152 KAEALVTAGEKL

-266 KFGDIV
+266 KFGDII

-300 ETLTRT
+300 EILTRT
-306 MMVTGQTREEVNS
+306 MMVTGQTREEVNN
-319 LTSSYNKLA
+319 LTSSYNRLA

-371 GAAEAADRLT
+371 DAAEAADRLT

-390 ANEAMDIADKMS
+390 ANEAMGIADKMS

-601 IIDMFSSFIELLNK
+601 IIDMFSSLVELLNK

-631 KVFTTLSK
+631 KVFTTLGK

-645 GFKTWSLEKLGLKDL
+645 GFKTWSIEKLGLKDI
-660 SSDLNGLGKSFQDVG
+660 SNDIGLLGNSFQDVSK
-675 NKANSVWSHI
+675 KANSAW
-685 KNSIDG
+685 NSIKKFIDG
-691 LGNYTK
+691 FGNTK
-697 AINETSQ
+697 YVKDMNQAIEENSEATDANRLKRLESESSKVSEQKSSTLLSSTENALTNSYNLLTESIKKNEE
-704 ALEDNTSASQSNELA
+704 ALQSNDDEMLLEQNDAYKVAKSNLSWATANEDQIKKQINDVQENFRLNKMRKLDEEKSLATSSKHGNSLIKQYLESTGMDTKGLRVSQQMFDDNYEDAKKWLRKKTNKEISELAEQAQADAMRLVEEAEDAKKRTAKIRKELA
-719 QENLTRSKQS
+719 QIRKDSGYSYNKE
-729 DDLVEDQEI
+729 DLPQ
-738 KEAGSNTGAQIAM
+738 
-751 RKAYEQATDAVKT
+751 
-764 QLDIMSTNSDGYIQ
+764 
-778 EQERAIRETEA
+778 
-789 QIKKNKAEEQKL
+789 KKNSTKFFDTFKEKETF
-801 LEANEAERAR
+801 
-811 RKSELQ
+811 S
-817 TLREGYERKVKN
+817 
-829 PDSKKIGGELYEE
+829 
-842 ATESLRRKGL
+842 
-852 LGDVQQLSLF
+852 LGDVGKLF
-862 GDDEVDKM
+862 REDKN
-870 IEEEMER
+870 
-877 LAKEYGIG
+877 IG
-885 YHELQEVLKDESD
+885 NFD
-898 KIFNINNDAIEELR
+898 
-912 KSRKNLTKEVSTLNK
+912 
-927 DLLKYK
+927 
-933 SNLGKQKK
+933 
-941 SSISLDDPKQVK
+941 
-953 KARDLSEKRLDAFKN
+953 
-968 LDSVSIGQVK
+968 
-978 DITTDKFLTNIEKI
+978 KI
-992 SAVFSKINIGGGLV
+992 SALFNKINISSGLV
-1006 AGSLAQMGASFL
+1006 AGSLTQMGASFL
-1018 GLDED
+1018 GLDDD
-1023 MSSALSTGIGL
+1023 MSSALSTSIGL

-1054 GVKLVFDKL
+1054 AVKFVFDKL
-1063 WPSVEKTQ
+1063 WPSVETTQ
-1071 EKLAQLQQKQDEVGQ
+1071 KKLTELQQKMDEFSQ
-1086 QMTDMRS
+1086 KKNS
-1093 SLDVYEKLSGK
+1093 IESNLAVYEELSTK
-1104 LDKTE
+1104 LDKTD
-1109 EETQQLKDSTERLIE
+1109 EETQKLKDSTEELVK

-1130 AGYNQYGEAVLN
+1130 IGYNQYGEAVLN
-1142 TAKAYEELDK
+1142 TAAAYEELDK
-1152 KQREASALSTKS
+1152 KQREMSANADKQLDQ
-1164 LKEFDNLQKGAQ
+1164 FNNLQKGAQ
-1176 KTEKTIKTI
+1176 KTAKTWNAINKIIGWTLTIGGTALAPFTGGASLYGTATGLAMVGGGAI
-1185 ADVVIYGAS
+1185 ADE
-1194 VLAAPIT
+1194 
-1201 SGLSLLAI
+1201 
-1209 PAQAVA
+1209 
-1215 DVAWNA
+1215 
-1221 KISEEQI
+1221 KIDEKQI
-1228 EENKKVWD
+1228 KENRKVWD
-1236 ENYSEILSNYQTKRD
+1236 ENYSEILKAYQIKRD
-1251 EFLLD
+1251 NFIQEIQD
-1256 VSETNKDTA
+1256 VNKDTA
-1265 SKIVDSFIASI
+1265 SQVADTMISGLM
-1276 IEAGREGR
+1276 EAGRSGY
-1284 ISDASKALE
+1284 ISDATKKINNLIEQFQKIDWSEIDAAKTHLE
-1293 STLEDLGKVSWS
+1293 TSLQYDEKTFGN
-1305 VVEVTMERLTAR
+1305 AR
-1317 NGIKEMNF
+1317 EQIDKEI
-1325 GKARK
+1325 RQ
-1330 FVEEELKDSLKAAGL
+1330 ELKDSGL
-1345 DEVEIRGVIT
+1345 EDIEIDTIIT
-1355 AVLNIEFNGAAEVEQ
+1355 AVLNISYKGAAQADSVKKQIDSQIEDLEKGGLTDEEKIKKKQ
-1370 LKKNIDTEISNLRAS
+1370 LEDMKNGIDNLTQSELELLSSSGLLKTEFSSLFSSAGGIDEILKKYKE
-1385 GGRQE
+1385 E
-1390 KIDALSNFK
+1390 
-1399 GELDSLNQSEI
+1399 
-1410 ELLKNAGM
+1410 
-1418 LDVAFAEVF
+1418 
-1427 ENNGGVKKTLS
+1427 
-1438 SFKMQNGELNKQKA
+1438 NGELNKNKA
-1452 IISSINSML
+1452 IVGTINDLLGKKAELLEKINSL
-1461 NETSDKEKEIQDY
+1461 NGKDTNAQQAYNNKLRELAGQDANMISFNNEEEKSKY
-1474 EKKNKEERKQFQ
+1474 EEERYQYYKSKAEEEPTSLNRFSGKQNDQLLTFDQ
-1486 ETTRE
+1486 IE
-1491 YIPKIMNF
+1491 KI
-1499 SDAENEKYV
+1499 E
-1508 QEKVDELEKRY
+1508 
-1519 KKLYDKGITSDP
+1519 
-1531 LKGRPDYNANGFD
+1531 
-1544 LEKGYDTDGAN
+1544 
-1555 GKFVSDYAFKKGF
+1555 
-1568 EAYVQYRKAQEEN
+1568 EARKAFAEYNNTIQQN
-1581 DKIINELTKDN
+1581 KD
-1592 TKFADSIKEMVSKIE
+1592 
-1607 SYAVPTFDELSSKIK
+1607 KIK
-1622 EMKTSWDA
+1622 ELETETKSYSNTLNELIPLIETAKEPTFGEMSSAISEIQSTFENIVS
-1630 FYGLADKLDSTD
+1630 LMDSLHD
-1642 GILDAD
+1642 SNNLFSFGDVGDLFSILDT
-1648 GLIQLFDLLGSFE
+1648 FEKTVDLTNSASLSAQNYYDALGKI
-1661 DAAFESQEQFNGWM
+1661 NN
-1675 HAIQA
+1675 A
-1680 VNNGLSQ
+1680 VQ
-1687 QNGQLVI
+1687 YQNGQLVAQEGL
-1694 NEEAMGGI
+1694 EEGLYQLAI
-1702 NDLISY
+1702 ASAVAKAEEFAIQLEQTEQELRYQNVILEAEKTAIDAAIKELQDKKEKANVTKTLNDTELTLETNLAEASVKTEE
-1708 STKLKAN
+1708 TKLNAR
-1715 DMLMSIEQGRVEL
+1715 LS
-1728 ENQKSVLEAQKAAV
+1728 AASQF
-1742 DAEIIALKAMSD
+1742 AAKYAKIMR
-1754 AEYKKAMEKGEIQ
+1754 
-1767 ETLKT
+1767 
-1772 SYIDLLD
+1772 
-1779 KTNMAEIEAEDN
+1779 EAE
-1791 KFSTLITMTG
+1791 SGTYEGGT
-1801 NYYKQIAAMRTAY
+1801 
-1814 ANGEDIGDVSWI
+1814 
-1826 DIKGKYS
+1826 S
-1833 KVYEKFVDES
+1833 KVNVDLGNLREEIAKNIKDS
-1843 SNAMTSLISSNRQ
+1843 VNAMADTKDVDGSIQRLQNRLNSL
-1856 ETIDSLQKYSDQLG
+1856 DDQ
-1870 ASISNLDQRINNEVK
+1870 INKNNDRIKTTLD
-1885 LKKTVAEFLA
+1885 LKKKVSDYLKDPHAFGNNAQVEGMKKA
-1895 SDSANLGK
+1895 SDSQK
-1903 TFDDASKSASDYNE
+1903 DYNE

-1938 NETFKDLYDGY
+1938 NETFKDLYKEY
-1949 SGEDYGRLLMS
+1949 SGEDYGRLMMT
-1960 NLDLAQQQYEV
+1960 NLDLAQQQYDV

-1976 AMQQEMTNQAAGDL
+1976 KMQQEMTNQAAGDL

-1996 QMFKIMENGD
+1996 KMFKIQENGD
-2006 IGWADTSMY
+2006 IGWADLTMY

-2275 LPGSWQKATDAVNS
+2275 LPGSWQKATEAANS
-2289 YAAAASRVSN
+2289 YARAASAAWSAGN
-2299 YKPSSSPITIDTTDT
+2299 YYNNLKNTKEDPKPKDDKKDKVTKPNAPKEVEGSSDVGKRYTVGDIHAKTYEEKRGQLTEFKGYTNRGSQLPKTVTI
-2314 TETDNNNNDD
+2314 
-2324 TTSND
+2324 
-2329 GTKMKKG
+2329 KAKK
-2336 DKIEFRPA
+2336 KF
-2344 SNRTA
+2344 
-2349 KVVVYDENGGSVG
+2349 
-2362 TYQNGWGDKNGK
+2362 NGK
-2374 AGEIKTI
+2374 EYVK
-2381 RGVRMVYFSP
+2381 VRNTVGKDVWMLPSNLIGSAY
-2391 AGGYIETRH
+2391 A
-2400 FQKQGTWG
+2400 
-2408 ASKRYYRSGGMV
+2408 SGGIV

-2491 IFVQGANDM
+2491 VFVQGANDM
-2500 MAKKGIGTRLNINM
+2500 MAKKGIGTKLNINM

>member
-26 EIRMPEIKV
+26 EIRMPEIKI

-119 DTESQKR
+119 DAESQKR

-234 INLNGV
+234 VNLNSV
-240 TGESKKFSSSLDEQ
+240 TGESKRFSSSLDEQ

-371 GAAEAADRLT
+371 DAAEAADRLT

-517 TLDRNHKAYIATV
+517 TLDRNHRAYIATV

-645 GFKTWSLEKLGLKDL
+645 GFKTWSIEKLGLKDTL
-660 SSDLNGLGKSFQDVG
+660 KDIGALGNSFQEVG
-675 NKANSVWSHI
+675 KKANLAWSSV
-685 KNSIDG
+685 KKFIDG
-691 LGNYTK
+691 FGNNKYIEETTK
-697 AINETSQ
+697 KTKDFTTAKEMSTAAQINSNSAQITEAGLNTNIALSAEGAANAYKIYNEELFENATALAGNDIDQTNEIKQNLEKMTSDI
-704 ALEDNTSASQSNELA
+704 AGIDKEIEDVDKLMDEKVKQIDKKKRRNISEELVSASPNKRRSEAEKYL
-719 QENLTRSKQS
+719 RSKSSADSTETIQDLLANNKKNTQKLTKDTQKDLLNFAIDNHDNIVKFLEEENKS
-729 DDLVEDQEI
+729 AIKQMTEEFDDL
-738 KEAGSNTGAQIAM
+738 
-751 RKAYEQATDAVKT
+751 
-764 QLDIMSTNSDGYIQ
+764 SDRYG
-778 EQERAIRETEA
+778 
-789 QIKKNKAEEQKL
+789 KL
-801 LEANEAERAR
+801 LETRQN
-811 RKSELQ
+811 KVSEFEQYSTSIESSPFYQKALSKYNLNQ
-817 TLREGYERKVKN
+817 INQKNTLSL
-829 PDSKKIGGELYEE
+829 PDMK
-842 ATESLRRKGL
+842 TV
-852 LGDVQQLSLF
+852 LGD
-862 GDDEVDKM
+862 
-870 IEEEMER
+870 
-877 LAKEYGIG
+877 
-885 YHELQEVLKDESD
+885 
-898 KIFNINNDAIEELR
+898 
-912 KSRKNLTKEVSTLNK
+912 KNL
-927 DLLKYK
+927 
-933 SNLGKQKK
+933 G
-941 SSISLDDPKQVK
+941 
-953 KARDLSEKRLDAFKN
+953 
-968 LDSVSIGQVK
+968 
-978 DITTDKFLTNIEKI
+978 NIEKFT
-992 SAVFSKINIGGGLV
+992 AFTNKLNIGAGLV
-1006 AGSLAQMGASFL
+1006 VGSLTKMGASFL
-1018 GLDED
+1018 GLEDD
-1023 MSSALSTGIGL
+1023 MSSALSTSVGL
-1034 ATTFSKFAPP
+1034 ATSFAKFAPP

-1071 EKLAQLQQKQDEVGQ
+1071 EKLKQLQQKQDEVSQ

-1130 AGYNQYGEAVLN
+1130 VGYNQYGEAVLN

-1317 NGIKEMNF
+1317 SGIKEMNF

-1438 SFKMQNGELNKQKA
+1438 GFKMQNGELNKQKA

-1461 NETSDKEKEIQDY
+1461 NETSDKEKEIQGY

-1592 TKFADSIKEMVSKIE
+1592 AKFADSIKEMVSKIE
-1607 SYAVPTFDELSSKIK
+1607 SYAVPTFDELSSKIE

-1642 GILDAD
+1642 GVLDAD

-1687 QNGQLVI
+1687 QNGQLVM

-1791 KFSTLITMTG
+1791 KFSTLVTMTG

-1833 KVYEKFVDES
+1833 KVYKKFVEES

-2043 RDTENDMSKYAQ
+2043 RDTEKDMSKYAQ

-2289 YAAAASRVSN
+2289 YAAAASRVSS
-2299 YKPSSSPITIDTTDT
+2299 YKPSSNPITTDTTDT

-2344 SNRTA
+2344 SNRKA

-2400 FQKQGTWG
+2400 FQKQGKWG
-2408 ASKRYYRSGGMV
+2408 ASERYYRSGGMV

-2500 MAKKGIGTRLNINM
+2500 MAKKGIGTKLNINM

>member
-26 EIRMPEIKV
+26 EIRMPEIKI

-119 DTESQKR
+119 DAESQKR

-152 KTEALVTAGEKL
+152 KAEALVTAGEKL

-234 INLNGV
+234 VNLNSV
-240 TGESKKFSSSLDEQ
+240 TGESKRFSSSLDEQ

-639 AGNLFK
+639 TGNLFK
-645 GFKTWSLEKLGLKDL
+645 GFKTWSIEKLGLKDTL
-660 SSDLNGLGKSFQDVG
+660 KDIGALGNSFQEVG
-675 NKANSVWSHI
+675 KKAHLAWRSV
-685 KNSIDG
+685 KKFIDG
-691 LGNYTK
+691 FGNNKYIEETTK
-697 AINETSQ
+697 KTKDFTTAKEMSTAAQINSNSAQITEAGLNTNIALSAEGAANAYKIYNEELFKNATALAGNDIDQTNEIKQNLEKMTSDI
-704 ALEDNTSASQSNELA
+704 AGIDKEIEDVDKLMDEKVKQIDKKKRRNISEELVSASPNKRRSEAEKYL
-719 QENLTRSKQS
+719 RSKSSADSTETIQDLLANNKKNTQKLTKDTQKDLLNFAIDNHDDIVKFLEEENKS
-729 DDLVEDQEI
+729 AIKQMMEEFDDL
-738 KEAGSNTGAQIAM
+738 
-751 RKAYEQATDAVKT
+751 
-764 QLDIMSTNSDGYIQ
+764 SDRYG
-778 EQERAIRETEA
+778 
-789 QIKKNKAEEQKL
+789 KL
-801 LEANEAERAR
+801 LETRQNKVSEFEQYSTSIESSPFYQKALSKYNLNQINQ
-811 RKSELQ
+811 KS
-817 TLREGYERKVKN
+817 TLSL
-829 PDSKKIGGELYEE
+829 PDMK
-842 ATESLRRKGL
+842 TV
-852 LGDVQQLSLF
+852 LGD
-862 GDDEVDKM
+862 
-870 IEEEMER
+870 
-877 LAKEYGIG
+877 
-885 YHELQEVLKDESD
+885 
-898 KIFNINNDAIEELR
+898 
-912 KSRKNLTKEVSTLNK
+912 KNL
-927 DLLKYK
+927 
-933 SNLGKQKK
+933 G
-941 SSISLDDPKQVK
+941 
-953 KARDLSEKRLDAFKN
+953 
-968 LDSVSIGQVK
+968 
-978 DITTDKFLTNIEKI
+978 NIEKFT
-992 SAVFSKINIGGGLV
+992 AFTNKLNIGVGLV
-1006 AGSLAQMGASFL
+1006 AGSLTKMGASFL
-1018 GLDED
+1018 GLEDD
-1023 MSSALSTGIGL
+1023 MSSALSTSVGL
-1034 ATTFSKFAPP
+1034 ATSFAKFAPP

-1130 AGYNQYGEAVLN
+1130 VGYNQYGEAVLN

-1438 SFKMQNGELNKQKA
+1438 GFKMQNGELNKQKA

-1461 NETSDKEKEIQDY
+1461 NETSDKEKEIQGY

-1592 TKFADSIKEMVSKIE
+1592 AKFADSIKEMVSKIE
-1607 SYAVPTFDELSSKIK
+1607 SYAVPTFDELSSKIE

-1642 GILDAD
+1642 GVLDAD

-1687 QNGQLVI
+1687 QNGQLVM

-1791 KFSTLITMTG
+1791 KFSTLVTMTG

-1833 KVYEKFVDES
+1833 KVYKKFVEES
-1843 SNAMTSLISSNRQ
+1843 SNAITSLISSNRQ

-2043 RDTENDMSKYAQ
+2043 RDTEKDMSKYAQ

-2289 YAAAASRVSN
+2289 YAAAASRVSS
-2299 YKPSSSPITIDTTDT
+2299 YKPSSNPITTDTTDT

-2344 SNRTA
+2344 SNRKA

-2400 FQKQGTWG
+2400 FQKQGKWG
-2408 ASKRYYRSGGMV
+2408 ASERYYRSGGMV

-2500 MAKKGIGTRLNINM
+2500 MAKKGIGTKLNINI

>member
-26 EIRMPEIKV
+26 EIRMPEIKI

-70 AFKTVGEETTKVKT
+70 AFKTVGEETQKVRT
-84 QINSMKEAI
+84 QINSMKEAM
-93 NQSFQSPSNQSLIK
+93 NQAFQSPSNQSLIK

-119 DTESQKR
+119 DAESQKR

-152 KTEALVTAGEKL
+152 KAEALVAAGEKL

-187 LRTQEEIRNAQKD
+187 LKTQEEIRNAQKD

-207 SKYDSMISSTEANR
+207 SKYDPMISSTEANR

-266 KFGDIV
+266 KFGDII

-300 ETLTRT
+300 EILTRT
-306 MMVTGQTREEVNS
+306 MMVTGQTREEVNN
-319 LTSSYNKLA
+319 LTSSYNRLA

-360 ASIAVSKTGGI
+360 ASIAISKTGGI
-371 GAAEAADRLT
+371 ESAEAANRLT

-402 ALDAAAAS
+402 ALDASAAS
-410 SVDELTVAMQKSA
+410 SVDELTIAMQKSA

-485 KALTSIGIA
+485 KALNSIGIA

-504 LQDIMNELGPMWN
+504 LQDIMDDLGPMWD

-553 VDVSQNASGESAKQL
+553 VNVSQNANGNTAKQL

-574 LEASFTRLSNAW
+574 LEASFIRLNNAW

-601 IIDMFSSFIELLNK
+601 IIDMFSSLIELLNK

-645 GFKTWSLEKLGLKDL
+645 GFKTWSIEKLGIKGISNDI
-660 SSDLNGLGKSFQDVG
+660 GLLGNSFQEVG
-675 NKANSVWSHI
+675 KKANSAWSLV
-685 KNSIDG
+685 KKFIDG
-691 LGNYTK
+691 LGNTK
-697 AINETSQ
+697 YVKDMNQAIEENSEATDANRLKRLESESSKVSEQKSSTLLSSTENALTNSYNLLTESIKRNEE
-704 ALEDNTSASQSNELA
+704 ALQSNDDEMLLEQNDAYKAAKSNLSWATANENQIKKQINDVQENFRLNKMRKLDEEKSLATSSKHGNSLIKQYLESTGMDTKGLRISQQMFDDNYEDAKKWLRKKTNKEISELAEQAQADAMRLVEEAEDAKKRTAEIRKELA
-719 QENLTRSKQS
+719 QIRKDSGYSYNKE
-729 DDLVEDQEI
+729 DLPQ
-738 KEAGSNTGAQIAM
+738 
-751 RKAYEQATDAVKT
+751 
-764 QLDIMSTNSDGYIQ
+764 
-778 EQERAIRETEA
+778 
-789 QIKKNKAEEQKL
+789 KKNSTKFFDTFKEKETF
-801 LEANEAERAR
+801 
-811 RKSELQ
+811 S
-817 TLREGYERKVKN
+817 
-829 PDSKKIGGELYEE
+829 
-842 ATESLRRKGL
+842 
-852 LGDVQQLSLF
+852 LGDVGKLF
-862 GDDEVDKM
+862 REDKN
-870 IEEEMER
+870 
-877 LAKEYGIG
+877 IG
-885 YHELQEVLKDESD
+885 NFD
-898 KIFNINNDAIEELR
+898 
-912 KSRKNLTKEVSTLNK
+912 
-927 DLLKYK
+927 
-933 SNLGKQKK
+933 
-941 SSISLDDPKQVK
+941 
-953 KARDLSEKRLDAFKN
+953 
-968 LDSVSIGQVK
+968 
-978 DITTDKFLTNIEKI
+978 KI
-992 SAVFSKINIGGGLV
+992 SALFNKINISSGLV
-1006 AGSLAQMGASFL
+1006 AGSLTQMGASFL

-1054 GVKLVFDKL
+1054 AVKFVFDKL
-1063 WPSVEKTQ
+1063 WPSVETTQ
-1071 EKLAQLQQKQDEVGQ
+1071 KKLTELQQEMDEFSQ
-1086 QMTDMRS
+1086 KKNS
-1093 SLDVYEKLSGK
+1093 IESNLAVYEELSTK
-1104 LDKTE
+1104 LDKTD
-1109 EETQQLKDSTERLIE
+1109 EETQKLKDSTEELVK

-1130 AGYNQYGEAVLN
+1130 IGYNQYGEAVLN
-1142 TAKAYEELDK
+1142 TAAAYEELDK
-1152 KQREASALSTKS
+1152 KQREMSANADKQLDQ
-1164 LKEFDNLQKGAQ
+1164 FNNLQKGAQ
-1176 KTEKTIKTI
+1176 KGERIFKTIV
-1185 ADVVIYGAS
+1185 DVIGWTVAAVTAIPTYGAS
-1194 VLAAPIT
+1194 VAAMIGT
-1201 SGLSLLAI
+1201 
-1209 PAQAVA
+1209 
-1215 DVAWNA
+1215 DVLWSK
-1221 KISEEQI
+1221 KISKEQI

-1236 ENYSEILSNYQTKRD
+1236 ENYSEILKAYQIKRD
-1251 EFLLD
+1251 DFIQKVQD
-1256 VSETNKDTA
+1256 VNKDTA
-1265 SKIVDSFIASI
+1265 SQVADTMISGLM
-1276 IEAGREGR
+1276 EAGRSGYV
-1284 ISDASKALE
+1284 SDATKEINNLIEQFKKIDWNEIDSAKTHLE
-1293 STLEDLGKVSWS
+1293 TSLQYDEKTFGA
-1305 VVEVTMERLTAR
+1305 AR
-1317 NGIKEMNF
+1317 EQIDKEI
-1325 GKARK
+1325 RQ
-1330 FVEEELKDSLKAAGL
+1330 ELKDSGL
-1345 DEVEIRGVIT
+1345 EDIEIDTIIT
-1355 AVLNIEFNGAAEVEQ
+1355 AVLNISYKGAAQAESI
-1370 LKKNIDTEISNLRAS
+1370 KK
-1385 GGRQE
+1385 Q
-1390 KIDALSNFK
+1390 IDAQIKDLEKDGLTDEEAVKKKQLEDMKAGIDN
-1399 GELDSLNQSEI
+1399 LTQSEL
-1410 ELLKNAGM
+1410 ELLSSSGLLKTEFSSLFSSAGGIDKI
-1418 LDVAFAEVF
+1418 LEKYK
-1427 ENNGGVKKTLS
+1427 EE
-1438 SFKMQNGELNKQKA
+1438 NGELNKNKA
-1452 IISSINSML
+1452 IVGTINDLLGEKAGLLEKINSL
-1461 NETSDKEKEIQDY
+1461 NGKDTNAQQAYNDKLRKLAKQDVNKMSFNSEDERSEY
-1474 EKKNKEERKQFQ
+1474 EEERYQYYKS
-1486 ETTRE
+1486 
-1491 YIPKIMNF
+1491 M
-1499 SDAENEKYV
+1499 AEEDPTNLNRFNRKRNTYPLT
-1508 QEKVDELEKRY
+1508 LE
-1519 KKLYDKGITSDP
+1519 
-1531 LKGRPDYNANGFD
+1531 
-1544 LEKGYDTDGAN
+1544 EKG
-1555 GKFVSDYAFKKGF
+1555 KIE
-1568 EAYVQYRKAQEEN
+1568 EARKAFAEYNSTVQQN
-1581 DKIINELTKDN
+1581 KD
-1592 TKFADSIKEMVSKIE
+1592 
-1607 SYAVPTFDELSSKIK
+1607 KIK
-1622 EMKTSWDA
+1622 ELETETKSYSDT
-1630 FYGLADKLDSTD
+1630 LNKLIPLIETAKEPTFGEMSSAISEIQSTFENIVSLVDSLQD
-1642 GILDAD
+1642 SNNLFSFGDVGDLFSILDT
-1648 GLIQLFDLLGSFE
+1648 FEKTVDLTNSASLGAQNYY
-1661 DAAFESQEQFNGWM
+1661 DALGKIND
-1675 HAIQA
+1675 A
-1680 VNNGLSQ
+1680 VQ
-1687 QNGQLVI
+1687 YQNGQLIAQEGLEEGLYQLAIASAVAKAEEFAIQLEQTEQELEYQNVI
-1694 NEEAMGGI
+1694 LEAEKTAINAALEELQSKKENVDVAGTLNDVELKLEKNLAEASVKTEEAKLNARLSAASQFAAQYAKIMREAENGTYEGGTSKVEV
-1702 NDLISY
+1702 DLKNLRDQLSQ
-1708 STKLKAN
+1708 
-1715 DMLMSIEQGRVEL
+1715 SI
-1728 ENQKSVLEAQKAAV
+1728 KDSVLSDV
-1742 DAEIIALKAMSD
+1742 DMKDVDGS
-1754 AEYKKAMEKGEIQ
+1754 IQ
-1767 ETLKT
+1767 RLQNRLNSLDDQINKNNDRIKT
-1772 SYIDLLD
+1772 TIDLKKKVSDYLKD
-1779 KTNMAEIEAEDN
+1779 PHA
-1791 KFSTLITMTG
+1791 FG
-1801 NYYKQIAAMRTAY
+1801 N
-1814 ANGEDIGDVSWI
+1814 
-1826 DIKGKYS
+1826 
-1833 KVYEKFVDES
+1833 
-1843 SNAMTSLISSNRQ
+1843 NAQVEGM
-1856 ETIDSLQKYSDQLG
+1856 
-1870 ASISNLDQRINNEVK
+1870 
-1885 LKKTVAEFLA
+1885 KKA
-1895 SDSANLGK
+1895 SDSQK
-1903 TFDDASKSASDYNE
+1903 DYNE

-1938 NETFKDLYDGY
+1938 NETFKDLYKDY
-1949 SGEDYGRLLMS
+1949 SGEDYGRLMMT
-1960 NLDLAQQQYEV
+1960 NLDLAQQQYDV

-1976 AMQQEMTNQAAGDL
+1976 KMQQEMTNQAAGDL

-1996 QMFKIMENGD
+1996 QMFKIQENGD
-2006 IGWADTSMY
+2006 IGWADLTMY
-2015 DKYKN
+2015 DKYKS

-2170 QWLQDTKDAETETYD
+2170 QWLQDTKDAETETYE

-2275 LPGSWQKATDAVNS
+2275 LPGSWQKATEAANS
-2289 YAAAASRVSN
+2289 YARAASAAWSAGN
-2299 YKPSSSPITIDTTDT
+2299 YYNNLKNTKEDPKPKYDKKDKVTKPDASKEVWGLSDVGRRYIVGDIHAKTYEEKRGQLTEFKGYTNRGSQLPKTVTIKD
-2314 TETDNNNNDD
+2314 
-2324 TTSND
+2324 
-2329 GTKMKKG
+2329 KK
-2336 DKIEFRPA
+2336 KF
-2344 SNRTA
+2344 
-2349 KVVVYDENGGSVG
+2349 
-2362 TYQNGWGDKNGK
+2362 NGK
-2374 AGEIKTI
+2374 EYVK
-2381 RGVRMVYFSP
+2381 VRNTVGKDVWMLPSNLVGCAYAS
-2391 AGGYIETRH
+2391 GGY
-2400 FQKQGTWG
+2400 
-2408 ASKRYYRSGGMV
+2408 V

-2500 MAKKGIGTRLNINM
+2500 MAKKGIGTKLNINM